1 MKQRHFIT
9 TLCLLMLFVASA
21 WAQKN
26 TLEIP
31 DVTVAQGKSISLP
44 VNMENSAD
52 IVAVQFTMTTADGVT
67 FSYETARTTERA
79 DGHSLTMKPIGENK
93 YMVMIFS
100 SQNRAFI
107 GRTGSIMTVVLNT
120 SSSLK
125 EGDKIPI
132 TLSDV
137 VIGEKSG
144 KNLATGFT
152 SGSVNIAKS
161 PDLEV
166 SQVETKATNLLPYN
180 KISVNWQVSNI
191 GGLSTEAGWSEQVF
205 AESADGKFSKL
216 LGTIDYDQKLAAGG
230 TISRTAEFDTPMEL
244 GISDN
249 ARIRVKVRPYSN
261 TGEPSWMLANNEAT
275 TSGTLQTANM
285 LFINPAAAHI
295 EEANAQNVRLKLIRS
310 GSTAQAETFKL
321 AQTADARIELPAEI
335 TIPQGQSATYFY
347 AKVIANQ
354 KLDNDSIVT
363 VNIDGNNYMTGTTAI
378 KLTDDT
384 KPQLTLSAKQQD
396 VTEGGKLTLTIT
408 AERQSATDKSISL
421 SCDLPSRFRIPANI
435 ILPARKT
442 SVDVEVEALE
452 DDIPDVE
459 KVVTFAASAD
469 GYENGTLLSTLVDDD
484 IPTLQLELTPT
495 AISEADGPLSVSA
508 KLSRTDNIDKKVT
521 VKLSDNSEGNLYY
534 ARQTIEMAPGV
545 KEVTLNMG
553 PIDNSLVDGERTY
566 QVTAAVFIASCSCN
580 ASVGT
585 SGGVVTVPLTIYDN
599 DGPALSLSAS
609 SSLLKEGGE
618 MTLTISR
625 NTDSKSRLDVN
636 LSSNH
641 DAAIE
646 YPKTVTIAEGETSAT
661 FTVKSKGNDTTGD
674 DLTATLIA
682 ESEGFAKSSV
692 WFTISDQTL
701 PDARIMAIS
710 SQESKVEAGGKTT
723 LSLSIANQGSYVLPE
738 QTKIG
743 FYFDSAA
750 TPADVAYLQDNL
762 AAGESITMMREIT
775 LPSTVGEHKLY
786 AVVNDGQGVKE
797 LLYTNNTSDVLNIAT
812 VAPISMETKVAKAIY
827 APGEKVVISGK
838 AKGKDIAQKS
848 VEVYIVNGGYRH
860 TITTQ
865 TQDDGSFEVSY
876 EPYSGQTGHFAVGAC
891 YPSANLSDEQAS
903 FDIYGIKRTSSD
915 AITCE
920 ASLGDVYQGKLNISN
935 PGNLTLTGLKVKVN
949 SKPDNCTVNATPGN
963 TTLKG
968 GENTDIAFSIT
979 PSGASEGSDWE
990 KIELSIESAEGAILP
1005 ATLYYYCRVKTGKI
1019 EASVASIKTT
1029 MVKGESRDYPF
1040 TITNVGKGET
1050 GKISLALP
1058 SWISSVTPMEMPSL
1072 AKDESMEIILRMTP
1086 TDKMQLNVPVTGN
1099 IAINCANGEGMPLP
1113 FYIEP
1118 VSTKEGKL
1126 TIDVCDENTYYTKEA
1141 PHLAGAKV
1149 EITHPTTGAVVA
1161 KGITNEKGLFSA
1173 DLTEGYY
1180 AVRVSADKHDS
1191 YSNNLLVDPGTE
1203 TKKVVNLSYEAINI
1217 DWKVEETE
1225 IQDEYEIKT
1234 NVKFETQV
1242 PMPVVVLSIPSSI
1255 PAKDLRD
1262 GESLIFNAVLT
1273 NKGLIAAKD
1282 VELTLPTDLKTL
1294 TFEALDHTEAFN
1306 LAPQESVIIPVK
1318 VTKSTITASAR
1329 AAKRQGH
1336 IDNDPCSDQ
1345 VGTLY
1350 YWDCG
1355 LDRKWHRYGIALQ
1368 LGSCKSNDPSTWSG
1382 NGDGTGYG
1390 GGIGGGLGSLYGPG
1404 ARPSIGGSGTYTG
1417 SSNQNPLVQ
1426 VEDKGCE
1433 PCQNKFMLQLVDC
1446 GLQLIPV
1453 YKKLR
1458 TVFDCIK
1465 GIYDVI
1471 EEAKTLTNKEEVTSR
1486 DIISLT
1492 LSTMSTTATCMD
1504 IKSEG
1509 AGDKNKTREQK
1520 RAKLVDEIA
1529 KALTDISN
1537 SVEKGNLGWTKSISD
1552 LAFELAK
1559 YYGYDYDDFKELF
1572 CPLKLMEPCDLD
1584 SVPAENKPAAL
1595 ARSLKNSSEPSY
1607 IQEFRQ
1613 NLTYGILKQMVVM
1626 GLQKELY
1633 GDVEWLNSDSREL
1646 GLFMTKFESLR
1657 DENDA
1662 FQQKDIDE
1670 LIASKPENITKEQVK
1685 AFVQRWNDTLDN
1697 KDTDNKVN
1705 IKNVFSY
1712 GELSQ
1717 RVDSVVSSLGYTG
1730 IDECYEKAYEKCLA
1744 QAKEQQSSVCSSITL
1759 QFTQKMVMTR
1769 QAFRGT
1775 LTVFNGNEQEA
1786 MKDVKLTLTVTDEKG
1801 NIAME
1806 DKFQVNPEKLEGFNG
1821 KLDFTDGWTLDAKQE
1836 GIATVLFIPTKK
1848 AAPTVETRYA
1858 FGGTL
1863 SYVDPFTGLE
1873 VTRDLTPITL
1883 TVKPS
1888 PSLDLTYFMQRDIKG
1903 DDPLTKEVEPSEEAE
1918 FSLLINNLG
1927 YGDATNVKMSTNQP
1941 EIVDNEK
1948 GLKVKFELMSSQLN
1962 GQEKTLAL
1970 GGSVSTDFGTIPAH
1984 STSYA
1989 QWWIKS
1995 SLLGHFTD
2003 YDVTATHLT
2012 SYGNKDLSLL
2022 NDVTI
2027 HELIRS
2033 IDVTKGDKTLKGFM
2047 TNDIVDADDTP
2058 DMLYL
2063 SDGEIE
2069 KVNVAASSSIT
2080 KTSDTEY
2087 TLTITPSEEG
2097 WNYGNLSD
2105 PTYGVSALKS
2115 VTRASDGKQISLR
2128 NFWQT
2133 DRTLRDGKDPL
2144 YENRIHFADQFD
2156 GKNAESYILTFEATP
2171 SLMLEVASI
2180 EGAPA
2185 EDEVATQPVNTL
2197 KVMFNKYIDPAT
2209 FTSEDIQINVQGKEQ
2224 DSQLVKISTEDN
2236 KNFVLDLTQLNAS
2249 AGNGYYTL
2257 TVQTSGIT
2265 DREGFAGKTGK
2276 TASWT
2281 MFINSQVKLITSVY
2295 PENAGE
2301 VIGRVAGNEV
2311 AYGTTIQLV
2320 AKAKEGYQ
2328 FASWSL
2334 NGETIS
2340 TNDTINQV
2348 ALGDL
2353 TMVANFEKK
2362 TYQVNIEENCEG
2374 GSITQTYTGV
2384 YHYGDQLVLKAEAD
2398 EDYSF
2403 AHWTVNG
2410 KQTEDAETLSLIV
2423 DKDLT
2428 VSASFKQERYEQN
2441 ITLMRG
2447 WNWIASYLA
2456 DPISASDIASKSS
2469 QIISSSEEIENLLPA
2484 QTYKVKASI
2493 SFISKSKGRLFEAST
2508 TPVRINAGW
2517 NWLGYPLRENQ
2528 ELASAISNASEGD
2541 YIVGQTGFAQFY
2553 AGTWEGTL
2561 KQLITNQGYL
2571 YKSVKQNNL
2580 EFAEATTPS
2589 QLSDEEQQ
2597 DMEVDIR
2604 QYPSTM
2610 NIIGKLTRKDADMTG
2625 SDYRLY
2631 VMVGNECRGISQLI
2645 DGKYYLTIYGEKDE
2659 KLNMVIENLQTQES
2673 ILVQDALT
2681 FKEDVL
2687 GSRTSPYDF
2696 NIDTMTGIENILA
2709 DGKELRIYSID
2720 GYLIDAH
2727 ATVKT
2732 LKKLVKGVYIIN
2744 GKKYVVSE

>member
-52 IVAVQFTMTTADGVT
+52 IVAVQFTMTTADGIT
-67 FSYETARTTERA
+67 FSTETARTTERA
-79 DGHSLTMKPIGENK
+79 DGHSLTMRPIGVNK

-125 EGDKIPI
+125 EGDKIPV

-137 VIGEKSG
+137 IIGEKSG

-205 AESADGKFSKL
+205 AESADGKFCKL

-295 EEANAQNVRLKLIRS
+295 EEASAQNVRLKLIRS

-384 KPQLTLSAKQQD
+384 KPQLTLSARQQD

-408 AERQSATDKSISL
+408 AERQSATDKAISL

-580 ASVGT
+580 ANVGT

-762 AAGESITMMREIT
+762 AAGESTTMMREIT
-775 LPSTVGEHKLY
+775 LPATVGEHKLY

-891 YPSANLSDEQAS
+891 YPSANLSEEQAS
-903 FDIYGIKRTSSD
+903 FDIYGIKRTSND

-968 GENTDIAFSIT
+968 GESTDIAFSIT

-990 KIELSIESAEGAILP
+990 KIELSIESAEGAVLP

-1072 AKDESMEIILRMTP
+1072 AKDESTEIILRMTP

-1149 EITHPTTGAVVA
+1149 KITHPTTGAVVA
-1161 KGITNEKGLFSA
+1161 EGITNENGLFSA
-1173 DLTEGYY
+1173 NLAEGYY
-1180 AVRVSADKHDS
+1180 AVRVSAEKHDS

-1242 PMPVVVLSIPSSI
+1242 PVPVVELTVPDRIYTEN
-1255 PAKDLRD
+1255 LRK
-1262 GESLIFNAVLT
+1262 GESLIFNATLT

-1282 VELTLPTDLKTL
+1282 VQLLLPENVTSWR
-1294 TFEALDHTEAFN
+1294 FEPIGPGKANE
-1306 LAPQESVIIPVK
+1306 LAPGQSKEIPIR
-1318 VTKSTITASAR
+1318 VTK
-1329 AAKRQGH
+1329 
-1336 IDNDPCSDQ
+1336 DPGDDGDDGPC
-1345 VGTLY
+1345 VVYIGTLY
-1350 YWDCG
+1350 YWECG
-1355 LDRKWHRYGIALQ
+1355 PDKKWHKYYKSIQ
-1368 LGSCKSNDPSTWSG
+1368 ITICKGKTPVVVYPSTGSG
-1382 NGDGTGYG
+1382 
-1390 GGIGGGLGSLYGPG
+1390 
-1404 ARPSIGGSGTYTG
+1404 GGSGPGGGPGGGGGGGYG
-1417 SSNQNPLVQ
+1417 PSSNIPTVTQKVDKSCNPCLNMYIQKITECGVNVGLSLLKNNPL
-1426 VEDKGCE
+1426 GCIVGLGF
-1433 PCQNKFMLQLVDC
+1433 CARDLNKDFHSWRSWGGCVASAVGCIPGIGPVPALVGC
-1446 GLQLIPV
+1446 L
-1453 YKKLR
+1453 
-1458 TVFDCIK
+1458 
-1465 GIYDVI
+1465 
-1471 EEAKTLTNKEEVTSR
+1471 
-1486 DIISLT
+1486 ISLT
-1492 LSTMSTTATCMD
+1492 
-1504 IKSEG
+1504 
-1509 AGDKNKTREQK
+1509 
-1520 RAKLVDEIA
+1520 
-1529 KALTDISN
+1529 
-1537 SVEKGNLGWTKSISD
+1537 
-1552 LAFELAK
+1552 
-1559 YYGYDYDDFKELF
+1559 
-1572 CPLKLMEPCDLD
+1572 EPCEANNA
-1584 SVPAENKPAAL
+1584 SAKMRAG
-1595 ARSLKNSSEPSY
+1595 NSSNYSEPSY
-1607 IQEFRQ
+1607 ITDFKNKLAIPLQES
-1613 NLTYGILKQMVVM
+1613 K
-1626 GLQKELY
+1626 
-1633 GDVEWLNSDSREL
+1633 
-1646 GLFMTKFESLR
+1646 
-1657 DENDA
+1657 A
-1662 FQQKDIDE
+1662 FQNMLLEYFGDEVWVNETNGEDLQDLMVMLQTSEEEVLTADNYIKYKPQNVTKVQYYKFIERLNNTALAKTDDGNYID
-1670 LIASKPENITKEQVK
+1670 LSKVAGYVNEINSANEQSVLMGYESTTDMLRKEYALLK
-1685 AFVQRWNDTLDN
+1685 GRLD
-1697 KDTDNKVN
+1697 
-1705 IKNVFSY
+1705 
-1712 GELSQ
+1712 E
-1717 RVDSVVSSLGYTG
+1717 SS
-1730 IDECYEKAYEKCLA
+1730 
-1744 QAKEQQSSVCSSITL
+1744 SSVCSSITL

-1801 NIAME
+1801 NIAMS

-1821 KLDFTDGWTLDAKQE
+1821 KLDFTDGWTLDAQKE
-1836 GIATVLFIPTKK
+1836 GVATVLFIPTKK

-1888 PSLDLTYFMQRDIKG
+1888 PNLDLTYFMQRDIKG

-1970 GGSVSTDFGTIPAH
+1970 GGSVFTDFGTIPAH

-2012 SYGNKDLSLL
+2012 SYDNKDLSLL

-2087 TLTITPSEEG
+2087 ALTITPSEEG

-2265 DREGFAGKTGK
+2265 DSEGFAGKTGK

-2281 MFINSQVKLITSVY
+2281 LFVNSQVKLLTSVY

-2484 QTYKVKASI
+2484 QTYKVKAST

-2508 TPVRINAGW
+2508 TPVGINAGW

-2610 NIIGKLTRKDADMTG
+2610 NIIGKLTQKDTDMTG

-2696 NIDTMTGIENILA
+2696 NIDIMTGIENILA

>member
-52 IVAVQFTMTTADGVT
+52 IVAVQFTMTTADGIT
-67 FSYETARTTERA
+67 FSTETARTTERA
-79 DGHSLTMKPIGENK
+79 DGHSLTMRPIGVNK

-125 EGDKIPI
+125 EGDKIPV

-137 VIGEKSG
+137 IISEKSG

-216 LGTIDYDQKLAAGG
+216 LGTIDYNQKLAAGG

-249 ARIRVKVRPYSN
+249 ARIRIKVRPYSN

-295 EEANAQNVRLKLIRS
+295 EEASAQNVRLMLIRS

-408 AERQSATDKSISL
+408 AERQSATDKAISL

-580 ASVGT
+580 ANVGT

-625 NTDSKSRLDVN
+625 NTDSKSRLNVS

-641 DAAIE
+641 DASIE

-710 SQESKVEAGGKTT
+710 SQESKVEAGGKAT

-762 AAGESITMMREIT
+762 AAGESTTMMREIT
-775 LPSTVGEHKLY
+775 LPATVGEHKLY

-838 AKGKDIAQKS
+838 AKGKDIAKKN

-891 YPSANLSDEQAS
+891 YPSANLSEEQAS
-903 FDIYGIKRTSSD
+903 FDIYGIKRTSND

-968 GENTDIAFSIT
+968 GESTDITFSIT

-990 KIELSIESAEGAILP
+990 KIELSIESAEGAVLP

-1019 EASVASIKTT
+1019 EASVARIKTT

-1072 AKDESMEIILRMTP
+1072 AKDESTEIILRMTP

-1161 KGITNEKGLFSA
+1161 EGITNEKGLFSA
-1173 DLTEGYY
+1173 NLAEGYY
-1180 AVRVSADKHDS
+1180 AVRVSAEKHDS

-1318 VTKSTITASAR
+1318 VTKSTKTASAR
-1329 AAKRQGH
+1329 AAKRLGN

-1355 LDRKWHRYGIALQ
+1355 LDRKWHKYGIALQ

-1417 SSNQNPLVQ
+1417 SSNQNPLVK

-1433 PCQNKFMLQLVDC
+1433 PCQNGVLIAGLKCAGHFVGEAVETLQTLLGLDDNIDTNNKDKDKKDKDLDEILDKCENYSDLLLDIASSFDGCVNGKHDIDQVLDCYETASKAIDAVFDGLVETAF
-1446 GLQLIPV
+1446 GPYVKPELIKK
-1453 YKKLR
+1453 YKKLGKQILKYKKLLDR
-1458 TVFDCIK
+1458 VAECARDFAHACDHIKNDESAKARMTGKSTKTVTEKAIEGMGKYAEYVEGFVTLNNVLFGSEPAWDEMSLEEMS
-1465 GIYDVI
+1465 GILNLDYHTI
-1471 EEAKTLTNKEEVTSR
+1471 SFEEALKYKPKDVSETLFRKFFDKQKKWANKDYSNITEEESGN
-1486 DIISLT
+1486 I
-1492 LSTMSTTATCMD
+1492 TTAVSNIHNAFKYFED
-1504 IKSEG
+1504 EG
-1509 AGDKNKTREQK
+1509 YLN
-1520 RAKLVDEIA
+1520 
-1529 KALTDISN
+1529 
-1537 SVEKGNLGWTKSISD
+1537 
-1552 LAFELAK
+1552 
-1559 YYGYDYDDFKELF
+1559 
-1572 CPLKLMEPCDLD
+1572 PCDFLNTTFKD
-1584 SVPAENKPAAL
+1584 AL
-1595 ARSLKNSSEPSY
+1595 ILANTSS
-1607 IQEFRQ
+1607 
-1613 NLTYGILKQMVVM
+1613 
-1626 GLQKELY
+1626 
-1633 GDVEWLNSDSREL
+1633 
-1646 GLFMTKFESLR
+1646 
-1657 DENDA
+1657 
-1662 FQQKDIDE
+1662 
-1670 LIASKPENITKEQVK
+1670 
-1685 AFVQRWNDTLDN
+1685 
-1697 KDTDNKVN
+1697 
-1705 IKNVFSY
+1705 
-1712 GELSQ
+1712 
-1717 RVDSVVSSLGYTG
+1717 
-1730 IDECYEKAYEKCLA
+1730 
-1744 QAKEQQSSVCSSITL
+1744 SSVCSSITL

-1801 NIAME
+1801 NIAMK

-1821 KLDFTDGWTLDAKQE
+1821 KLDFTDGWTLDAQKE
-1836 GIATVLFIPTKK
+1836 GVATVLFIPTKK

-1888 PSLDLTYFMQRDIKG
+1888 PNLDLTYFMQRDIKG

-1927 YGDATNVKMSTNQP
+1927 YGDATNVRMTTNQP

-1970 GGSVSTDFGTIPAH
+1970 GGSVSTDFGNIPAH

-1989 QWWIKS
+1989 QWWLKS

-2144 YENRIHFADQFD
+2144 YENRIHFADLFD
-2156 GKNAESYILTFEATP
+2156 SKNAESYILTFEATP

-2265 DREGFAGKTGK
+2265 DSEGFAGKTGK

-2281 MFINSQVKLITSVY
+2281 QFVNNQVKLLTSVY

-2340 TNDTINQV
+2340 TNDTISQV
-2348 ALGDL
+2348 ALSDL

-2362 TYQVNIEENCEG
+2362 TYQVNIAENCEG

-2410 KQTEDAETLSLIV
+2410 KQTDDAETLSLIV
-2423 DKDLT
+2423 DKDIT

-2484 QTYKVKASI
+2484 QTYKVKAST

-2508 TPVRINAGW
+2508 TPVGINAGW

-2604 QYPSTM
+2604 KYPSTM
-2610 NIIGKLTRKDADMTG
+2610 NIIGKLTQKDADMTG

-2687 GSRTSPYDF
+2687 GSRTLPYDF
-2696 NIDTMTGIENILA
+2696 NIDIMTGIENILA

>member
-52 IVAVQFTMTTADGVT
+52 IVAVQFTMTTADGIT
-67 FSYETARTTERA
+67 FSTETARTTERA
-79 DGHSLTMKPIGENK
+79 DGHSLTMRPIGVNK

-125 EGDKIPI
+125 EGDKIPV

-137 VIGEKSG
+137 IISEKSG

-295 EEANAQNVRLKLIRS
+295 EEASAQNVRLMLIRS

-408 AERQSATDKSISL
+408 AERQSATDKAISL

-580 ASVGT
+580 ANVGT

-710 SQESKVEAGGKTT
+710 SQESKVEAGGKAT

-762 AAGESITMMREIT
+762 AAGESTTMMREIT
-775 LPSTVGEHKLY
+775 LPATVGEHKLY

-838 AKGKDIAQKS
+838 AKGKDIAKKN

-891 YPSANLSDEQAS
+891 YPSANLSEEQAS
-903 FDIYGIKRTSSD
+903 FDIYGIKRTSND

-949 SKPDNCTVNATPGN
+949 SKPDNCTVNATPGT

-990 KIELSIESAEGAILP
+990 KIELSIESAEGAVLP

-1019 EASVASIKTT
+1019 EASVARIKTT

-1072 AKDESMEIILRMTP
+1072 AKDESTEIILRMTP

-1161 KGITNEKGLFSA
+1161 EGITNEKGLFSA
-1173 DLTEGYY
+1173 NLAEGYY
-1180 AVRVSADKHDS
+1180 AVRVSAEKHDS

-1318 VTKSTITASAR
+1318 VTKSTKTASAR
-1329 AAKRQGH
+1329 AAKRLGN

-1355 LDRKWHRYGIALQ
+1355 LDRKWHKYGIALQ

-1417 SSNQNPLVQ
+1417 SSNQNPLVK

-1433 PCQNKFMLQLVDC
+1433 PCQNGVLIAGLKCAGHFVGEAVETLQTLLGLDDNIDTNNKYKDKKDKDLDEILDKCENYSDLLLDIASSFDGCVNGKHDIDQVLDCYETASKAIDAVFDGLVETAF
-1446 GLQLIPV
+1446 GPYVKPELIKK
-1453 YKKLR
+1453 YKKLGKQILKYKKLLDR
-1458 TVFDCIK
+1458 VAECARDFAHACDHIKNDESAKARMTGKSTKTVTEKAIEGMGKYAEYVEGFVTLNNVLFGSEPAWDEMSLEEMS
-1465 GIYDVI
+1465 GILNLDYHTI
-1471 EEAKTLTNKEEVTSR
+1471 SFEEALKYKPKDVSETLFRKFFDKQKKWANKDYSNITEEESGN
-1486 DIISLT
+1486 I
-1492 LSTMSTTATCMD
+1492 TTAVSNIHNAFKYFED
-1504 IKSEG
+1504 EG
-1509 AGDKNKTREQK
+1509 YLN
-1520 RAKLVDEIA
+1520 
-1529 KALTDISN
+1529 
-1537 SVEKGNLGWTKSISD
+1537 
-1552 LAFELAK
+1552 
-1559 YYGYDYDDFKELF
+1559 
-1572 CPLKLMEPCDLD
+1572 PCDFLNTTFKD
-1584 SVPAENKPAAL
+1584 AL
-1595 ARSLKNSSEPSY
+1595 ILANTSS
-1607 IQEFRQ
+1607 
-1613 NLTYGILKQMVVM
+1613 
-1626 GLQKELY
+1626 
-1633 GDVEWLNSDSREL
+1633 
-1646 GLFMTKFESLR
+1646 
-1657 DENDA
+1657 
-1662 FQQKDIDE
+1662 
-1670 LIASKPENITKEQVK
+1670 
-1685 AFVQRWNDTLDN
+1685 
-1697 KDTDNKVN
+1697 
-1705 IKNVFSY
+1705 
-1712 GELSQ
+1712 
-1717 RVDSVVSSLGYTG
+1717 
-1730 IDECYEKAYEKCLA
+1730 
-1744 QAKEQQSSVCSSITL
+1744 SSVCSSITL

-1801 NIAME
+1801 NIAMK

-1821 KLDFTDGWTLDAKQE
+1821 KLDFTDGWTLDAQKE
-1836 GIATVLFIPTKK
+1836 GVATVLFIPTKK

-1883 TVKPS
+1883 TVNPS
-1888 PSLDLTYFMQRDIKG
+1888 PNLDLTYFMQRDIKG

-1927 YGDATNVKMSTNQP
+1927 YGDATNVRMSTNQP

-1970 GGSVSTDFGTIPAH
+1970 GGSVSTDFGNIPAH

-1989 QWWIKS
+1989 QWWLKS

-2265 DREGFAGKTGK
+2265 DSEGFAGKTGK

-2281 MFINSQVKLITSVY
+2281 QFVNNQVKLLTSVY

-2334 NGETIS
+2334 NGEIIS
-2340 TNDTINQV
+2340 TNDTISQV
-2348 ALGDL
+2348 ALSDL

-2362 TYQVNIEENCEG
+2362 TYQVNIAENCEG

-2410 KQTEDAETLSLIV
+2410 KQTDDAETLSLIV

-2484 QTYKVKASI
+2484 QTYKVKAST

-2508 TPVRINAGW
+2508 TPVGINAGW

-2589 QLSDEEQQ
+2589 QFSDEEQQ

-2604 QYPSTM
+2604 KYPSTM
-2610 NIIGKLTRKDADMTG
+2610 NIIGKLTQKDADMTG

-2696 NIDTMTGIENILA
+2696 NIDIMTGIENILA

>member
-31 DVTVAQGKSISLP
+31 DVIMAQEKSISLP

-52 IVAVQFTMTTADGVT
+52 IVAVQFTISTDMGVY
-67 FSYETARTTERA
+67 FSCETARTTERT
-79 DGHSLTMKPIGENK
+79 DGHSLVMKPIGGDK
-93 YMVMIFS
+93 YMVMISS
-100 SQNRAFI
+100 SQNRPII
-107 GRTGSIMTVVLNT
+107 GRKGSIMTVQLNT
-120 SSSLK
+120 SNTFNLK
-125 EGDKIPI
+125 EGVKIPI

-137 VIGEKSG
+137 VICDKTG

-216 LGTIDYDQKLAAGG
+216 LGTIDYEQKLAAGG

-261 TGEPSWMLANNEAT
+261 TSEPNWMLANNEAT

-295 EEANAQNVRLKLIRS
+295 EEASAQNVRLMLIRS

-321 AQTADARIELPAEI
+321 TQTADARIELPAEI

-363 VNIDGNNYMTGTTAI
+363 VNIDGNNYITGTTAI

-384 KPQLTLSAKQQD
+384 KPQLTLSTKQQD
-396 VTEGGKLTLTIT
+396 VTEGGKLPLTIT
-408 AERQSATDKSISL
+408 AERQSATDKAISL

-495 AISEADGPLSVSA
+495 AISEAYGPLSVSA

-580 ASVGT
+580 ANVGT

-618 MTLTISR
+618 MTLTVSR

-646 YPKTVTIAEGETSAT
+646 FPKTVTIAEGETSAT

-710 SQESKVEAGGKTT
+710 SQENKIEAGGKTT
-723 LSLSIANQGSYVLPE
+723 LSLNIANQGSYVLPE

-743 FYFDSAA
+743 FYFDNAA

-762 AAGESITMMREIT
+762 AAGESTTMMREIT

-786 AVVNDGQGVKE
+786 AVVNDGQDVKE

-891 YPSANLSDEQAS
+891 YPSANLSEEQAS
-903 FDIYGIKRTSSD
+903 FDIYGIKRTSND

-949 SKPDNCTVNATPGN
+949 SKPDNCTVNATPGI

-968 GENTDIAFSIT
+968 GESTDVAFSIT

-1019 EASVASIKTT
+1019 EASVASINTT

-1072 AKDESMEIILRMTP
+1072 AKDESTEIILRMTP

-1113 FYIEP
+1113 FCIEP

-1149 EITHPTTGAVVA
+1149 KITHPTTGAVVA
-1161 KGITNEKGLFSA
+1161 EGITDEKGLFSA
-1173 DLTEGYY
+1173 NLAEGYY
-1180 AVRVSADKHDS
+1180 AVSVSAEKHDS

-1242 PMPVVVLSIPSSI
+1242 PVPVVELTVPHRIYTEN
-1255 PAKDLRD
+1255 LRK
-1262 GESLIFNAVLT
+1262 GESLIFNATLT
-1273 NKGLIAAKD
+1273 NKGLITAKD
-1282 VELTLPTDLKTL
+1282 VQLLLPDTVTSWR
-1294 TFEALDHTEAFN
+1294 FEPIDPGKANE
-1306 LAPQESVIIPVK
+1306 LAPGQSIEIPIRV
-1318 VTKSTITASAR
+1318 SE
-1329 AAKRQGH
+1329 GPG
-1336 IDNDPCSDQ
+1336 DDGPC
-1345 VGTLY
+1345 VVYIGTLY
-1350 YWDCG
+1350 YWECG
-1355 LDRKWHRYGIALQ
+1355 PDKKWHKYYKSMQITI
-1368 LGSCKSNDPSTWSG
+1368 CKGRVTVVEYPSTGSG
-1382 NGDGTGYG
+1382 
-1390 GGIGGGLGSLYGPG
+1390 
-1404 ARPSIGGSGTYTG
+1404 GGSGPGGGPGGGGGGGYG
-1417 SSNQNPLVQ
+1417 PSSNIPTVTQKVDKSCNPCLNMYSQKITECGVNVGLSLLKNNPL
-1426 VEDKGCE
+1426 GCIVGLGF
-1433 PCQNKFMLQLVDC
+1433 CARDLNKDFHSWRSWGGCVASAVGCIPGIGPVPTLVGC
-1446 GLQLIPV
+1446 L
-1453 YKKLR
+1453 
-1458 TVFDCIK
+1458 
-1465 GIYDVI
+1465 
-1471 EEAKTLTNKEEVTSR
+1471 
-1486 DIISLT
+1486 ISLT
-1492 LSTMSTTATCMD
+1492 
-1504 IKSEG
+1504 
-1509 AGDKNKTREQK
+1509 
-1520 RAKLVDEIA
+1520 
-1529 KALTDISN
+1529 
-1537 SVEKGNLGWTKSISD
+1537 
-1552 LAFELAK
+1552 
-1559 YYGYDYDDFKELF
+1559 
-1572 CPLKLMEPCDLD
+1572 EPCKLNNA
-1584 SVPAENKPAAL
+1584 SAKMRAG
-1595 ARSLKNSSEPSY
+1595 NSSSYSEPSY
-1607 IQEFRQ
+1607 ITDFKNKLAIPLQES
-1613 NLTYGILKQMVVM
+1613 K
-1626 GLQKELY
+1626 
-1633 GDVEWLNSDSREL
+1633 
-1646 GLFMTKFESLR
+1646 
-1657 DENDA
+1657 A
-1662 FQQKDIDE
+1662 FQNILLEYFGDE
-1670 LIASKPENITKEQVK
+1670 VWVNETNGEDLQDLMVMLQTSEEEVLTADNYIKYKPQNVTKEQYNKFIERLNNTALANTDDGNYIDLSKVAGYVNEINSANEQSVLMGYESTTDMLRK
-1685 AFVQRWNDTLDN
+1685 EYALLKGRLD
-1697 KDTDNKVN
+1697 
-1705 IKNVFSY
+1705 
-1712 GELSQ
+1712 E
-1717 RVDSVVSSLGYTG
+1717 SS
-1730 IDECYEKAYEKCLA
+1730 
-1744 QAKEQQSSVCSSITL
+1744 SSVCSSITL

-1821 KLDFTDGWTLDAKQE
+1821 KLDFTDGWTLDAQKE
-1836 GIATVLFIPTKK
+1836 GVATVLFIPTKK

-1888 PSLDLTYFMQRDIKG
+1888 PNLDLTYFMQRDIKG

-1927 YGDATNVKMSTNQP
+1927 YGDATNVKMTTNQP

-1970 GGSVSTDFGTIPAH
+1970 GGSVFTDFGTIPAH

-2012 SYGNKDLSLL
+2012 SYDNKDLSLL

-2236 KNFVLDLTQLNAS
+2236 KTFVLDLTQLNAS

-2281 MFINSQVKLITSVY
+2281 MFINSQVKLLTSVY

-2328 FASWSL
+2328 FASWSQ

-2410 KQTEDAETLSLIV
+2410 KQTEDAETLSFIV

-2428 VSASFKQERYEQN
+2428 VSASFRQECYEQN

-2484 QTYKVKASI
+2484 QTYKVKAST

-2625 SDYRLY
+2625 SDNRLY

-2659 KLNMVIENLQTQES
+2659 KLSMVIENQQTQES

>member
-67 FSYETARTTERA
+67 FSTETARTTERA
-79 DGHSLTMKPIGENK
+79 DGHSLTMRSIGVNK

-125 EGDKIPI
+125 EGDKIPV

-137 VIGEKSG
+137 IIGEKSG

-275 TSGTLQTANM
+275 TSGTLQTSNM

-295 EEANAQNVRLKLIRS
+295 EEASAQNVRLMLIRS

-363 VNIDGNNYMTGTTAI
+363 VNIDGNNYMTGTIAI

-408 AERQSATDKSISL
+408 AERQSATDKAISL

-625 NTDSKSRLDVN
+625 NTDSKSRLDVS

-762 AAGESITMMREIT
+762 AAGESTTMMREIT
-775 LPSTVGEHKLY
+775 LPATVGEHKLY

-838 AKGKDIAQKS
+838 AKGKDIAQKN

-891 YPSANLSDEQAS
+891 YPSANLSEEQAS
-903 FDIYGIKRTSSD
+903 FDIYGIKRTSND

-968 GENTDIAFSIT
+968 GESTDIAFSIT

-1072 AKDESMEIILRMTP
+1072 AKDESTEIILRMTP

-1113 FYIEP
+1113 FCIEP

-1161 KGITNEKGLFSA
+1161 EGITNEKGLFSA

-1180 AVRVSADKHDS
+1180 AVRVSAEKHDS

-1242 PMPVVVLSIPSSI
+1242 PVPVVELTVPDRIYTEN
-1255 PAKDLRD
+1255 LRK
-1262 GESLIFNAVLT
+1262 GESLIFNATLT

-1282 VELTLPTDLKTL
+1282 VQLLLPENVTSWR
-1294 TFEALDHTEAFN
+1294 FEPIGPGKANE
-1306 LAPQESVIIPVK
+1306 LAPGQSIEIPIR
-1318 VTKSTITASAR
+1318 VTK
-1329 AAKRQGH
+1329 
-1336 IDNDPCSDQ
+1336 DPGDDGPC
-1345 VGTLY
+1345 VVYIGTLY
-1350 YWDCG
+1350 YWECG
-1355 LDRKWHRYGIALQ
+1355 PDKKWHKYYKSIQ
-1368 LGSCKSNDPSTWSG
+1368 ITICKGKTPVVVYPSTGSG
-1382 NGDGTGYG
+1382 
-1390 GGIGGGLGSLYGPG
+1390 
-1404 ARPSIGGSGTYTG
+1404 GGSGPGGGPGGGGGGGYG
-1417 SSNQNPLVQ
+1417 PSSNIPTVTQKVDKSCNPCLNMYIQKIAECGVNVGLSLLKNNPL
-1426 VEDKGCE
+1426 GCIVGLGF
-1433 PCQNKFMLQLVDC
+1433 CARDLNKDFHSWRSWGGCVASAVGCIPGIGPVPALVGC
-1446 GLQLIPV
+1446 L
-1453 YKKLR
+1453 
-1458 TVFDCIK
+1458 
-1465 GIYDVI
+1465 
-1471 EEAKTLTNKEEVTSR
+1471 
-1486 DIISLT
+1486 ISLT
-1492 LSTMSTTATCMD
+1492 
-1504 IKSEG
+1504 
-1509 AGDKNKTREQK
+1509 
-1520 RAKLVDEIA
+1520 
-1529 KALTDISN
+1529 
-1537 SVEKGNLGWTKSISD
+1537 
-1552 LAFELAK
+1552 
-1559 YYGYDYDDFKELF
+1559 
-1572 CPLKLMEPCDLD
+1572 EPCEANNA
-1584 SVPAENKPAAL
+1584 SAKMRAG
-1595 ARSLKNSSEPSY
+1595 NSSSYSEPSY
-1607 IQEFRQ
+1607 ITDFKNKLAIPLQES
-1613 NLTYGILKQMVVM
+1613 K
-1626 GLQKELY
+1626 
-1633 GDVEWLNSDSREL
+1633 
-1646 GLFMTKFESLR
+1646 
-1657 DENDA
+1657 A
-1662 FQQKDIDE
+1662 FQNMLLEYFGDE
-1670 LIASKPENITKEQVK
+1670 VWVNETNGEDLQDLMVMLQTSEEEVLTADNYIKYKPQNVTKEQYYK
-1685 AFVQRWNDTLDN
+1685 FIERLNNTALA
-1697 KDTDNKVN
+1697 KTDDGNYIDLSKVAGYVN
-1705 IKNVFSY
+1705 EINSAN
-1712 GELSQ
+1712 EQ
-1717 RVDSVVSSLGYTG
+1717 SVLMGYESTTDMLRKEYALLKGRLEESS
-1730 IDECYEKAYEKCLA
+1730 
-1744 QAKEQQSSVCSSITL
+1744 SSVCSSITL

-1801 NIAME
+1801 NIAMS

-1821 KLDFTDGWTLDAKQE
+1821 KLDFTDGWTLDAQKE
-1836 GIATVLFIPTKK
+1836 GVATVLFIPTKK

-1888 PSLDLTYFMQRDIKG
+1888 PNLDLTYFMQRDIKG

-2265 DREGFAGKTGK
+2265 DSEGFAGKTGK

-2281 MFINSQVKLITSVY
+2281 LFVNSQVKLLTSVY

-2340 TNDTINQV
+2340 TNDTISQV

-2362 TYQVNIEENCEG
+2362 TYQVNIAENCEG

-2447 WNWIASYLA
+2447 WNWISSYLA

-2484 QTYKVKASI
+2484 HTYKVKAST

-2508 TPVRINAGW
+2508 TPVGINAGW

-2589 QLSDEEQQ
+2589 QLSDDEQQ

-2604 QYPSTM
+2604 KYPSTM
-2610 NIIGKLTRKDADMTG
+2610 NIIGKLTQKDADMTG

-2696 NIDTMTGIENILA
+2696 NIDIMTGIENILA

-2732 LKKLVKGVYIIN
+2732 LRKLVKGVYIIN

>member
-67 FSYETARTTERA
+67 FSTETARTTERA
-79 DGHSLTMKPIGENK
+79 DGHSLTMRPIGVNK

-125 EGDKIPI
+125 EGDKIPV

-137 VIGEKSG
+137 IIGEKSG

-216 LGTIDYDQKLAAGG
+216 LGTIDYNQKLAAGG

-295 EEANAQNVRLKLIRS
+295 EEASAQNVRLMLIRS

-396 VTEGGKLTLTIT
+396 VTEGGKLILTIT
-408 AERQSATDKSISL
+408 AERQSATDKAISL

-435 ILPARKT
+435 ILPARQT

-580 ASVGT
+580 ANVGT

-710 SQESKVEAGGKTT
+710 SQESQVEAGGKTT

-743 FYFDSAA
+743 FYFDGAA

-762 AAGESITMMREIT
+762 AAGESTTMMREIT
-775 LPSTVGEHKLY
+775 LPATVGEHKLY

-838 AKGKDIAQKS
+838 AKGKDIAQKN

-860 TITTQ
+860 TITTK

-891 YPSANLSDEQAS
+891 YPSANLSEEQAS
-903 FDIYGIKRTSSD
+903 FDIYGIKRTSND

-949 SKPDNCTVNATPGN
+949 SKPDNCTVNATPGT

-968 GENTDIAFSIT
+968 GESTDVAFSIT

-990 KIELSIESAEGAILP
+990 KIELSIESAEGAVLP

-1072 AKDESMEIILRMTP
+1072 AKDESTEIILRMTP

-1161 KGITNEKGLFSA
+1161 EGITNEKGLFSA
-1173 DLTEGYY
+1173 NLAEGYY
-1180 AVRVSADKHDS
+1180 AVRVSAEKHDS

-1242 PMPVVVLSIPSSI
+1242 PVPVVELTVPDRIYTEN
-1255 PAKDLRD
+1255 LRK
-1262 GESLIFNAVLT
+1262 GESLIFNATLT
-1273 NKGLIAAKD
+1273 NKGLITAKD
-1282 VELTLPTDLKTL
+1282 VQLLLPENVTSWR
-1294 TFEALDHTEAFN
+1294 FEPIGSGKANE
-1306 LAPQESVIIPVK
+1306 LAPGQSKEIPIR
-1318 VTKSTITASAR
+1318 VTK
-1329 AAKRQGH
+1329 
-1336 IDNDPCSDQ
+1336 DPGDDGDDGPC
-1345 VGTLY
+1345 VVYIGTLY
-1350 YWDCG
+1350 YWECG
-1355 LDRKWHRYGIALQ
+1355 PDKKWHKYYKSIQ
-1368 LGSCKSNDPSTWSG
+1368 ITICKGKTPVVVYPSTGSG
-1382 NGDGTGYG
+1382 
-1390 GGIGGGLGSLYGPG
+1390 
-1404 ARPSIGGSGTYTG
+1404 GGSGPGGGPGGGGGGGYG
-1417 SSNQNPLVQ
+1417 PSSNIPTVTQKVDKSCNPCLNMYIQKITECGVNVGLSLLKNNPL
-1426 VEDKGCE
+1426 GCIVGLGF
-1433 PCQNKFMLQLVDC
+1433 CARDLNKDFHSWRSWGGCVASAVGCIPGIGPVPALVGC
-1446 GLQLIPV
+1446 L
-1453 YKKLR
+1453 
-1458 TVFDCIK
+1458 
-1465 GIYDVI
+1465 
-1471 EEAKTLTNKEEVTSR
+1471 
-1486 DIISLT
+1486 ISLT
-1492 LSTMSTTATCMD
+1492 
-1504 IKSEG
+1504 
-1509 AGDKNKTREQK
+1509 
-1520 RAKLVDEIA
+1520 
-1529 KALTDISN
+1529 
-1537 SVEKGNLGWTKSISD
+1537 
-1552 LAFELAK
+1552 
-1559 YYGYDYDDFKELF
+1559 
-1572 CPLKLMEPCDLD
+1572 EPCEANNA
-1584 SVPAENKPAAL
+1584 SAKMRAG
-1595 ARSLKNSSEPSY
+1595 NSSSYSEPSY
-1607 IQEFRQ
+1607 ITDFKNKLAIPLQES
-1613 NLTYGILKQMVVM
+1613 K
-1626 GLQKELY
+1626 
-1633 GDVEWLNSDSREL
+1633 
-1646 GLFMTKFESLR
+1646 
-1657 DENDA
+1657 A
-1662 FQQKDIDE
+1662 FQNMLLEYFGDE
-1670 LIASKPENITKEQVK
+1670 VWVNETNGEALQDLMVMLQTSEEEVLTADNYIKYKPQNVTKEQYYKFIERLNNTALAKTDDGNYIDLSKVAGYVNEINSANEQSVLMGYESTTDMLRK
-1685 AFVQRWNDTLDN
+1685 EYALLKGRLD
-1697 KDTDNKVN
+1697 
-1705 IKNVFSY
+1705 
-1712 GELSQ
+1712 E
-1717 RVDSVVSSLGYTG
+1717 SS
-1730 IDECYEKAYEKCLA
+1730 
-1744 QAKEQQSSVCSSITL
+1744 SSVCSSITL

-1775 LTVFNGNEQEA
+1775 LKVFNGNEQEA

-1801 NIAME
+1801 NIAMS

-1821 KLDFTDGWTLDAKQE
+1821 KLDFTDGWTLDAQKE

-1888 PSLDLTYFMQRDIKG
+1888 PNLDLTYFMQRDIKG

-1927 YGDATNVKMSTNQP
+1927 YGDATNVKMTTNQP

-2003 YDVTATHLT
+2003 YDVTANHLT
-2012 SYGNKDLSLL
+2012 SYDNKDLSLL

-2069 KVNVAASSSIT
+2069 KVSVAASSSIT

-2236 KNFVLDLTQLNAS
+2236 KTFVLDLTQLNAS

-2265 DREGFAGKTGK
+2265 DSEGFAGKTGK

-2281 MFINSQVKLITSVY
+2281 QFVNNQVKLLTSVY

-2340 TNDTINQV
+2340 TNDTISQV
-2348 ALGDL
+2348 ALSDL

-2362 TYQVNIEENCEG
+2362 TYQVNIAENCEG

-2484 QTYKVKASI
+2484 QTYKVKAST

-2508 TPVRINAGW
+2508 TPVGINAGW

-2604 QYPSTM
+2604 KYPSTM
-2610 NIIGKLTRKDADMTG
+2610 NIIGKLTQKDANMTG

-2696 NIDTMTGIENILA
+2696 NIDIMTGIENILT

>member
-67 FSYETARTTERA
+67 FSTETARTTERA
-79 DGHSLTMKPIGENK
+79 DGHSLTMRPIGVNK

-137 VIGEKSG
+137 IIGEKSG

-166 SQVETKATNLLPYN
+166 SQVETKATNLQPYN

-216 LGTIDYDQKLAAGG
+216 LGTIDYNQKLAAGG

-295 EEANAQNVRLKLIRS
+295 EEASAQNVRLKLIRS

-363 VNIDGNNYMTGTTAI
+363 VNIDGNNYMTGITAI

-408 AERQSATDKSISL
+408 AERQSATDKAISL

-580 ASVGT
+580 ANVGT

-661 FTVKSKGNDTTGD
+661 FTVKSKGNDTSGD

-762 AAGESITMMREIT
+762 AAGESTTMMREIT
-775 LPSTVGEHKLY
+775 LPATVGEHKLY

-838 AKGKDIAQKS
+838 AKGKDIAKKS

-891 YPSANLSDEQAS
+891 YPSANLSEEQAS
-903 FDIYGIKRTSSD
+903 FDIYGIKRTSND

-949 SKPDNCTVNATPGN
+949 SKPDNCTVNATPGT

-968 GENTDIAFSIT
+968 GESTDIAFSIT

-990 KIELSIESAEGAILP
+990 KIELSIESAEGAVLP

-1019 EASVASIKTT
+1019 EASVTSIKTT

-1072 AKDESMEIILRMTP
+1072 AKDESTEIILRMTP

-1173 DLTEGYY
+1173 DLAEGYY
-1180 AVRVSADKHDS
+1180 AVRVSAEKHDS

-1242 PMPVVVLSIPSSI
+1242 PVPVVELTVPDRIYTEN
-1255 PAKDLRD
+1255 LRK
-1262 GESLIFNAVLT
+1262 GESLIFNATLT

-1282 VELTLPTDLKTL
+1282 VQLLLPENVTSWR
-1294 TFEALDHTEAFN
+1294 FEPIGPGKANE
-1306 LAPQESVIIPVK
+1306 LAPGQSIEIPIR
-1318 VTKSTITASAR
+1318 VTK
-1329 AAKRQGH
+1329 
-1336 IDNDPCSDQ
+1336 DPGDDGDDGPC
-1345 VGTLY
+1345 VVYIGTLY
-1350 YWDCG
+1350 YWECG
-1355 LDRKWHRYGIALQ
+1355 PDKKWHKYYKSIQ
-1368 LGSCKSNDPSTWSG
+1368 ITICKGKTPVVVYPSTGSG
-1382 NGDGTGYG
+1382 
-1390 GGIGGGLGSLYGPG
+1390 
-1404 ARPSIGGSGTYTG
+1404 GGSGPGGGPGGGGGGGYG
-1417 SSNQNPLVQ
+1417 PSSNIPTVAQKVDKSCNPCLNMYIQKITECGVNVGLSLLKNNPL
-1426 VEDKGCE
+1426 GCIVGLGF
-1433 PCQNKFMLQLVDC
+1433 CARDLNKDFHSWRSWGGCVASAVGCIPGIGPVPALVGC
-1446 GLQLIPV
+1446 L
-1453 YKKLR
+1453 
-1458 TVFDCIK
+1458 
-1465 GIYDVI
+1465 
-1471 EEAKTLTNKEEVTSR
+1471 
-1486 DIISLT
+1486 ISLT
-1492 LSTMSTTATCMD
+1492 
-1504 IKSEG
+1504 
-1509 AGDKNKTREQK
+1509 
-1520 RAKLVDEIA
+1520 
-1529 KALTDISN
+1529 
-1537 SVEKGNLGWTKSISD
+1537 
-1552 LAFELAK
+1552 
-1559 YYGYDYDDFKELF
+1559 
-1572 CPLKLMEPCDLD
+1572 EPCEANNA
-1584 SVPAENKPAAL
+1584 SAKMRAG
-1595 ARSLKNSSEPSY
+1595 NSSSYSEPSY
-1607 IQEFRQ
+1607 ITDFKNKLAIPLQES
-1613 NLTYGILKQMVVM
+1613 K
-1626 GLQKELY
+1626 
-1633 GDVEWLNSDSREL
+1633 
-1646 GLFMTKFESLR
+1646 
-1657 DENDA
+1657 A
-1662 FQQKDIDE
+1662 FQNMLLEYFGDEVWINETNGEDLQDLMVMLQTSEEEVLTADNYIKYKPQNVTKVQYYKFIERLNNTALAKTDDGNYID
-1670 LIASKPENITKEQVK
+1670 LSKVAGYVNEINSANEQSVLMGYESTTDMLRKEYALLK
-1685 AFVQRWNDTLDN
+1685 GRLD
-1697 KDTDNKVN
+1697 
-1705 IKNVFSY
+1705 
-1712 GELSQ
+1712 E
-1717 RVDSVVSSLGYTG
+1717 SS
-1730 IDECYEKAYEKCLA
+1730 
-1744 QAKEQQSSVCSSITL
+1744 SSVCSSITL

-1801 NIAME
+1801 NIAMS

-1821 KLDFTDGWTLDAKQE
+1821 RLDFTDGWTLDAQKE
-1836 GIATVLFIPTKK
+1836 GVATVLFIPTKK

-1888 PSLDLTYFMQRDIKG
+1888 PNLDLTYFMQRDIKG

-1927 YGDATNVKMSTNQP
+1927 YGDATHVRMSTNQP

-1970 GGSVSTDFGTIPAH
+1970 GGSVSTDFGNIPAH

-2209 FTSEDIQINVQGKEQ
+2209 FTAEDIQINVQGKEQ

-2265 DREGFAGKTGK
+2265 DSEGFAGKTGK

-2281 MFINSQVKLITSVY
+2281 QFVNNQVKLLTSVY

-2320 AKAKEGYQ
+2320 AKAKEGYL

-2340 TNDTINQV
+2340 TNDTISQV

-2362 TYQVNIEENCEG
+2362 TYQVNIAENCEG

-2484 QTYKVKASI
+2484 QTYKVKAST

-2508 TPVRINAGW
+2508 TPVGINAGW

-2610 NIIGKLTRKDADMTG
+2610 NIIGKLTQKDADMTG

-2659 KLNMVIENLQTQES
+2659 KLNMVIENLHTQES

-2696 NIDTMTGIENILA
+2696 NIDIMTGIENILA

>member
-67 FSYETARTTERA
+67 FSTETARTTERA
-79 DGHSLTMKPIGENK
+79 DGHSLTMRPIGVNK

-125 EGDKIPI
+125 EGDKIPV

-137 VIGEKSG
+137 IIGEKSG

-408 AERQSATDKSISL
+408 AERQSATDKAISL

-435 ILPARKT
+435 ILPARQT

-534 ARQTIEMAPGV
+534 AHQTIEMAPGV

-580 ASVGT
+580 ANVGT

-710 SQESKVEAGGKTT
+710 SQESKVEAGGKAT

-762 AAGESITMMREIT
+762 AAGESTTMTREIT
-775 LPSTVGEHKLY
+775 LPATVGEHKLY

-891 YPSANLSDEQAS
+891 YPSANLSEEQAS
-903 FDIYGIKRTSSD
+903 FDIYGIKRTSND

-968 GENTDIAFSIT
+968 GESTDIAFSIT

-990 KIELSIESAEGAILP
+990 KIELSIESAEGAVLP

-1072 AKDESMEIILRMTP
+1072 AKDESTEIILRMTP

-1161 KGITNEKGLFSA
+1161 EGITNEKGIFSA
-1173 DLTEGYY
+1173 NLAEGYY
-1180 AVRVSADKHDS
+1180 AVRVSAEKHDS

-1242 PMPVVVLSIPSSI
+1242 PVPVVELTVPDRIYTEN
-1255 PAKDLRD
+1255 LRK
-1262 GESLIFNAVLT
+1262 GESLIFNATLT
-1273 NKGLIAAKD
+1273 NKGLITAKD
-1282 VELTLPTDLKTL
+1282 VQLLLPDTVTSWR
-1294 TFEALDHTEAFN
+1294 FEPIGPGKANE
-1306 LAPQESVIIPVK
+1306 LAPGQSIEIPIR
-1318 VTKSTITASAR
+1318 VTK
-1329 AAKRQGH
+1329 
-1336 IDNDPCSDQ
+1336 DPGDDGDDGPC
-1345 VGTLY
+1345 VVYIGTLY
-1350 YWDCG
+1350 YWECG
-1355 LDRKWHRYGIALQ
+1355 PDKKWHKYYKSMQITICKGRVTVAVYPSP
-1368 LGSCKSNDPSTWSG
+1368 GSG
-1382 NGDGTGYG
+1382 
-1390 GGIGGGLGSLYGPG
+1390 
-1404 ARPSIGGSGTYTG
+1404 GGSGPGGGPGGGGGGGYG
-1417 SSNQNPLVQ
+1417 PSSNIPTVTQKVDKSCNPCLNMYIQKITECGVNVGLSLLKNNPL
-1426 VEDKGCE
+1426 GCIVGLGF
-1433 PCQNKFMLQLVDC
+1433 CARDLNKDFHSWRSWGGCVASAVGCIPGIGPVPALVGC
-1446 GLQLIPV
+1446 L
-1453 YKKLR
+1453 
-1458 TVFDCIK
+1458 
-1465 GIYDVI
+1465 
-1471 EEAKTLTNKEEVTSR
+1471 
-1486 DIISLT
+1486 ISLT
-1492 LSTMSTTATCMD
+1492 
-1504 IKSEG
+1504 
-1509 AGDKNKTREQK
+1509 
-1520 RAKLVDEIA
+1520 
-1529 KALTDISN
+1529 
-1537 SVEKGNLGWTKSISD
+1537 
-1552 LAFELAK
+1552 
-1559 YYGYDYDDFKELF
+1559 
-1572 CPLKLMEPCDLD
+1572 EPCEANNA
-1584 SVPAENKPAAL
+1584 SAKMRAG
-1595 ARSLKNSSEPSY
+1595 NSSSYSEPSY
-1607 IQEFRQ
+1607 ITDFKNKLAIPLQES
-1613 NLTYGILKQMVVM
+1613 K
-1626 GLQKELY
+1626 
-1633 GDVEWLNSDSREL
+1633 
-1646 GLFMTKFESLR
+1646 
-1657 DENDA
+1657 A
-1662 FQQKDIDE
+1662 FQNMLLEYFGDE
-1670 LIASKPENITKEQVK
+1670 VWVNETNGEDLQGLMVMLQTSEEEVLTADNYIKYKPQNVTKEQYYK
-1685 AFVQRWNDTLDN
+1685 FIERLNNTALA
-1697 KDTDNKVN
+1697 KTDDGNYIDLSKVAGYVN
-1705 IKNVFSY
+1705 EIN
-1712 GELSQ
+1712 
-1717 RVDSVVSSLGYTG
+1717 SVNEQSVLMGYESTTDMLRKEYALLKGRLEESS
-1730 IDECYEKAYEKCLA
+1730 
-1744 QAKEQQSSVCSSITL
+1744 SSVCSSITL

-1775 LTVFNGNEQEA
+1775 LTVFNGNGQEA

-1801 NIAME
+1801 NIAMK

-1821 KLDFTDGWTLDAKQE
+1821 KLDFTDGWTLDAQKE
-1836 GIATVLFIPTKK
+1836 GVATVLFIPTKK

-1888 PSLDLTYFMQRDIKG
+1888 PNLDLTYFMQRDIKG
-1903 DDPLTKEVEPSEEAE
+1903 DDPLTKDVEPSEEAE

-1927 YGDATNVKMSTNQP
+1927 YGDATNVRMSTNQP

-2144 YENRIHFADQFD
+2144 YENRIHFTDQFD
-2156 GKNAESYILTFEATP
+2156 GKNAESYILNFEATP

-2209 FTSEDIQINVQGKEQ
+2209 FTAEDIQINVQGKEQ

-2265 DREGFAGKTGK
+2265 DSEGFAGKTGK

-2281 MFINSQVKLITSVY
+2281 QFINSQVKLLTSVY

-2301 VIGRVAGNEV
+2301 VIGRIAGNEV

-2340 TNDTINQV
+2340 TNDTISQV

-2353 TMVANFEKK
+2353 NMVANFEKK
-2362 TYQVNIEENCEG
+2362 TYQVNIAENCEG
-2374 GSITQTYTGV
+2374 GSITQSYTGV

-2428 VSASFKQERYEQN
+2428 VSASFRQERYEQN

-2469 QIISSSEEIENLLPA
+2469 QIISSQIISSSEEIENLLPA
-2484 QTYKVKASI
+2484 QTYKVKASTC
-2493 SFISKSKGRLFEAST
+2493 FISKSKGRLFEAST
-2508 TPVRINAGW
+2508 TPVSINAGW

-2528 ELASAISNASEGD
+2528 ELTSAISNASEGD
-2541 YIVGQTGFAQFY
+2541 YIVGQTGFAQYY

-2561 KQLITNQGYL
+2561 KQLIANQGYL

-2589 QLSDEEQQ
+2589 QLSDDEQQ

-2604 QYPSTM
+2604 KYPSTM
-2610 NIIGKLTRKDADMTG
+2610 NIIGKLTQKDADMTG

-2696 NIDTMTGIENILA
+2696 NIDIMTGIENILA

-2732 LKKLVKGVYIIN
+2732 LRKLVKGVYIIN

>member
-52 IVAVQFTMTTADGVT
+52 IVAVQFTMTTADGIT
-67 FSYETARTTERA
+67 FSTETARTTERA
-79 DGHSLTMKPIGENK
+79 DGHSLTMRPIGVNK

-125 EGDKIPI
+125 EGDKIPV

-137 VIGEKSG
+137 IISEKSG

-295 EEANAQNVRLKLIRS
+295 EEASAQNVRLMLIRS

-408 AERQSATDKSISL
+408 AERQSATDKAISL

-580 ASVGT
+580 ANVGT

-625 NTDSKSRLDVN
+625 NTDSKSRLNVS

-710 SQESKVEAGGKTT
+710 SQESKVEAGGKAT

-762 AAGESITMMREIT
+762 AAGESTTMMREIT
-775 LPSTVGEHKLY
+775 LPATVGEHKLY
-786 AVVNDGQGVKE
+786 AVINDGQGVKE

-838 AKGKDIAQKS
+838 AKGKDIAKKN

-891 YPSANLSDEQAS
+891 YPSANLSEEQAS
-903 FDIYGIKRTSSD
+903 FDIYGIKRTSND

-968 GENTDIAFSIT
+968 GESTDITFSIT

-990 KIELSIESAEGAILP
+990 KIELSIESAEGAVLP

-1019 EASVASIKTT
+1019 EASVARIKTT

-1072 AKDESMEIILRMTP
+1072 AKDESTEIILRMTP

-1161 KGITNEKGLFSA
+1161 EGITNEKGLFSA
-1173 DLTEGYY
+1173 NLAEGYY
-1180 AVRVSADKHDS
+1180 AVRVSAEKHDS

-1318 VTKSTITASAR
+1318 VTKSTKTASAR
-1329 AAKRQGH
+1329 AAKRLGN

-1355 LDRKWHRYGIALQ
+1355 LDRKWHKYGIALQ

-1417 SSNQNPLVQ
+1417 SSNQNPLVK

-1433 PCQNKFMLQLVDC
+1433 PCQNGVLIAGLKCAGHFVGEAVETLQTLLGLDDNIDTNNKDKDKKDKDLDEILDKCENYSDLLLDIASSFDGCVNGKHDIDQVLDCYETASKAIDAVFDGLVETAF
-1446 GLQLIPV
+1446 GPYVKPELIKK
-1453 YKKLR
+1453 YKKLGKQILKYKKLLDR
-1458 TVFDCIK
+1458 VAECARDFAHACDHIKNDESAKARMTGKSTKTVTEKAIEGMGKYAEYVEGFVTLNNVLFGSEPAWDEMSLEEMS
-1465 GIYDVI
+1465 GILNLDYHTI
-1471 EEAKTLTNKEEVTSR
+1471 SFEEALKYKPKDVSETLFRKFFDKQKKWANKDYSNITEEESGN
-1486 DIISLT
+1486 I
-1492 LSTMSTTATCMD
+1492 TTAVSNIHNAFKYFED
-1504 IKSEG
+1504 EG
-1509 AGDKNKTREQK
+1509 YLN
-1520 RAKLVDEIA
+1520 
-1529 KALTDISN
+1529 
-1537 SVEKGNLGWTKSISD
+1537 
-1552 LAFELAK
+1552 
-1559 YYGYDYDDFKELF
+1559 
-1572 CPLKLMEPCDLD
+1572 PCDFLNTTFKD
-1584 SVPAENKPAAL
+1584 AL
-1595 ARSLKNSSEPSY
+1595 ILANTSS
-1607 IQEFRQ
+1607 
-1613 NLTYGILKQMVVM
+1613 
-1626 GLQKELY
+1626 
-1633 GDVEWLNSDSREL
+1633 
-1646 GLFMTKFESLR
+1646 
-1657 DENDA
+1657 
-1662 FQQKDIDE
+1662 
-1670 LIASKPENITKEQVK
+1670 
-1685 AFVQRWNDTLDN
+1685 
-1697 KDTDNKVN
+1697 
-1705 IKNVFSY
+1705 
-1712 GELSQ
+1712 
-1717 RVDSVVSSLGYTG
+1717 
-1730 IDECYEKAYEKCLA
+1730 
-1744 QAKEQQSSVCSSITL
+1744 SSVCSSITL

-1801 NIAME
+1801 NIAMK

-1821 KLDFTDGWTLDAKQE
+1821 KLDFTDGWTLDAQKE
-1836 GIATVLFIPTKK
+1836 GVATVLFIPTKK

-1888 PSLDLTYFMQRDIKG
+1888 PNLDLTYFMQRDIKG

-1927 YGDATNVKMSTNQP
+1927 YGDATNVRMSTNQP

-1970 GGSVSTDFGTIPAH
+1970 GGSVSTDFGNIPAH

-1989 QWWIKS
+1989 QWWLKS

-2144 YENRIHFADQFD
+2144 YENRIHFADLFD
-2156 GKNAESYILTFEATP
+2156 SKNAESYILTFEATP

-2265 DREGFAGKTGK
+2265 DSEGFAGKTGK

-2281 MFINSQVKLITSVY
+2281 QFVNNQVKLLTSVY

-2340 TNDTINQV
+2340 TNDTISQV
-2348 ALGDL
+2348 ALSDL

-2362 TYQVNIEENCEG
+2362 TYQVNIAENCEG

-2410 KQTEDAETLSLIV
+2410 KQTDDAETLSLIV
-2423 DKDLT
+2423 DKDIT

-2484 QTYKVKASI
+2484 QTYKVKAST

-2508 TPVRINAGW
+2508 TPVGINAGW

-2589 QLSDEEQQ
+2589 QFSDEEQQ

-2604 QYPSTM
+2604 KYPSTM
-2610 NIIGKLTRKDADMTG
+2610 NIIGKLTQKDADMTG

-2696 NIDTMTGIENILA
+2696 NIDIMTGIENILA

>member
-67 FSYETARTTERA
+67 FSTETARNTERA
-79 DGHSLTMKPIGENK
+79 DGHSLTMRPIGVNK

-100 SQNRAFI
+100 SQNRPFI

-137 VIGEKSG
+137 IIGEKSG

-216 LGTIDYDQKLAAGG
+216 LGTIDYDQKLVAGG

-321 AQTADARIELPAEI
+321 AQTTDARIELPAEI

-384 KPQLTLSAKQQD
+384 KPQLTLSTKQQD

-408 AERQSATDKSISL
+408 AERQSATDKAISL

-580 ASVGT
+580 ANVGT

-762 AAGESITMMREIT
+762 AAGESATMMREIT

-827 APGEKVVISGK
+827 ATGEKVVISGK
-838 AKGKDIAQKS
+838 AKGKDIAKKN

-891 YPSANLSDEQAS
+891 YPSANLSEEQAS
-903 FDIYGIKRTSSD
+903 FDIYGIKRTSND

-949 SKPDNCTVNATPGN
+949 SKPDNCTVNATPGT

-968 GENTDIAFSIT
+968 GESTDIAFSIT
-979 PSGASEGSDWE
+979 PSGASEGNDWE
-990 KIELSIESAEGAILP
+990 KIELSIESAEGAVLP

-1072 AKDESMEIILRMTP
+1072 AKDESTEIILRMTP

-1141 PHLAGAKV
+1141 PHLAGAKI

-1161 KGITNEKGLFSA
+1161 EGITNEKGLFSA
-1173 DLTEGYY
+1173 NLAEGYY
-1180 AVRVSADKHDS
+1180 AVRVSAEKHDS

-1318 VTKSTITASAR
+1318 VTKSTKTASAR
-1329 AAKRQGH
+1329 AAKRLGN

-1355 LDRKWHRYGIALQ
+1355 LDRKWHKYGIALQ

-1417 SSNQNPLVQ
+1417 SSNQNPLVK

-1433 PCQNKFMLQLVDC
+1433 PCQNGVLIAGLKCAGHFVGEAVETLQTLLGLDDNIDTNNKDKDKKDKDLDEILDKCENYSDLLLDIASSFDGCVNGKHDIDQVLDCYETASKAIDAVFDGLVETAF
-1446 GLQLIPV
+1446 GPYVKPELIKK
-1453 YKKLR
+1453 YKKLGKQILKYKKLLDR
-1458 TVFDCIK
+1458 VAECARDFAHACDHIKNDESAKARMTGKSTKTVTEKAIEGMGKYAEYVEGFVTLNNVLFGSEPAWDEMSLEEMS
-1465 GIYDVI
+1465 GILNLDYHTI
-1471 EEAKTLTNKEEVTSR
+1471 SFEEALKYKPKDVSETLFRKFFDKQKKWANKDYSNITEEESGN
-1486 DIISLT
+1486 I
-1492 LSTMSTTATCMD
+1492 TTAVSNIHNAFKYFED
-1504 IKSEG
+1504 EG
-1509 AGDKNKTREQK
+1509 YLN
-1520 RAKLVDEIA
+1520 
-1529 KALTDISN
+1529 
-1537 SVEKGNLGWTKSISD
+1537 
-1552 LAFELAK
+1552 
-1559 YYGYDYDDFKELF
+1559 
-1572 CPLKLMEPCDLD
+1572 PCDFLNTTFKD
-1584 SVPAENKPAAL
+1584 AL
-1595 ARSLKNSSEPSY
+1595 ILANTSS
-1607 IQEFRQ
+1607 
-1613 NLTYGILKQMVVM
+1613 
-1626 GLQKELY
+1626 
-1633 GDVEWLNSDSREL
+1633 
-1646 GLFMTKFESLR
+1646 
-1657 DENDA
+1657 
-1662 FQQKDIDE
+1662 
-1670 LIASKPENITKEQVK
+1670 
-1685 AFVQRWNDTLDN
+1685 
-1697 KDTDNKVN
+1697 
-1705 IKNVFSY
+1705 
-1712 GELSQ
+1712 
-1717 RVDSVVSSLGYTG
+1717 
-1730 IDECYEKAYEKCLA
+1730 
-1744 QAKEQQSSVCSSITL
+1744 SSVCSSITL

-1801 NIAME
+1801 NIAMK

-1821 KLDFTDGWTLDAKQE
+1821 KLDFTDGWTLDAQKE
-1836 GIATVLFIPTKK
+1836 GVATVLFIPTKK

-1888 PSLDLTYFMQRDIKG
+1888 PNLDLTYFMQRDIKG

-1927 YGDATNVKMSTNQP
+1927 YGDATNVKMFTNQP

-1970 GGSVSTDFGTIPAH
+1970 GGSVSTDFGNIPAH

-2156 GKNAESYILTFEATP
+2156 GKNAESYILTFEAIP

-2209 FTSEDIQINVQGKEQ
+2209 FTAEDIQINVQGKEQ

-2265 DREGFAGKTGK
+2265 DSEGFAGKTGK

-2281 MFINSQVKLITSVY
+2281 LFVNSQVKLLTSVY

-2301 VIGRVAGNEV
+2301 VIGRIAGNEV
-2311 AYGTTIQLV
+2311 AYGTTVQLV

-2340 TNDTINQV
+2340 TNDTISQV
-2348 ALGDL
+2348 ALSDL

-2362 TYQVNIEENCEG
+2362 TYQVNIAENCEG
-2374 GSITQTYTGV
+2374 GSITQSYTGV

-2484 QTYKVKASI
+2484 QTYKVKAST

-2508 TPVRINAGW
+2508 TPVGINAGW

-2604 QYPSTM
+2604 KYPSTM
-2610 NIIGKLTRKDADMTG
+2610 NIIGKLTQKDADMTG

-2696 NIDTMTGIENILA
+2696 NIDIMTGIENILA

>member
-67 FSYETARTTERA
+67 FSTETARTTERA
-79 DGHSLTMKPIGENK
+79 DGHSLTMRPIGVNK

-100 SQNRAFI
+100 SQNRPFI

-125 EGDKIPI
+125 EGEKIPV

-137 VIGEKSG
+137 IIGEKSG

-295 EEANAQNVRLKLIRS
+295 EEASAQNVRLMLIRS

-408 AERQSATDKSISL
+408 AERQSATDKAISL
-421 SCDLPSRFRIPANI
+421 SCDLPSRFRIPTNI
-435 ILPARKT
+435 ILPAQKT

-521 VKLSDNSEGNLYY
+521 IKLSDNSEGNLYY

-580 ASVGT
+580 ANVGT

-762 AAGESITMMREIT
+762 AAGESTTMTREIT
-775 LPSTVGEHKLY
+775 LPTTVGEHKLY

-838 AKGKDIAQKS
+838 AKGKDIAKKS

-876 EPYSGQTGHFAVGAC
+876 EPYSGQTGHFTVGAC

-903 FDIYGIKRTSSD
+903 FDIYGIKRTSND

-920 ASLGDVYQGKLNISN
+920 ASLGDIYQGKLNISN

-949 SKPDNCTVNATPGN
+949 SKPDNCTVNATPGS

-1072 AKDESMEIILRMTP
+1072 AKDESTEIILRMTP

-1113 FYIEP
+1113 FCIEP

-1149 EITHPTTGAVVA
+1149 KITHPTTGAVVA
-1161 KGITNEKGLFSA
+1161 EGITNEKGLFSA

-1180 AVRVSADKHDS
+1180 AVSVSAEKHDS

-1225 IQDEYEIKT
+1225 VQDEYEIKT
-1234 NVKFETQV
+1234 NVKFETHV
-1242 PMPVVVLSIPSSI
+1242 PVPVVELTVPERINTE
-1255 PAKDLRD
+1255 DLRE
-1262 GESLIFNAVLT
+1262 GESLIFNATLT

-1282 VELTLPTDLKTL
+1282 VQLLLPNDLKSL
-1294 TFEALDHTEAFN
+1294 KFETIGTDEVIN
-1306 LAPQESVIIPVK
+1306 LAPKQSKSISVRVIRVAPIGV
-1318 VTKSTITASAR
+1318 
-1329 AAKRQGH
+1329 
-1336 IDNDPCSDQ
+1336 DPC
-1345 VGTLY
+1345 VTYIGNLY
-1350 YWDCG
+1350 YWECG
-1355 LDRKWHRYGIALQ
+1355 PDKKWNKYYKSVQITICKNKTTVAVYPSP
-1368 LGSCKSNDPSTWSG
+1368 GSG
-1382 NGDGTGYG
+1382 
-1390 GGIGGGLGSLYGPG
+1390 
-1404 ARPSIGGSGTYTG
+1404 GGSGPGGGPGGGGGGGYG
-1417 SSNQNPLVQ
+1417 PSSNIPTVTQKVDKSCNPCLNMYIQ
-1426 VEDKGCE
+1426 KIAE
-1433 PCQNKFMLQLVDC
+1433 C
-1446 GLQLIPV
+1446 GLSIGASAVKSSIPIG
-1453 YKKLR
+1453 
-1458 TVFDCIK
+1458 CIVGFGFCARDYFK
-1465 GIYDVI
+1465 GDRSWRMWGGSIASAIGCIPGIGPVPSVI
-1471 EEAKTLTNKEEVTSR
+1471 GCL
-1486 DIISLT
+1486 ISLT
-1492 LSTMSTTATCMD
+1492 
-1504 IKSEG
+1504 
-1509 AGDKNKTREQK
+1509 
-1520 RAKLVDEIA
+1520 
-1529 KALTDISN
+1529 
-1537 SVEKGNLGWTKSISD
+1537 
-1552 LAFELAK
+1552 
-1559 YYGYDYDDFKELF
+1559 
-1572 CPLKLMEPCDLD
+1572 EPCE
-1584 SVPAENKPAAL
+1584 AG
-1595 ARSLKNSSEPSY
+1595 NSSSYSEPSY
-1607 IQEFRQ
+1607 ITDFKNKLAIPLQES
-1613 NLTYGILKQMVVM
+1613 K
-1626 GLQKELY
+1626 
-1633 GDVEWLNSDSREL
+1633 
-1646 GLFMTKFESLR
+1646 
-1657 DENDA
+1657 A
-1662 FQQKDIDE
+1662 FQNMLLEYFGDEVWVNETNGEDLQDLMVMLQTSEEEVLTADNYIKYKPQNVTKVQYYKFIERLNNTALAKTDDGNYID
-1670 LIASKPENITKEQVK
+1670 LSKVAGYVNEINSANEQSVLMGYESTTDMLRKEYALLK
-1685 AFVQRWNDTLDN
+1685 GRL
-1697 KDTDNKVN
+1697 
-1705 IKNVFSY
+1705 
-1712 GELSQ
+1712 EE
-1717 RVDSVVSSLGYTG
+1717 SS
-1730 IDECYEKAYEKCLA
+1730 
-1744 QAKEQQSSVCSSITL
+1744 SSVCSSITL

-1786 MKDVKLTLTVTDEKG
+1786 MKDAKLTLTVTDEKG
-1801 NIAME
+1801 NIAMN
-1806 DKFQVNPEKLEGFNG
+1806 DKFQVNLENLKGFAGN
-1821 KLDFTDGWTLDAKQE
+1821 KNFTDGWTLDAKQE

-1888 PSLDLTYFMQRDIKG
+1888 PNLDLTYFMQRDIKG

-1927 YGDATNVKMSTNQP
+1927 YGDATNVRMTTNQP

-2012 SYGNKDLSLL
+2012 SYDNKDLSLL

-2115 VTRASDGKQISLR
+2115 VTRVSDGKQISLR

-2144 YENRIHFADQFD
+2144 YENRIHFADLFD

-2236 KNFVLDLTQLNAS
+2236 KTFVLDLTQLNAS

-2265 DREGFAGKTGK
+2265 DSEGFAGKTGK

-2281 MFINSQVKLITSVY
+2281 LFVNSQVKLITSVY

-2340 TNDTINQV
+2340 TNDTISQV
-2348 ALGDL
+2348 ALSDL

-2362 TYQVNIEENCEG
+2362 TYQVNIAENCEG

-2410 KQTEDAETLSLIV
+2410 KQTEDAETLILIV

-2484 QTYKVKASI
+2484 QTYKVKAST

-2508 TPVRINAGW
+2508 TPVGINAGW

-2589 QLSDEEQQ
+2589 LLSDEEQQ

-2604 QYPSTM
+2604 KYPSTM
-2610 NIIGKLTRKDADMTG
+2610 NIIGKLTQKDADMTG

-2659 KLNMVIENLQTQES
+2659 KLSMVIENQQTQES

-2696 NIDTMTGIENILA
+2696 NIDIMTGIENILA

>member
-67 FSYETARTTERA
+67 FSTETARTTERA
-79 DGHSLTMKPIGENK
+79 DGHSLTMRPIGVNK
-93 YMVMIFS
+93 YMIMIFS
-100 SQNRAFI
+100 SQNRPFI

-120 SSSLK
+120 SSSLS
-125 EGDKIPI
+125 EGAKIPV

-137 VIGEKSG
+137 IIGEKSG

-295 EEANAQNVRLKLIRS
+295 EEASAQNVRLMLIRS

-363 VNIDGNNYMTGTTAI
+363 VNIDGNNYMTGNTAI

-408 AERQSATDKSISL
+408 AERQSATDKAISL

-435 ILPARKT
+435 ILPARQT

-580 ASVGT
+580 ANVGT

-710 SQESKVEAGGKTT
+710 SQESKVEAGGKAT

-743 FYFDSAA
+743 FYFDGAA

-762 AAGESITMMREIT
+762 AAGESTTMMREIT
-775 LPSTVGEHKLY
+775 LPATVGEHKLY

-891 YPSANLSDEQAS
+891 YPSANLSEEQAS

-920 ASLGDVYQGKLNISN
+920 ASLGDIYQGKLNISN

-949 SKPDNCTVNATPGN
+949 SKPDNCTVNATPGS

-968 GENTDIAFSIT
+968 GENTDIAFCIT

-990 KIELSIESAEGAILP
+990 KIELSIESAEGAVLP

-1072 AKDESMEIILRMTP
+1072 AKDESTEIILRMTP

-1113 FYIEP
+1113 FCIEP

-1161 KGITNEKGLFSA
+1161 EGITNEKGLFSA
-1173 DLTEGYY
+1173 DLAEGYY
-1180 AVRVSADKHDS
+1180 AVRVSAEKHDS

-1242 PMPVVVLSIPSSI
+1242 PVPVVELTVPDRINTE
-1255 PAKDLRD
+1255 DLRK
-1262 GESLIFNAVLT
+1262 GESLIFNATLT

-1282 VELTLPTDLKTL
+1282 VQLLLPENVTSWR
-1294 TFEALDHTEAFN
+1294 FEPIDPDKANE
-1306 LAPQESVIIPVK
+1306 LAPGQSKEIPIRL
-1318 VTKSTITASAR
+1318 TK
-1329 AAKRQGH
+1329 
-1336 IDNDPCSDQ
+1336 DPGDDGDDGPC
-1345 VGTLY
+1345 VVYIGTLY
-1350 YWDCG
+1350 YWECG
-1355 LDRKWHRYGIALQ
+1355 PDKKWHKYYKSIQ
-1368 LGSCKSNDPSTWSG
+1368 ITICKGRTPVVVYPSTGSG
-1382 NGDGTGYG
+1382 
-1390 GGIGGGLGSLYGPG
+1390 
-1404 ARPSIGGSGTYTG
+1404 GGSGPGGGPGGGGGGGYG
-1417 SSNQNPLVQ
+1417 PSSNIPTVTQKVDKSCNPCLNMYSQKITECGVNVGLSLLKNNPL
-1426 VEDKGCE
+1426 GCIVGLGF
-1433 PCQNKFMLQLVDC
+1433 CARDLNKDFHSWRSWGGCVASAVGCIPGIGPVPALVGC
-1446 GLQLIPV
+1446 L
-1453 YKKLR
+1453 
-1458 TVFDCIK
+1458 
-1465 GIYDVI
+1465 
-1471 EEAKTLTNKEEVTSR
+1471 
-1486 DIISLT
+1486 ISLT
-1492 LSTMSTTATCMD
+1492 
-1504 IKSEG
+1504 
-1509 AGDKNKTREQK
+1509 
-1520 RAKLVDEIA
+1520 
-1529 KALTDISN
+1529 
-1537 SVEKGNLGWTKSISD
+1537 
-1552 LAFELAK
+1552 
-1559 YYGYDYDDFKELF
+1559 
-1572 CPLKLMEPCDLD
+1572 EPCEANNA
-1584 SVPAENKPAAL
+1584 SAKMRAG
-1595 ARSLKNSSEPSY
+1595 NSSSYSEPSY
-1607 IQEFRQ
+1607 ITDFKNKLAIPLQES
-1613 NLTYGILKQMVVM
+1613 K
-1626 GLQKELY
+1626 
-1633 GDVEWLNSDSREL
+1633 
-1646 GLFMTKFESLR
+1646 
-1657 DENDA
+1657 A
-1662 FQQKDIDE
+1662 FQNMLLEYFGDE
-1670 LIASKPENITKEQVK
+1670 VWVNETNGEDLQDLMVMLQTSEEEVLTADNYIKYKPQNVTKEQYYK
-1685 AFVQRWNDTLDN
+1685 FIERLNNTALA
-1697 KDTDNKVN
+1697 KTDDGNYIDLSKVAGYVN
-1705 IKNVFSY
+1705 EINSAN
-1712 GELSQ
+1712 EQ
-1717 RVDSVVSSLGYTG
+1717 SVLMGYESTTDMLRKEYALLKGRLEESS
-1730 IDECYEKAYEKCLA
+1730 
-1744 QAKEQQSSVCSSITL
+1744 SSVCSSITL

-1786 MKDVKLTLTVTDEKG
+1786 MKDAKLTLTVTDEKG
-1801 NIAME
+1801 NIAMS
-1806 DKFQVNPEKLEGFNG
+1806 DKFQVNLENLKGFAGN
-1821 KLDFTDGWTLDAKQE
+1821 KNFTDGWTLDAKQE
-1836 GIATVLFIPTKK
+1836 GVANVLFIPTKK

-1888 PSLDLTYFMQRDIKG
+1888 PNLDLTYFMQRDIKG

-1927 YGDATNVKMSTNQP
+1927 YGDATNVRMTTNQP

-1970 GGSVSTDFGTIPAH
+1970 GGSVATDFGTIPAH

-2003 YDVTATHLT
+2003 YDVKATHLT
-2012 SYGNKDLSLL
+2012 SYDNKDLSLL

-2144 YENRIHFADQFD
+2144 YENRIHFADLFD

-2249 AGNGYYTL
+2249 SGNGYYTL

-2265 DREGFAGKTGK
+2265 DSEGFAGKTGK

-2281 MFINSQVKLITSVY
+2281 LFVNSQVKLLTSVY

-2340 TNDTINQV
+2340 TNDTISQV
-2348 ALGDL
+2348 ALSDL

-2456 DPISASDIASKSS
+2456 DPISTSDIASKSS

-2484 QTYKVKASI
+2484 QTYKVKAST

-2508 TPVRINAGW
+2508 TPVGINAGW

-2571 YKSVKQNNL
+2571 YKSMKQNNL

-2589 QLSDEEQQ
+2589 QFSDDEQQ
-2597 DMEVDIR
+2597 DMEVEIR
-2604 QYPSTM
+2604 KYPSTM
-2610 NIIGKLTRKDADMTG
+2610 NIIGKLTQKDADMTG

-2696 NIDTMTGIENILA
+2696 NIDIMTGIENILA

-2732 LKKLVKGVYIIN
+2732 LRKLVKGVYIIN

>member
-67 FSYETARTTERA
+67 FSTETARTTERA
-79 DGHSLTMKPIGENK
+79 DGHSLTMRSIGVNK

-137 VIGEKSG
+137 IIGEKSG

-166 SQVETKATNLLPYN
+166 SQVETKSTNLLPYN

-205 AESADGKFSKL
+205 AESTDGKFSKL

-295 EEANAQNVRLKLIRS
+295 EEASAQNVRLMLIRS

-363 VNIDGNNYMTGTTAI
+363 VNIDGNNYMTGNTAI

-408 AERQSATDKSISL
+408 AERQSATDKAISL

-435 ILPARKT
+435 ILPARQT

-580 ASVGT
+580 ANVGT

-701 PDARIMAIS
+701 PDASIMAIS
-710 SQESKVEAGGKTT
+710 SQESKVEAGGKAT

-762 AAGESITMMREIT
+762 AAGESTTMTREIT

-838 AKGKDIAQKS
+838 AKGKDIAKKS

-891 YPSANLSDEQAS
+891 YPSANLSEEQAS
-903 FDIYGIKRTSSD
+903 FDIYGIKRTSND

-968 GENTDIAFSIT
+968 GESTDIAFSIT

-990 KIELSIESAEGAILP
+990 KIELSIESAEGAVLP

-1019 EASVASIKTT
+1019 EASVARINTT

-1072 AKDESMEIILRMTP
+1072 AKDESTEIILRMTP

-1113 FYIEP
+1113 FCIEP

-1161 KGITNEKGLFSA
+1161 EGITNEKGIFSA
-1173 DLTEGYY
+1173 DLAEGYY
-1180 AVRVSADKHDS
+1180 AVRVSAEKHDS

-1242 PMPVVVLSIPSSI
+1242 PVPVVELTVPDRIYTEN
-1255 PAKDLRD
+1255 LRK
-1262 GESLIFNAVLT
+1262 GESLIFNATLT

-1282 VELTLPTDLKTL
+1282 VQLLLPENVTSWR
-1294 TFEALDHTEAFN
+1294 FEPIGPGKANE
-1306 LAPQESVIIPVK
+1306 LAPGQSIEIPIRVIK
-1318 VTKSTITASAR
+1318 
-1329 AAKRQGH
+1329 
-1336 IDNDPCSDQ
+1336 DPGDDGDDGPC
-1345 VGTLY
+1345 VVYIGTLY
-1350 YWDCG
+1350 YWECG
-1355 LDRKWHRYGIALQ
+1355 PDKKWHKYYKSIQ
-1368 LGSCKSNDPSTWSG
+1368 ITICKGKTPVVVYPSTGSG
-1382 NGDGTGYG
+1382 
-1390 GGIGGGLGSLYGPG
+1390 
-1404 ARPSIGGSGTYTG
+1404 GGSGPGGGPGGGGGGGYG
-1417 SSNQNPLVQ
+1417 PSSNIPTVTQKVDKSCNPCLNMYIQKITECGVNVGLSLLKNNPL
-1426 VEDKGCE
+1426 GCIVGLGF
-1433 PCQNKFMLQLVDC
+1433 CARDLNKDFHSWRSWGGCVASAVGCIPGIGPVPALVGC
-1446 GLQLIPV
+1446 L
-1453 YKKLR
+1453 
-1458 TVFDCIK
+1458 
-1465 GIYDVI
+1465 
-1471 EEAKTLTNKEEVTSR
+1471 
-1486 DIISLT
+1486 ISLT
-1492 LSTMSTTATCMD
+1492 
-1504 IKSEG
+1504 
-1509 AGDKNKTREQK
+1509 
-1520 RAKLVDEIA
+1520 
-1529 KALTDISN
+1529 
-1537 SVEKGNLGWTKSISD
+1537 
-1552 LAFELAK
+1552 
-1559 YYGYDYDDFKELF
+1559 
-1572 CPLKLMEPCDLD
+1572 EPCEANNA
-1584 SVPAENKPAAL
+1584 SAKMRAG
-1595 ARSLKNSSEPSY
+1595 NSSNYSEPSY
-1607 IQEFRQ
+1607 ITDFKNKLAIPLQES
-1613 NLTYGILKQMVVM
+1613 K
-1626 GLQKELY
+1626 
-1633 GDVEWLNSDSREL
+1633 
-1646 GLFMTKFESLR
+1646 
-1657 DENDA
+1657 A
-1662 FQQKDIDE
+1662 FQNMLLEYFGDE
-1670 LIASKPENITKEQVK
+1670 VWVNETNGEALQDLMVMLQTSEEEVLTADNYIKYKPQNVTKEQYYK
-1685 AFVQRWNDTLDN
+1685 FIERLNNTALA
-1697 KDTDNKVN
+1697 KTDDGNYIDLSKVAGYVN
-1705 IKNVFSY
+1705 EINSAN
-1712 GELSQ
+1712 EQ
-1717 RVDSVVSSLGYTG
+1717 SVLMGYESTTDMLRKEYALLKERLEESS
-1730 IDECYEKAYEKCLA
+1730 
-1744 QAKEQQSSVCSSITL
+1744 SSVCSSITL

-1801 NIAME
+1801 NIAMK

-1821 KLDFTDGWTLDAKQE
+1821 KLDFTDGWTLDAQKE
-1836 GIATVLFIPTKK
+1836 GVATVLFIPTKK

-1888 PSLDLTYFMQRDIKG
+1888 PNLDLTYFMQRDIKG

-1927 YGDATNVKMSTNQP
+1927 YGDATNVMMTTNQP

-2265 DREGFAGKTGK
+2265 DSEGFAGKTGK

-2281 MFINSQVKLITSVY
+2281 LFVNSQVKLLTSVY

-2311 AYGTTIQLV
+2311 AYGTTVQLV

-2340 TNDTINQV
+2340 TNDTISQV

-2362 TYQVNIEENCEG
+2362 TYQVNIAENCEG
-2374 GSITQTYTGV
+2374 GSITQSYTGV

-2447 WNWIASYLA
+2447 WNWISSYLA

-2484 QTYKVKASI
+2484 HTYKVKAST

-2508 TPVRINAGW
+2508 TPVGINAGW

-2589 QLSDEEQQ
+2589 QLSDDEQQ

-2604 QYPSTM
+2604 KYPSTM
-2610 NIIGKLTRKDADMTG
+2610 NIIGKLTQKDADMTG

-2696 NIDTMTGIENILA
+2696 NIDIMTGIENILA

>member
-1 MKQRHFIT
+1 M
-9 TLCLLMLFVASA
+9 
-21 WAQKN
+21 
-26 TLEIP
+26 
-31 DVTVAQGKSISLP
+31 
-44 VNMENSAD
+44 
-52 IVAVQFTMTTADGVT
+52 
-67 FSYETARTTERA
+67 
-79 DGHSLTMKPIGENK
+79 
-93 YMVMIFS
+93 
-100 SQNRAFI
+100 
-107 GRTGSIMTVVLNT
+107 
-120 SSSLK
+120 
-125 EGDKIPI
+125 
-132 TLSDV
+132 
-137 VIGEKSG
+137 
-144 KNLATGFT
+144 
-152 SGSVNIAKS
+152 
-161 PDLEV
+161 
-166 SQVETKATNLLPYN
+166 
-180 KISVNWQVSNI
+180 
-191 GGLSTEAGWSEQVF
+191 
-205 AESADGKFSKL
+205 
-216 LGTIDYDQKLAAGG
+216 
-230 TISRTAEFDTPMEL
+230 
-244 GISDN
+244 
-249 ARIRVKVRPYSN
+249 
-261 TGEPSWMLANNEAT
+261 
-275 TSGTLQTANM
+275 
-285 LFINPAAAHI
+285 
-295 EEANAQNVRLKLIRS
+295 
-310 GSTAQAETFKL
+310 
-321 AQTADARIELPAEI
+321 
-335 TIPQGQSATYFY
+335 
-347 AKVIANQ
+347 
-354 KLDNDSIVT
+354 
-363 VNIDGNNYMTGTTAI
+363 
-378 KLTDDT
+378 
-384 KPQLTLSAKQQD
+384 
-396 VTEGGKLTLTIT
+396 
-408 AERQSATDKSISL
+408 
-421 SCDLPSRFRIPANI
+421 
-435 ILPARKT
+435 
-442 SVDVEVEALE
+442 
-452 DDIPDVE
+452 
-459 KVVTFAASAD
+459 
-469 GYENGTLLSTLVDDD
+469 
-484 IPTLQLELTPT
+484 
-495 AISEADGPLSVSA
+495 
-508 KLSRTDNIDKKVT
+508 
-521 VKLSDNSEGNLYY
+521 
-534 ARQTIEMAPGV
+534 
-545 KEVTLNMG
+545 
-553 PIDNSLVDGERTY
+553 
-566 QVTAAVFIASCSCN
+566 
-580 ASVGT
+580 
-585 SGGVVTVPLTIYDN
+585 
-599 DGPALSLSAS
+599 
-609 SSLLKEGGE
+609 
-618 MTLTISR
+618 
-625 NTDSKSRLDVN
+625 
-636 LSSNH
+636 
-641 DAAIE
+641 
-646 YPKTVTIAEGETSAT
+646 
-661 FTVKSKGNDTTGD
+661 
-674 DLTATLIA
+674 
-682 ESEGFAKSSV
+682 
-692 WFTISDQTL
+692 
-701 PDARIMAIS
+701 
-710 SQESKVEAGGKTT
+710 
-723 LSLSIANQGSYVLPE
+723 
-738 QTKIG
+738 
-743 FYFDSAA
+743 
-750 TPADVAYLQDNL
+750 
-762 AAGESITMMREIT
+762 
-775 LPSTVGEHKLY
+775 
-786 AVVNDGQGVKE
+786 
-797 LLYTNNTSDVLNIAT
+797 
-812 VAPISMETKVAKAIY
+812 
-827 APGEKVVISGK
+827 
-838 AKGKDIAQKS
+838 
-848 VEVYIVNGGYRH
+848 
-860 TITTQ
+860 
-865 TQDDGSFEVSY
+865 
-876 EPYSGQTGHFAVGAC
+876 
-891 YPSANLSDEQAS
+891 
-903 FDIYGIKRTSSD
+903 
-915 AITCE
+915 
-920 ASLGDVYQGKLNISN
+920 
-935 PGNLTLTGLKVKVN
+935 
-949 SKPDNCTVNATPGN
+949 
-963 TTLKG
+963 
-968 GENTDIAFSIT
+968 
-979 PSGASEGSDWE
+979 
-990 KIELSIESAEGAILP
+990 
-1005 ATLYYYCRVKTGKI
+1005 
-1019 EASVASIKTT
+1019 ASIKTT

-1072 AKDESMEIILRMTP
+1072 AKDESTEIILRMTP

-1113 FYIEP
+1113 FCIEP

-1161 KGITNEKGLFSA
+1161 EGITNEKGLFSV

-1180 AVRVSADKHDS
+1180 AVRVSAEKHDS

-1242 PMPVVVLSIPSSI
+1242 PVPVVELTVPDRIYTEN
-1255 PAKDLRD
+1255 LRK
-1262 GESLIFNAVLT
+1262 GESLIFNATLT
-1273 NKGLIAAKD
+1273 NKGLITAKD
-1282 VELTLPTDLKTL
+1282 VQLLLPDTVTSWR
-1294 TFEALDHTEAFN
+1294 FEPIGPGKANE
-1306 LAPQESVIIPVK
+1306 LAPGQSIEIPIRV
-1318 VTKSTITASAR
+1318 SE
-1329 AAKRQGH
+1329 GPG
-1336 IDNDPCSDQ
+1336 DDGPC
-1345 VGTLY
+1345 VVYIGTLY
-1350 YWDCG
+1350 YWECG
-1355 LDRKWHRYGIALQ
+1355 PDKKWHKYYKSMQITI
-1368 LGSCKSNDPSTWSG
+1368 CKGRVTVVEYPSTGSG
-1382 NGDGTGYG
+1382 
-1390 GGIGGGLGSLYGPG
+1390 
-1404 ARPSIGGSGTYTG
+1404 GGSGPGGGPGGGGGG
-1417 SSNQNPLVQ
+1417 SYGPSSDIPTVTQKVDKSCNPCLNMYIQKITECGVNVGLSLLKNNPL
-1426 VEDKGCE
+1426 GCIVGLGF
-1433 PCQNKFMLQLVDC
+1433 CARDLNKDFHSWRSWGGCVASAVGCIPGIGPVPTLVGC
-1446 GLQLIPV
+1446 L
-1453 YKKLR
+1453 
-1458 TVFDCIK
+1458 
-1465 GIYDVI
+1465 
-1471 EEAKTLTNKEEVTSR
+1471 
-1486 DIISLT
+1486 ISLT
-1492 LSTMSTTATCMD
+1492 
-1504 IKSEG
+1504 
-1509 AGDKNKTREQK
+1509 
-1520 RAKLVDEIA
+1520 
-1529 KALTDISN
+1529 
-1537 SVEKGNLGWTKSISD
+1537 
-1552 LAFELAK
+1552 
-1559 YYGYDYDDFKELF
+1559 
-1572 CPLKLMEPCDLD
+1572 EPCEANNA
-1584 SVPAENKPAAL
+1584 SAKMRAG
-1595 ARSLKNSSEPSY
+1595 NSSSYSEPSY
-1607 IQEFRQ
+1607 ITDFKNKLAIPLQESKAFQ
-1613 NLTYGILKQMVVM
+1613 NLLLEYFGDEVWVNETNAEDLQDLMVM
-1626 GLQKELY
+1626 LQTSEEEVLTADNYIKY
-1633 GDVEWLNSDSREL
+1633 
-1646 GLFMTKFESLR
+1646 
-1657 DENDA
+1657 
-1662 FQQKDIDE
+1662 
-1670 LIASKPENITKEQVK
+1670 KPQNVTKEQYYK
-1685 AFVQRWNDTLDN
+1685 FIERLNNTALA
-1697 KDTDNKVN
+1697 KTDDGNYIDLSKVAGYVN
-1705 IKNVFSY
+1705 EINSAN
-1712 GELSQ
+1712 EQ
-1717 RVDSVVSSLGYTG
+1717 SVLMGYESTTDMLRKEYALLKGRLEESS
-1730 IDECYEKAYEKCLA
+1730 
-1744 QAKEQQSSVCSSITL
+1744 SSVCSSITL

-1801 NIAME
+1801 NIAMS

-1821 KLDFTDGWTLDAKQE
+1821 KLDFTDGWTLDAQKE
-1836 GIATVLFIPTKK
+1836 GVATVLFIPTKK

-1873 VTRDLTPITL
+1873 VTRNLTPITL

-1888 PSLDLTYFMQRDIKG
+1888 PNLDLTYFMQRDIKG

-1927 YGDATNVKMSTNQP
+1927 YGDATNVRMSTNQP

-1970 GGSVSTDFGTIPAH
+1970 GGSVFTDFGTIPAH

-2265 DREGFAGKTGK
+2265 DSEGFAGKTGK

-2281 MFINSQVKLITSVY
+2281 LFVNSQVKLLTSVY

-2301 VIGRVAGNEV
+2301 VIGRIAGNEV

-2328 FASWSL
+2328 FASWTL

-2340 TNDTINQV
+2340 TNDTISQV

-2362 TYQVNIEENCEG
+2362 TYQVNIAENCEG

-2484 QTYKVKASI
+2484 QTYKVKAST

-2508 TPVRINAGW
+2508 TPVGINAGW

-2604 QYPSTM
+2604 KYPSTM
-2610 NIIGKLTRKDADMTG
+2610 NIIGKLTQKDADMTG

-2696 NIDTMTGIENILA
+2696 NIDIMTGIENILA

>member
-67 FSYETARTTERA
+67 FSTETARTTERA
-79 DGHSLTMKPIGENK
+79 DGHSLTMRSIGVNK

-125 EGDKIPI
+125 EGDKIPV

-137 VIGEKSG
+137 IIGEKSG

-216 LGTIDYDQKLAAGG
+216 LGTIDCDQKLAVGG

-295 EEANAQNVRLKLIRS
+295 EEASAQNVRLKLIRS

-363 VNIDGNNYMTGTTAI
+363 VNIDGNNYITGTTAI

-408 AERQSATDKSISL
+408 AERQSATDKAISL

-469 GYENGTLLSTLVDDD
+469 GYENGTLLSTLIDDD

-580 ASVGT
+580 ANVGT

-710 SQESKVEAGGKTT
+710 SQESKVEAGGKAT

-762 AAGESITMMREIT
+762 AAGESTTMTREIT

-838 AKGKDIAQKS
+838 AKGKDIAQKN

-891 YPSANLSDEQAS
+891 YPSANLSEEQAS
-903 FDIYGIKRTSSD
+903 FDIYGIKRTSND

-1072 AKDESMEIILRMTP
+1072 AKDESTEIILRMTP

-1113 FYIEP
+1113 FCIEP

-1161 KGITNEKGLFSA
+1161 EGITNEKGLFSA
-1173 DLTEGYY
+1173 NLAEGYY
-1180 AVRVSADKHDS
+1180 AVRVSAEKHDS

-1242 PMPVVVLSIPSSI
+1242 PVPVVELTVPDRIYTEN
-1255 PAKDLRD
+1255 LRK
-1262 GESLIFNAVLT
+1262 GESLIFNATLT
-1273 NKGLIAAKD
+1273 NKGLITAKD
-1282 VELTLPTDLKTL
+1282 VQLLLPDTVTSWR
-1294 TFEALDHTEAFN
+1294 FEPIGPGKANE
-1306 LAPQESVIIPVK
+1306 LAPGQSIEIPIR
-1318 VTKSTITASAR
+1318 VTK
-1329 AAKRQGH
+1329 
-1336 IDNDPCSDQ
+1336 DPGDDGDDGPC
-1345 VGTLY
+1345 VVYIGTLY
-1350 YWDCG
+1350 YWECG
-1355 LDRKWHRYGIALQ
+1355 PDKKWHKYYKSMQITICEGRVTVAVYPSP
-1368 LGSCKSNDPSTWSG
+1368 GSG
-1382 NGDGTGYG
+1382 
-1390 GGIGGGLGSLYGPG
+1390 
-1404 ARPSIGGSGTYTG
+1404 GGSGPGGGPGGGGGGGYG
-1417 SSNQNPLVQ
+1417 PSSNIPTVTQKVDKSCNPCLNMYIQKITECGVNVGLSLLKNNPL
-1426 VEDKGCE
+1426 GCIVGLGF
-1433 PCQNKFMLQLVDC
+1433 CARDLNKDFHSWRSWGGCVASAVGCIPGIGPVPALVGC
-1446 GLQLIPV
+1446 L
-1453 YKKLR
+1453 
-1458 TVFDCIK
+1458 
-1465 GIYDVI
+1465 
-1471 EEAKTLTNKEEVTSR
+1471 
-1486 DIISLT
+1486 ISLT
-1492 LSTMSTTATCMD
+1492 
-1504 IKSEG
+1504 
-1509 AGDKNKTREQK
+1509 
-1520 RAKLVDEIA
+1520 
-1529 KALTDISN
+1529 
-1537 SVEKGNLGWTKSISD
+1537 
-1552 LAFELAK
+1552 
-1559 YYGYDYDDFKELF
+1559 
-1572 CPLKLMEPCDLD
+1572 EPCEANNA
-1584 SVPAENKPAAL
+1584 SAKMRAG
-1595 ARSLKNSSEPSY
+1595 NSSSYSEPSY
-1607 IQEFRQ
+1607 ITDFKNKLAIPLQES
-1613 NLTYGILKQMVVM
+1613 K
-1626 GLQKELY
+1626 
-1633 GDVEWLNSDSREL
+1633 
-1646 GLFMTKFESLR
+1646 
-1657 DENDA
+1657 A
-1662 FQQKDIDE
+1662 FQNMLLEYFGDE
-1670 LIASKPENITKEQVK
+1670 VWVNETNGEDLQGLMVMLQTSEEEVLTADNYIKYKPQNVTKEQYYK
-1685 AFVQRWNDTLDN
+1685 FIERLNNTALA
-1697 KDTDNKVN
+1697 KTDDGNYIDLSKVAGYVN
-1705 IKNVFSY
+1705 EINSAN
-1712 GELSQ
+1712 EQ
-1717 RVDSVVSSLGYTG
+1717 SVLMGYESTTDMLRKEYALLKERLEESS
-1730 IDECYEKAYEKCLA
+1730 
-1744 QAKEQQSSVCSSITL
+1744 SSVCSSITL

-1801 NIAME
+1801 NIAMS

-1821 KLDFTDGWTLDAKQE
+1821 KLDFTDGWTLDAQKE
-1836 GIATVLFIPTKK
+1836 GVATVLFIPTKK

-1888 PSLDLTYFMQRDIKG
+1888 PNLDLTYFMQRDIKG

-1927 YGDATNVKMSTNQP
+1927 YGDATHVMMSTNQP

-1970 GGSVSTDFGTIPAH
+1970 GGSVFTDFGNIPAH

-2209 FTSEDIQINVQGKEQ
+2209 FTAEDIQINVQGKEQ

-2265 DREGFAGKTGK
+2265 DSEGFAGKTGK

-2281 MFINSQVKLITSVY
+2281 LFVNSQVKLLTSVY

-2301 VIGRVAGNEV
+2301 VIGRIAGNEV

-2340 TNDTINQV
+2340 TNDTISQV

-2362 TYQVNIEENCEG
+2362 TYQVNIAENCEG

-2484 QTYKVKASI
+2484 HTYKVKAST

-2508 TPVRINAGW
+2508 TPVGINAGW

-2604 QYPSTM
+2604 KYPSTM
-2610 NIIGKLTRKDADMTG
+2610 NIIGKLTQKDADMTG

-2696 NIDTMTGIENILA
+2696 NIDIMTGIENILA

>member
-67 FSYETARTTERA
+67 FSTETARTTERA
-79 DGHSLTMKPIGENK
+79 DGHSLTMRPIGVNK

-107 GRTGSIMTVVLNT
+107 GRTGCIMTVVLNT

-125 EGDKIPI
+125 EGDKIPV

-137 VIGEKSG
+137 IIGEKSG

-295 EEANAQNVRLKLIRS
+295 EEASAQNVRLMLIRS

-354 KLDNDSIVT
+354 KLDNDSIIT

-408 AERQSATDKSISL
+408 AERQSATDKAISL

-580 ASVGT
+580 ANVGT

-710 SQESKVEAGGKTT
+710 SQESKVEAGGKAT

-762 AAGESITMMREIT
+762 AAGESTTMMREIT

-786 AVVNDGQGVKE
+786 AVVNDGHGVKE

-848 VEVYIVNGGYRH
+848 VEVYIVNSGYRH

-876 EPYSGQTGHFAVGAC
+876 EPYSGQTGHFTVGAC
-891 YPSANLSDEQAS
+891 YPSANLSEEQAS
-903 FDIYGIKRTSSD
+903 FDIYGIKRTSND

-949 SKPDNCTVNATPGN
+949 SKPDNCTVNVTPGN

-968 GENTDIAFSIT
+968 GESTDIAFSIT

-990 KIELSIESAEGAILP
+990 KIELSIESAEGAVLP

-1072 AKDESMEIILRMTP
+1072 AKDESTEIILRMTP

-1113 FYIEP
+1113 FCIEP

-1161 KGITNEKGLFSA
+1161 EGITNEKGLFSA
-1173 DLTEGYY
+1173 DLAEGYY
-1180 AVRVSADKHDS
+1180 AVRVSAEKHDS

-1242 PMPVVVLSIPSSI
+1242 PVPVVELTVPDRIYTEN
-1255 PAKDLRD
+1255 LRK
-1262 GESLIFNAVLT
+1262 GESLIFNATLT

-1282 VELTLPTDLKTL
+1282 VQLLLPENVTSWR
-1294 TFEALDHTEAFN
+1294 FEPIGPGKANE
-1306 LAPQESVIIPVK
+1306 LAPGQSIEIPIR
-1318 VTKSTITASAR
+1318 VTK
-1329 AAKRQGH
+1329 
-1336 IDNDPCSDQ
+1336 DPGDDGPC
-1345 VGTLY
+1345 VVYIGTLY
-1350 YWDCG
+1350 YWECG
-1355 LDRKWHRYGIALQ
+1355 PDKKWHKYYKSIQ
-1368 LGSCKSNDPSTWSG
+1368 ITICKGKTPVVVYPSTGSG
-1382 NGDGTGYG
+1382 
-1390 GGIGGGLGSLYGPG
+1390 
-1404 ARPSIGGSGTYTG
+1404 GGSGPGGGPGGGGGGGYG
-1417 SSNQNPLVQ
+1417 PSSNIPTVTQKVDKSCNPCLNMYIQKITECGVNVGLSLLKNNPL
-1426 VEDKGCE
+1426 GCIVGLGF
-1433 PCQNKFMLQLVDC
+1433 CARDLNKDFHSWRSWGGCVASAVGCIPGIGPVPALVGC
-1446 GLQLIPV
+1446 L
-1453 YKKLR
+1453 
-1458 TVFDCIK
+1458 
-1465 GIYDVI
+1465 
-1471 EEAKTLTNKEEVTSR
+1471 
-1486 DIISLT
+1486 ISLT
-1492 LSTMSTTATCMD
+1492 
-1504 IKSEG
+1504 
-1509 AGDKNKTREQK
+1509 
-1520 RAKLVDEIA
+1520 
-1529 KALTDISN
+1529 
-1537 SVEKGNLGWTKSISD
+1537 
-1552 LAFELAK
+1552 
-1559 YYGYDYDDFKELF
+1559 
-1572 CPLKLMEPCDLD
+1572 EPCEANNA
-1584 SVPAENKPAAL
+1584 SAKMRAG
-1595 ARSLKNSSEPSY
+1595 NSSNYSEPSY
-1607 IQEFRQ
+1607 ITDFKNKLAIPLQES
-1613 NLTYGILKQMVVM
+1613 K
-1626 GLQKELY
+1626 
-1633 GDVEWLNSDSREL
+1633 
-1646 GLFMTKFESLR
+1646 
-1657 DENDA
+1657 A
-1662 FQQKDIDE
+1662 FQNMLLEYFGDE
-1670 LIASKPENITKEQVK
+1670 VWVNETNGEALQDLMVMLQTSEEEVLTADNYIKYKPQNVTKEQYYK
-1685 AFVQRWNDTLDN
+1685 FIERLNNTALA
-1697 KDTDNKVN
+1697 KTDDGNYIDLSKVAGYVN
-1705 IKNVFSY
+1705 EINSAN
-1712 GELSQ
+1712 EQ
-1717 RVDSVVSSLGYTG
+1717 SVLMGYESTTDMLRKEYALLKGRLEESS
-1730 IDECYEKAYEKCLA
+1730 
-1744 QAKEQQSSVCSSITL
+1744 SSVCSSITL

-1801 NIAME
+1801 NIAMS

-1821 KLDFTDGWTLDAKQE
+1821 KLDFTDGWTLDAQKE
-1836 GIATVLFIPTKK
+1836 GVATVLFIPTKK

-1888 PSLDLTYFMQRDIKG
+1888 PNLDLTYFMQRDIKG

-1927 YGDATNVKMSTNQP
+1927 YGDATNVMMFTNQP

-1989 QWWIKS
+1989 QWWLKS

-2144 YENRIHFADQFD
+2144 YENRIHFADLFD

-2265 DREGFAGKTGK
+2265 DSEGFAGKTGK

-2281 MFINSQVKLITSVY
+2281 LFVNSQVKLLTSVY

-2301 VIGRVAGNEV
+2301 VIGRLAGNEV

-2328 FASWSL
+2328 FAFWSL

-2340 TNDTINQV
+2340 TNDTISQV

-2362 TYQVNIEENCEG
+2362 TYQVNIAENCEG

-2484 QTYKVKASI
+2484 QTYKVKAST

-2508 TPVRINAGW
+2508 TPVGINAGW

-2561 KQLITNQGYL
+2561 KQLIANQGYL

-2589 QLSDEEQQ
+2589 QLSDDEQQ

-2604 QYPSTM
+2604 KYPSTM
-2610 NIIGKLTRKDADMTG
+2610 NIIGKLTQKDADMTG

-2696 NIDTMTGIENILA
+2696 NIDIMTGIENILA

>member
-67 FSYETARTTERA
+67 FSTETARTTERA
-79 DGHSLTMKPIGENK
+79 DGHSLTMRPIGVNK

-125 EGDKIPI
+125 EGDKIPV

-137 VIGEKSG
+137 IIGEKSG

-295 EEANAQNVRLKLIRS
+295 EEASAQNVRLKLIRS

-363 VNIDGNNYMTGTTAI
+363 VNIDGNNYITGTTAI

-384 KPQLTLSAKQQD
+384 KPQLTLSTKQQD

-408 AERQSATDKSISL
+408 AERQSATDKAISL

-459 KVVTFAASAD
+459 KVVTFAVSAD
-469 GYENGTLLSTLVDDD
+469 GYENGTLLTTLVDDD

-701 PDARIMAIS
+701 PDARITAIS
-710 SQESKVEAGGKTT
+710 SQESKVEAGGKAT

-762 AAGESITMMREIT
+762 AAGESTTMMREIT

-838 AKGKDIAQKS
+838 AKGKDIAKKS

-891 YPSANLSDEQAS
+891 YPSANLSEEQAS
-903 FDIYGIKRTSSD
+903 FDIYGIKRTSND

-968 GENTDIAFSIT
+968 GESTDIAFSIT

-990 KIELSIESAEGAILP
+990 KIELSIESAEGAVLP

-1072 AKDESMEIILRMTP
+1072 AKDESTEIILRMTP

-1113 FYIEP
+1113 FCIEP

-1161 KGITNEKGLFSA
+1161 EGITNEKGLFSA
-1173 DLTEGYY
+1173 NLAEGYY
-1180 AVRVSADKHDS
+1180 AVRVSAEKHDS

-1242 PMPVVVLSIPSSI
+1242 PVPVVELTVPDRIYTEN
-1255 PAKDLRD
+1255 LRK
-1262 GESLIFNAVLT
+1262 GESLIFNATLT
-1273 NKGLIAAKD
+1273 NKGLITAKD
-1282 VELTLPTDLKTL
+1282 VQLLLPDTVTSWR
-1294 TFEALDHTEAFN
+1294 FEPIGPGKANE
-1306 LAPQESVIIPVK
+1306 LAPGQSIEIPIRVI
-1318 VTKSTITASAR
+1318 S
-1329 AAKRQGH
+1329 G
-1336 IDNDPCSDQ
+1336 DGDDGPC
-1345 VGTLY
+1345 VVYIGTLY
-1350 YWDCG
+1350 YWECG
-1355 LDRKWHRYGIALQ
+1355 PDKKWHKYYKSMQITICKGRVTVAVYPSP
-1368 LGSCKSNDPSTWSG
+1368 GSG
-1382 NGDGTGYG
+1382 
-1390 GGIGGGLGSLYGPG
+1390 
-1404 ARPSIGGSGTYTG
+1404 GGSGPGGGPGGGGGGGYG
-1417 SSNQNPLVQ
+1417 PSSNIPTVTQKVDKSCNPCLNMYIQKITECGVNVGLSLLKNNPL
-1426 VEDKGCE
+1426 GCIVGLGF
-1433 PCQNKFMLQLVDC
+1433 CARDLNKDFHSWRSWGGCVASAVGCIPGIGPVPALVGC
-1446 GLQLIPV
+1446 L
-1453 YKKLR
+1453 
-1458 TVFDCIK
+1458 
-1465 GIYDVI
+1465 
-1471 EEAKTLTNKEEVTSR
+1471 
-1486 DIISLT
+1486 ISLT
-1492 LSTMSTTATCMD
+1492 
-1504 IKSEG
+1504 
-1509 AGDKNKTREQK
+1509 
-1520 RAKLVDEIA
+1520 
-1529 KALTDISN
+1529 
-1537 SVEKGNLGWTKSISD
+1537 
-1552 LAFELAK
+1552 
-1559 YYGYDYDDFKELF
+1559 
-1572 CPLKLMEPCDLD
+1572 EPCEANNA
-1584 SVPAENKPAAL
+1584 SAKMRAG
-1595 ARSLKNSSEPSY
+1595 NSSSYSEPSY
-1607 IQEFRQ
+1607 ITDFKNKLAIPLQES
-1613 NLTYGILKQMVVM
+1613 K
-1626 GLQKELY
+1626 
-1633 GDVEWLNSDSREL
+1633 
-1646 GLFMTKFESLR
+1646 
-1657 DENDA
+1657 A
-1662 FQQKDIDE
+1662 FQNMLLEYFGDE
-1670 LIASKPENITKEQVK
+1670 VWVNETNGEDLQDLMVMLQTSEEEVLTADNYIKYKPQNVTKEQYYK
-1685 AFVQRWNDTLDN
+1685 FIERLNNTALA
-1697 KDTDNKVN
+1697 KTDDGNYIDLSKVAGYVN
-1705 IKNVFSY
+1705 EINSAN
-1712 GELSQ
+1712 EQ
-1717 RVDSVVSSLGYTG
+1717 SVLMGYESTTDMLRKEYALLKGRLEESS
-1730 IDECYEKAYEKCLA
+1730 
-1744 QAKEQQSSVCSSITL
+1744 SSVCSSITL

-1786 MKDVKLTLTVTDEKG
+1786 MKDAKLTLTVTDEKG
-1801 NIAME
+1801 NIAMS
-1806 DKFQVNPEKLEGFNG
+1806 DKFQVNLENLKGFAGN
-1821 KLDFTDGWTLDAKQE
+1821 KNFTDGWTLDAQKE

-1888 PSLDLTYFMQRDIKG
+1888 PNLDLTYFMQRDIKG

-1927 YGDATNVKMSTNQP
+1927 YGDATNVRMSTNQP

-1970 GGSVSTDFGTIPAH
+1970 GGSVFTDFGTIPAH

-2265 DREGFAGKTGK
+2265 DSEGFAGKTGK

-2281 MFINSQVKLITSVY
+2281 LFVNSQVKLLTSVY

-2301 VIGRVAGNEV
+2301 VIGRIAGNEV

-2328 FASWSL
+2328 FASWTL

-2340 TNDTINQV
+2340 TNDTISQV

-2362 TYQVNIEENCEG
+2362 TYQVNIAENCEG

-2484 QTYKVKASI
+2484 QTYKVKAST

-2508 TPVRINAGW
+2508 TPVGINAGW

-2580 EFAEATTPS
+2580 EFTEATTPS
-2589 QLSDEEQQ
+2589 QLSDDEQQ

-2604 QYPSTM
+2604 KYPSTM
-2610 NIIGKLTRKDADMTG
+2610 NIIGKLTQKDADMTG

-2696 NIDTMTGIENILA
+2696 NIDIMTGIENILA

-2732 LKKLVKGVYIIN
+2732 LRKLVKGVYIIN

>member
-67 FSYETARTTERA
+67 FSTETARTTERA
-79 DGHSLTMKPIGENK
+79 DGHSLTMRSIGVNK

-137 VIGEKSG
+137 IIGEKSG

-216 LGTIDYDQKLAAGG
+216 LGTIDCDQKLAVGG

-295 EEANAQNVRLKLIRS
+295 EEASAQNVRLKLIRS

-363 VNIDGNNYMTGTTAI
+363 VNIDGNNYITGTTAI

-408 AERQSATDKSISL
+408 AERQSATDKAISL

-469 GYENGTLLSTLVDDD
+469 GYENGTLLSTLIDDD

-580 ASVGT
+580 ANVGT

-710 SQESKVEAGGKTT
+710 SQESKVEAGGKAT
-723 LSLSIANQGSYVLPE
+723 LILSIANQGSYVLPE

-743 FYFDSAA
+743 FYFDGAA

-762 AAGESITMMREIT
+762 AAGESTTMTREIT
-775 LPSTVGEHKLY
+775 LPTTVGEHKLY

-891 YPSANLSDEQAS
+891 YPSANLSEEQAS
-903 FDIYGIKRTSSD
+903 FDIYGIKRTSND

-949 SKPDNCTVNATPGN
+949 SKPDNCTVNATPGT

-968 GENTDIAFSIT
+968 GETTDIAFSIT

-990 KIELSIESAEGAILP
+990 KIELSIESAEGAVLP

-1019 EASVASIKTT
+1019 EASVARIKTT

-1072 AKDESMEIILRMTP
+1072 AKDESTEIILRMTP

-1113 FYIEP
+1113 FCIEP

-1161 KGITNEKGLFSA
+1161 EGITNEKGLFSA
-1173 DLTEGYY
+1173 NLAEGYY
-1180 AVRVSADKHDS
+1180 AVRVSAEKHDS

-1329 AAKRQGH
+1329 ATKLQGN

-1355 LDRKWHRYGIALQ
+1355 LDRKWHKYGIALQ

-1417 SSNQNPLVQ
+1417 SSNQNPLVK

-1433 PCQNKFMLQLVDC
+1433 PCQNGVLIAGLKCAGHFVGEAVETLQTLLGLDDNIDTNSKDKKDKDLDEILDKCENYSDLLLDIASSFDGCVNGKHDIDQVLDCYETASKAIDAVFDGLVETAF
-1446 GLQLIPV
+1446 GPYVKPELIKK
-1453 YKKLR
+1453 YKKLGKQILKYKKLLDR
-1458 TVFDCIK
+1458 VAECARDFAHACDHIKNDESAKARMTGKSTKTVTEKAIEGMGKYAEYVEGFVTLNNVLFGSEPAWDEMSLEEMS
-1465 GIYDVI
+1465 GILNLDYHTI
-1471 EEAKTLTNKEEVTSR
+1471 SFEEALKYKPKDVSETLFRKFFDKQKKWANKDYSNITEEESGN
-1486 DIISLT
+1486 I
-1492 LSTMSTTATCMD
+1492 TTAVSNIHNAFKYFED
-1504 IKSEG
+1504 EG
-1509 AGDKNKTREQK
+1509 YLN
-1520 RAKLVDEIA
+1520 
-1529 KALTDISN
+1529 
-1537 SVEKGNLGWTKSISD
+1537 
-1552 LAFELAK
+1552 
-1559 YYGYDYDDFKELF
+1559 
-1572 CPLKLMEPCDLD
+1572 PCDFLNTTFKD
-1584 SVPAENKPAAL
+1584 AL
-1595 ARSLKNSSEPSY
+1595 ILANTSS
-1607 IQEFRQ
+1607 R
-1613 NLTYGILKQMVVM
+1613 
-1626 GLQKELY
+1626 
-1633 GDVEWLNSDSREL
+1633 
-1646 GLFMTKFESLR
+1646 
-1657 DENDA
+1657 
-1662 FQQKDIDE
+1662 
-1670 LIASKPENITKEQVK
+1670 
-1685 AFVQRWNDTLDN
+1685 
-1697 KDTDNKVN
+1697 
-1705 IKNVFSY
+1705 
-1712 GELSQ
+1712 
-1717 RVDSVVSSLGYTG
+1717 
-1730 IDECYEKAYEKCLA
+1730 
-1744 QAKEQQSSVCSSITL
+1744 SVCSSITL

-1801 NIAME
+1801 NIAMS

-1821 KLDFTDGWTLDAKQE
+1821 KLDFTDGWTLDAQKE
-1836 GIATVLFIPTKK
+1836 GVATVLFIPTKK

-1888 PSLDLTYFMQRDIKG
+1888 PNLDLTYFMQRDIKG

-1970 GGSVSTDFGTIPAH
+1970 GGSVFTDFGTIPAH

-1989 QWWIKS
+1989 QWWLKS

-2265 DREGFAGKTGK
+2265 DSEGFAGKTGK

-2281 MFINSQVKLITSVY
+2281 QFINSQVKLLTSVY

-2340 TNDTINQV
+2340 TNDTISQV

-2362 TYQVNIEENCEG
+2362 TYQVNIAENCEG

-2456 DPISASDIASKSS
+2456 DPISANDIASKSS

-2484 QTYKVKASI
+2484 HTYKVKAST

-2508 TPVRINAGW
+2508 TPVGINAGW

-2589 QLSDEEQQ
+2589 QLSDDEQQ

-2604 QYPSTM
+2604 KYPSTM
-2610 NIIGKLTRKDADMTG
+2610 NIIGKLTQKDADMTG

-2696 NIDTMTGIENILA
+2696 NIDIMTGIENILA

>member
-67 FSYETARTTERA
+67 FSTETARTTERA
-79 DGHSLTMKPIGENK
+79 DGHSLTMRSIGVNK

-137 VIGEKSG
+137 IIGEKSG

-295 EEANAQNVRLKLIRS
+295 EEASAQNVRLMLIRS

-396 VTEGGKLTLTIT
+396 VTEGEKLTLTIT
-408 AERQSATDKSISL
+408 AERQSATDKAISL

-580 ASVGT
+580 ANVGT

-710 SQESKVEAGGKTT
+710 SQESKVEAGGKAT

-762 AAGESITMMREIT
+762 AAGESTTMTREIT
-775 LPSTVGEHKLY
+775 LPATVGEHKLY

-838 AKGKDIAQKS
+838 AKGKDIARKS

-891 YPSANLSDEQAS
+891 YPSANLSEEQAS
-903 FDIYGIKRTSSD
+903 FDIYGIKRTSND

-968 GENTDIAFSIT
+968 GESTDIAFSIT

-1072 AKDESMEIILRMTP
+1072 AKDESTEIILRMTP

-1113 FYIEP
+1113 FCIEP

-1161 KGITNEKGLFSA
+1161 EGITNEKGLFSA
-1173 DLTEGYY
+1173 NLAEGYY
-1180 AVRVSADKHDS
+1180 AVRVSAEKHDS

-1242 PMPVVVLSIPSSI
+1242 PVPAVILSIPDRI
-1255 PAKDLRD
+1255 HTEELRE

-1273 NKGLIAAKD
+1273 NKGLITAKD
-1282 VELTLPTDLKTL
+1282 VQLLLPTDLQTL
-1294 TFEALDHTEAFN
+1294 TFEALDHNEAFN
-1306 LAPQESVIIPVK
+1306 LAPQESVLIPVK
-1318 VTKSTITASAR
+1318 VTKVAASSF
-1329 AAKRQGH
+1329 AK
-1336 IDNDPCSDQ
+1336 SKEQ
-1345 VGTLY
+1345 VGRASKEPCIVDIGTIAF
-1350 YWDCG
+1350 WDCG
-1355 LDRKWHRYGIALQ
+1355 LDRKWHKYYLQ
-1368 LGSCKSNDPSTWSG
+1368 LPISICIKGSVTVLPKNPE
-1382 NGDGTGYG
+1382 TGSVRPGFGPGGGG
-1390 GGIGGGLGSLYGPG
+1390 GGIYL
-1404 ARPSIGGSGTYTG
+1404 PSYDC
-1417 SSNQNPLVQ
+1417 NPISRK
-1426 VEDKGCE
+1426 EDKGCV
-1433 PCQNKFMLQLVDC
+1433 PCQNGVLIAGLKCAGHFVGEAVETLQALLGLDDNIDTNNNDKDKKDNDLGEILGKCENYSDLLLDIASSFDGCVNGKHDIDQVLDCYEAASKSIDAVFDELVETAF
-1446 GLQLIPV
+1446 GPYVKPELIKK
-1453 YKKLR
+1453 YKKLGKQILKYKKILDR
-1458 TVFDCIK
+1458 VAECARDFAHACDHIKNDESAKARMTGKSTKTVTEKAIEGMGKYAEYVEGFVTLNNVLFGSEPAWDEMSLEEMS
-1465 GIYDVI
+1465 GILNLDYHTI
-1471 EEAKTLTNKEEVTSR
+1471 SFEEALKFKPKEVSETLFRKFFDKQKKWANKDYSNITEEESGN
-1486 DIISLT
+1486 I
-1492 LSTMSTTATCMD
+1492 TTAVSNIHNAFKYFED
-1504 IKSEG
+1504 EG
-1509 AGDKNKTREQK
+1509 YLN
-1520 RAKLVDEIA
+1520 
-1529 KALTDISN
+1529 
-1537 SVEKGNLGWTKSISD
+1537 
-1552 LAFELAK
+1552 
-1559 YYGYDYDDFKELF
+1559 
-1572 CPLKLMEPCDLD
+1572 PCDFLNTTFKD
-1584 SVPAENKPAAL
+1584 AL
-1595 ARSLKNSSEPSY
+1595 ILANTSS
-1607 IQEFRQ
+1607 
-1613 NLTYGILKQMVVM
+1613 
-1626 GLQKELY
+1626 
-1633 GDVEWLNSDSREL
+1633 
-1646 GLFMTKFESLR
+1646 
-1657 DENDA
+1657 
-1662 FQQKDIDE
+1662 
-1670 LIASKPENITKEQVK
+1670 
-1685 AFVQRWNDTLDN
+1685 
-1697 KDTDNKVN
+1697 
-1705 IKNVFSY
+1705 
-1712 GELSQ
+1712 
-1717 RVDSVVSSLGYTG
+1717 
-1730 IDECYEKAYEKCLA
+1730 
-1744 QAKEQQSSVCSSITL
+1744 SSVCSSITL

-1801 NIAME
+1801 NIAMS

-1821 KLDFTDGWTLDAKQE
+1821 KLDFTDGWTLDAQKE
-1836 GIATVLFIPTKK
+1836 GVATVLFIPTKK

-1888 PSLDLTYFMQRDIKG
+1888 PNLDLTYFMQRDIKG

-1927 YGDATNVKMSTNQP
+1927 YGDATNVRMSTNQP

-1970 GGSVSTDFGTIPAH
+1970 GGSVFTDFGTIPAH

-2144 YENRIHFADQFD
+2144 YENRIHFADLFD

-2265 DREGFAGKTGK
+2265 DSEGFAGKTGK

-2281 MFINSQVKLITSVY
+2281 LFVNSQVKLLTSVY

-2328 FASWSL
+2328 FAFWSL

-2340 TNDTINQV
+2340 TNDTISQV

-2362 TYQVNIEENCEG
+2362 TYQVNIAENCEG
-2374 GSITQTYTGV
+2374 GSITQSYTGV

-2484 QTYKVKASI
+2484 HTYKVKAST

-2508 TPVRINAGW
+2508 TPVGINAGW

-2589 QLSDEEQQ
+2589 QLSDDEQQ

-2604 QYPSTM
+2604 KYPSTM
-2610 NIIGKLTRKDADMTG
+2610 NIIGKLTQKDADMTG

-2696 NIDTMTGIENILA
+2696 NIDIMTGIENILA

>member
-67 FSYETARTTERA
+67 FSSETARTTERA
-79 DGHSLTMKPIGENK
+79 DGHSLTMRSIGVNK

-100 SQNRAFI
+100 SQNRPFI

-125 EGDKIPI
+125 EGEKIPI

-137 VIGEKSG
+137 IIGEKSG

-295 EEANAQNVRLKLIRS
+295 EEASAQNVRLMLIRS

-363 VNIDGNNYMTGTTAI
+363 VNIDGNNYITGTTAI

-408 AERQSATDKSISL
+408 AERQSATDKAISL

-534 ARQTIEMAPGV
+534 ARQTIEMDPGV

-580 ASVGT
+580 ANVGT

-762 AAGESITMMREIT
+762 AAGESTTMTREIT
-775 LPSTVGEHKLY
+775 LPTTVGEHKLY

-860 TITTQ
+860 TITAQ

-891 YPSANLSDEQAS
+891 YPSANLSEEQAS

-968 GENTDIAFSIT
+968 GESTDIAFSIT

-1072 AKDESMEIILRMTP
+1072 AKDESTEIILRMTP

-1113 FYIEP
+1113 FCIEP

-1149 EITHPTTGAVVA
+1149 KITHPTTGAVVA
-1161 KGITNEKGLFSA
+1161 EGITNEKGLFSA
-1173 DLTEGYY
+1173 NLAEGYY
-1180 AVRVSADKHDS
+1180 AVSVSAEKHDS

-1234 NVKFETQV
+1234 NVKFETHV
-1242 PMPVVVLSIPSSI
+1242 PVPVVELTVPERINTE
-1255 PAKDLRD
+1255 DLRE
-1262 GESLIFNAVLT
+1262 GESLIFNATLT

-1282 VELTLPTDLKTL
+1282 VQLLLPNDLKSL
-1294 TFEALDHTEAFN
+1294 KFETIGTDEVIN
-1306 LAPQESVIIPVK
+1306 LAPKQSKSISVRVIRVAPIGV
-1318 VTKSTITASAR
+1318 
-1329 AAKRQGH
+1329 
-1336 IDNDPCSDQ
+1336 DPC
-1345 VGTLY
+1345 VTYIGNLY
-1350 YWDCG
+1350 YWECG
-1355 LDRKWHRYGIALQ
+1355 PDKKWNKYYKSVQITICKNKTTVAVYPSP
-1368 LGSCKSNDPSTWSG
+1368 GSG
-1382 NGDGTGYG
+1382 
-1390 GGIGGGLGSLYGPG
+1390 
-1404 ARPSIGGSGTYTG
+1404 GGSGPGGGPGGGGGGGYG
-1417 SSNQNPLVQ
+1417 PSSNIPTVTQKVDKSCNPCLNMYIQ
-1426 VEDKGCE
+1426 KIAE
-1433 PCQNKFMLQLVDC
+1433 C
-1446 GLQLIPV
+1446 GLSLITPAPLSCALGLSFCARDLD
-1453 YKKLR
+1453 KDSHNWR
-1458 TVFDCIK
+1458 TWGGC
-1465 GIYDVI
+1465 
-1471 EEAKTLTNKEEVTSR
+1471 VTSAVGC
-1486 DIISLT
+1486 IPGIGVVPTLVGCLISLT
-1492 LSTMSTTATCMD
+1492 
-1504 IKSEG
+1504 
-1509 AGDKNKTREQK
+1509 
-1520 RAKLVDEIA
+1520 
-1529 KALTDISN
+1529 
-1537 SVEKGNLGWTKSISD
+1537 
-1552 LAFELAK
+1552 
-1559 YYGYDYDDFKELF
+1559 
-1572 CPLKLMEPCDLD
+1572 EPCE
-1584 SVPAENKPAAL
+1584 AG
-1595 ARSLKNSSEPSY
+1595 NSSSYSEPSY
-1607 IQEFRQ
+1607 ITDFKNKLAIPLQES
-1613 NLTYGILKQMVVM
+1613 K
-1626 GLQKELY
+1626 
-1633 GDVEWLNSDSREL
+1633 
-1646 GLFMTKFESLR
+1646 
-1657 DENDA
+1657 A
-1662 FQQKDIDE
+1662 FQNMLLEYFGDEVWVNETNGEALQDLMVMLQTSDEEVLTADNYIKYKPQNISKVQYYKFIERLNNTALAKTDDGNYID
-1670 LIASKPENITKEQVK
+1670 LSKVAGYVNEINSANEQSVLMGYESTTDMLRKEYALLK
-1685 AFVQRWNDTLDN
+1685 GRLD
-1697 KDTDNKVN
+1697 
-1705 IKNVFSY
+1705 
-1712 GELSQ
+1712 E
-1717 RVDSVVSSLGYTG
+1717 SS
-1730 IDECYEKAYEKCLA
+1730 
-1744 QAKEQQSSVCSSITL
+1744 SSVCSSITL

-1786 MKDVKLTLTVTDEKG
+1786 MKDAKLTLTVTDEKG
-1801 NIAME
+1801 NIAMS
-1806 DKFQVNPEKLEGFNG
+1806 DKFQVNLENLKGFTGN
-1821 KLDFTDGWTLDAKQE
+1821 KNFTDGWTLDAQKE
-1836 GIATVLFIPTKK
+1836 GVATVLFIPTKK

-1888 PSLDLTYFMQRDIKG
+1888 PNLDLTYFMQRDIKG

-1927 YGDATNVKMSTNQP
+1927 YGDATNVRMTTNQP

-1970 GGSVSTDFGTIPAH
+1970 GGSVFTDFGTIPAH

-2003 YDVTATHLT
+2003 YDVKATHLT

-2197 KVMFNKYIDPAT
+2197 KVMFNKYINPAT

-2265 DREGFAGKTGK
+2265 DSEGFAGKTGK

-2281 MFINSQVKLITSVY
+2281 QFVNSQVKLLTSVY

-2340 TNDTINQV
+2340 TNDTISQV

-2410 KQTEDAETLSLIV
+2410 KQTEDAENLSLIV

-2484 QTYKVKASI
+2484 QTYKVKAST

-2508 TPVRINAGW
+2508 TPVGINAGW

-2528 ELASAISNASEGD
+2528 ELASAISNASDGD

-2589 QLSDEEQQ
+2589 QLSNEEQQ

-2604 QYPSTM
+2604 KYPSTM
-2610 NIIGKLTRKDADMTG
+2610 NIIGKLTQKDADMTG

-2696 NIDTMTGIENILA
+2696 NIDIMTGIENILA

>member
-52 IVAVQFTMTTADGVT
+52 IVAVQFTMTTADGIT
-67 FSYETARTTERA
+67 FSTETARTTERA
-79 DGHSLTMKPIGENK
+79 DGHSLTMRPIGVNK

-137 VIGEKSG
+137 IIGEKSG

-191 GGLSTEAGWSEQVF
+191 GVLSTEAGWSEQVF

-295 EEANAQNVRLKLIRS
+295 EEASAQNVRLMLIRS

-408 AERQSATDKSISL
+408 AERQSATDKAISL

-580 ASVGT
+580 ANVGT

-646 YPKTVTIAEGETSAT
+646 YPKAVTIAEGETSAT

-710 SQESKVEAGGKTT
+710 SQESKVEAGGKAT

-762 AAGESITMMREIT
+762 AAGESTTMMREIT
-775 LPSTVGEHKLY
+775 LPATVGEHKLY

-838 AKGKDIAQKS
+838 AKGKDIAKKN

-891 YPSANLSDEQAS
+891 YPSANLSEEQAS
-903 FDIYGIKRTSSD
+903 FDIYGIKRTSND

-949 SKPDNCTVNATPGN
+949 SKPDNCTVNATPGT

-990 KIELSIESAEGAILP
+990 KIELSIESAEGAVLP

-1019 EASVASIKTT
+1019 EASVARIKTT

-1072 AKDESMEIILRMTP
+1072 AKDESTEIILRMTP

-1161 KGITNEKGLFSA
+1161 EGITNEKGLFSA
-1173 DLTEGYY
+1173 NLAEGYY
-1180 AVRVSADKHDS
+1180 AVRVSAEKHDS

-1318 VTKSTITASAR
+1318 VTKSTKTASAR
-1329 AAKRQGH
+1329 AAKRLGN

-1355 LDRKWHRYGIALQ
+1355 LDRKWHKYGIALQ

-1417 SSNQNPLVQ
+1417 SSNQNPLVK

-1433 PCQNKFMLQLVDC
+1433 PCQNGVLIAGLKCAGHFVGEAVETLQTLLGLDDNIDTNNKDKDKKDKDLDEILDKCENYSDLLLDIASSFDGCVNGKHDIDQVLDCYETASKAIDAVFDGLVETAF
-1446 GLQLIPV
+1446 GPYVKPELIKK
-1453 YKKLR
+1453 YKKLGKQILKYKKLLDR
-1458 TVFDCIK
+1458 VAECARDFAHACDHIKNDESAKARMTGKSTKTVTEKAIEGMGKYAEYVEGFVTLNNVLFGSEPAWDEMSLEEMS
-1465 GIYDVI
+1465 GILNLDYHTI
-1471 EEAKTLTNKEEVTSR
+1471 SFEEALKYKPKDVSETLFRKFFDKQKKWANKDYSNITEEESGN
-1486 DIISLT
+1486 I
-1492 LSTMSTTATCMD
+1492 TTAVSNIHNAFKYFED
-1504 IKSEG
+1504 EG
-1509 AGDKNKTREQK
+1509 YLN
-1520 RAKLVDEIA
+1520 
-1529 KALTDISN
+1529 
-1537 SVEKGNLGWTKSISD
+1537 
-1552 LAFELAK
+1552 
-1559 YYGYDYDDFKELF
+1559 
-1572 CPLKLMEPCDLD
+1572 PCDFLNTTFKD
-1584 SVPAENKPAAL
+1584 AL
-1595 ARSLKNSSEPSY
+1595 ILANTSS
-1607 IQEFRQ
+1607 
-1613 NLTYGILKQMVVM
+1613 
-1626 GLQKELY
+1626 
-1633 GDVEWLNSDSREL
+1633 
-1646 GLFMTKFESLR
+1646 
-1657 DENDA
+1657 
-1662 FQQKDIDE
+1662 
-1670 LIASKPENITKEQVK
+1670 
-1685 AFVQRWNDTLDN
+1685 
-1697 KDTDNKVN
+1697 
-1705 IKNVFSY
+1705 
-1712 GELSQ
+1712 
-1717 RVDSVVSSLGYTG
+1717 
-1730 IDECYEKAYEKCLA
+1730 
-1744 QAKEQQSSVCSSITL
+1744 SSVCSSITL

-1801 NIAME
+1801 NIAMK

-1821 KLDFTDGWTLDAKQE
+1821 KLDFTDGWTLDAQKE
-1836 GIATVLFIPTKK
+1836 GVATVLFIPTKK
-1848 AAPTVETRYA
+1848 AAPTMETRYA

-1883 TVKPS
+1883 TVNPS
-1888 PSLDLTYFMQRDIKG
+1888 PNLDLTYFMQRDIKG

-1927 YGDATNVKMSTNQP
+1927 YGDATNVRMSTNQP

-1970 GGSVSTDFGTIPAH
+1970 GGSVSTDFGNIPAH

-1989 QWWIKS
+1989 QWWLKS

-2144 YENRIHFADQFD
+2144 YENRIHFADLFD
-2156 GKNAESYILTFEATP
+2156 SKNAESYILTFEATP

-2265 DREGFAGKTGK
+2265 DSEGFAGKTGK

-2281 MFINSQVKLITSVY
+2281 QFVNNQVKLLTSVY

-2334 NGETIS
+2334 NGEIIS
-2340 TNDTINQV
+2340 TNDTISQV
-2348 ALGDL
+2348 ALSDL

-2362 TYQVNIEENCEG
+2362 TYQVNIAENCEG

-2484 QTYKVKASI
+2484 QTYKVKAST

-2508 TPVRINAGW
+2508 TPVGINAGW

-2561 KQLITNQGYL
+2561 RQLITNQGYL

-2589 QLSDEEQQ
+2589 QFSDEEQQ

-2604 QYPSTM
+2604 KYPSTM
-2610 NIIGKLTRKDADMTG
+2610 NIIGKLTQKDADMTG

-2696 NIDTMTGIENILA
+2696 NIDIMTGIENILA

>member
-67 FSYETARTTERA
+67 FSTETARTTERA
-79 DGHSLTMKPIGENK
+79 DGHSLTMRSIGVNK

-137 VIGEKSG
+137 IIGEKSG

-216 LGTIDYDQKLAAGG
+216 LGTIDCDQKLAAGG

-295 EEANAQNVRLKLIRS
+295 EEASAQNVRLMLIRS

-363 VNIDGNNYMTGTTAI
+363 VNIDGNNYMTGNTAI

-408 AERQSATDKSISL
+408 AERQSATDKAISL

-435 ILPARKT
+435 ILPARQT

-469 GYENGTLLSTLVDDD
+469 GYENGTLLTTLVDDD

-534 ARQTIEMAPGV
+534 ARQTIEMDPGV

-580 ASVGT
+580 ANVGT

-743 FYFDSAA
+743 FYFDGAA

-762 AAGESITMMREIT
+762 AAGESTTMTREIT
-775 LPSTVGEHKLY
+775 LPATVGEHKLY

-848 VEVYIVNGGYRH
+848 VEVYIVNDGYRH

-891 YPSANLSDEQAS
+891 YPSANLSEEQAS
-903 FDIYGIKRTSSD
+903 FDIYGIKRTSND

-920 ASLGDVYQGKLNISN
+920 ASLGDIYQGKLNISN

-949 SKPDNCTVNATPGN
+949 SKPDNCTVNATPGS

-968 GENTDIAFSIT
+968 GESTDIAFSIT

-1072 AKDESMEIILRMTP
+1072 AKDESTEIILRMTP

-1113 FYIEP
+1113 FCIEP

-1141 PHLAGAKV
+1141 PHLAGAKI

-1161 KGITNEKGLFSA
+1161 EGITNEKGLFSA
-1173 DLTEGYY
+1173 DLAEGYY
-1180 AVRVSADKHDS
+1180 AVRVSAEKHDS

-1242 PMPVVVLSIPSSI
+1242 PVPVVELTIPDRI
-1255 PAKDLRD
+1255 YTENLRK
-1262 GESLIFNAVLT
+1262 GESLIFNATLT
-1273 NKGLIAAKD
+1273 NKGLITAKD
-1282 VELTLPTDLKTL
+1282 VQLLLPDTVTSWR
-1294 TFEALDHTEAFN
+1294 FEPIGPGKANE
-1306 LAPQESVIIPVK
+1306 LAPGQSIEIPIR
-1318 VTKSTITASAR
+1318 VTK
-1329 AAKRQGH
+1329 
-1336 IDNDPCSDQ
+1336 DPGDDGDDGPC
-1345 VGTLY
+1345 VVYIGTLY
-1350 YWDCG
+1350 YWECG
-1355 LDRKWHRYGIALQ
+1355 PDKKWHKYYKSMQITICKGRVTVAVYPSP
-1368 LGSCKSNDPSTWSG
+1368 GSG
-1382 NGDGTGYG
+1382 
-1390 GGIGGGLGSLYGPG
+1390 
-1404 ARPSIGGSGTYTG
+1404 GGSGPGGGPGGGGGGGYG
-1417 SSNQNPLVQ
+1417 PSSNIPTVTQKVDKSCNPCLNMYIQKITECGVNVGLSLLKNNPL
-1426 VEDKGCE
+1426 GCIVGLGF
-1433 PCQNKFMLQLVDC
+1433 CARDLNKDFHSWRSWGGCVASAVGCIPGIGPVPALVGC
-1446 GLQLIPV
+1446 L
-1453 YKKLR
+1453 
-1458 TVFDCIK
+1458 
-1465 GIYDVI
+1465 
-1471 EEAKTLTNKEEVTSR
+1471 
-1486 DIISLT
+1486 ISLT
-1492 LSTMSTTATCMD
+1492 
-1504 IKSEG
+1504 
-1509 AGDKNKTREQK
+1509 
-1520 RAKLVDEIA
+1520 
-1529 KALTDISN
+1529 
-1537 SVEKGNLGWTKSISD
+1537 
-1552 LAFELAK
+1552 
-1559 YYGYDYDDFKELF
+1559 
-1572 CPLKLMEPCDLD
+1572 EPCEANNA
-1584 SVPAENKPAAL
+1584 SAKMRAG
-1595 ARSLKNSSEPSY
+1595 NSSSYSEPSY
-1607 IQEFRQ
+1607 ITDFKNKLAIPLQES
-1613 NLTYGILKQMVVM
+1613 K
-1626 GLQKELY
+1626 
-1633 GDVEWLNSDSREL
+1633 
-1646 GLFMTKFESLR
+1646 
-1657 DENDA
+1657 A
-1662 FQQKDIDE
+1662 FQNMLLEYFGDE
-1670 LIASKPENITKEQVK
+1670 VWVNETNGEDLQGLMVMLQTSEEEVLTADNYIKYKPQNVTKEQYYK
-1685 AFVQRWNDTLDN
+1685 FIERLNNTALA
-1697 KDTDNKVN
+1697 KTDDGNYIDLSKVAGYVN
-1705 IKNVFSY
+1705 EINSAN
-1712 GELSQ
+1712 EQ
-1717 RVDSVVSSLGYTG
+1717 SVLMGYESTTDMLRKEYALLKGRLEESS
-1730 IDECYEKAYEKCLA
+1730 
-1744 QAKEQQSSVCSSITL
+1744 SSVCSSITL

-1775 LTVFNGNEQEA
+1775 LKVFNGNEQEA

-1801 NIAME
+1801 NIAMS

-1821 KLDFTDGWTLDAKQE
+1821 KLDFTDGWTLDAQKE
-1836 GIATVLFIPTKK
+1836 GVATVLFIPTKK
-1848 AAPTVETRYA
+1848 AAPTVEIRYA

-1888 PSLDLTYFMQRDIKG
+1888 PNLDLTYFMQRDIKG

-1927 YGDATNVKMSTNQP
+1927 YGDATNVRMSTNQP

-2265 DREGFAGKTGK
+2265 DSEGFAGKTGK

-2281 MFINSQVKLITSVY
+2281 LFVNSQVKLLTSVY

-2362 TYQVNIEENCEG
+2362 TYQVNIAENCEG
-2374 GSITQTYTGV
+2374 GSITQSYTGV

-2447 WNWIASYLA
+2447 WNWISSYLA

-2484 QTYKVKASI
+2484 QTYKVKAST

-2508 TPVRINAGW
+2508 TPVGINAGW

-2604 QYPSTM
+2604 KYPSTM
-2610 NIIGKLTRKDADMTG
+2610 NIIGKLTQKDADMTG

-2696 NIDTMTGIENILA
+2696 NIDIMTGIENILA

>member
-52 IVAVQFTMTTADGVT
+52 IVAVQFTMTTADGIT
-67 FSYETARTTERA
+67 FSTETARTTERA
-79 DGHSLTMKPIGENK
+79 DGHSLTMRPIGVNK

-125 EGDKIPI
+125 EGDKIPV

-137 VIGEKSG
+137 IISEKSG

-295 EEANAQNVRLKLIRS
+295 EEASAQNVRLMLIRS

-408 AERQSATDKSISL
+408 AERQSATDKAISL

-580 ASVGT
+580 ANVGT

-625 NTDSKSRLDVN
+625 NTDSKSRLNVS

-762 AAGESITMMREIT
+762 AAGESTTMMREIT
-775 LPSTVGEHKLY
+775 LPATVGEHKLY

-838 AKGKDIAQKS
+838 AKGKDIAKKN

-891 YPSANLSDEQAS
+891 YPSANLSEEQAS
-903 FDIYGIKRTSSD
+903 FDIYGIKRTSND

-949 SKPDNCTVNATPGN
+949 SKPDNCTVNATPGT

-990 KIELSIESAEGAILP
+990 KIELSIESAEGAVLP

-1019 EASVASIKTT
+1019 EASLARIKTT

-1072 AKDESMEIILRMTP
+1072 AKDESTEIILRMTP

-1161 KGITNEKGLFSA
+1161 EGITNEKGLFSA
-1173 DLTEGYY
+1173 NLAEGYY
-1180 AVRVSADKHDS
+1180 AVRVSAEKHDS
-1191 YSNNLLVDPGTE
+1191 YRNNLLVDPGTE

-1318 VTKSTITASAR
+1318 VTKSTKTASAR
-1329 AAKRQGH
+1329 AAKRLGN

-1355 LDRKWHRYGIALQ
+1355 LDRKWHKYGIALQ

-1417 SSNQNPLVQ
+1417 SSNQNPLVK

-1433 PCQNKFMLQLVDC
+1433 PCQNGVLIAGLKCAGHFVGEAVETLQTLLGLDDNIDTNNKDKDKKDKDLDEILDKCENYSDLLLDIASSFDGCVNGKHDIDQVLDCYETASKAIDAVFDGLVETAF
-1446 GLQLIPV
+1446 GPYVKPELIKK
-1453 YKKLR
+1453 YKKLGKQILKYKKLLDR
-1458 TVFDCIK
+1458 VAECARDFAHACDHIKNDESAKARMTGKSTKTVTEKAIEGMGKYAEYVEGFVTLNNVLFGSEPAWDEMSLEEMS
-1465 GIYDVI
+1465 GILNLDYHTI
-1471 EEAKTLTNKEEVTSR
+1471 SFEEALKYKPKDVSETLFRKFFDKQKKWANKDYSNITEEESGN
-1486 DIISLT
+1486 I
-1492 LSTMSTTATCMD
+1492 TTAVSNIHNAFKYFED
-1504 IKSEG
+1504 EG
-1509 AGDKNKTREQK
+1509 YLN
-1520 RAKLVDEIA
+1520 
-1529 KALTDISN
+1529 
-1537 SVEKGNLGWTKSISD
+1537 
-1552 LAFELAK
+1552 
-1559 YYGYDYDDFKELF
+1559 
-1572 CPLKLMEPCDLD
+1572 PCDFLNTTFKD
-1584 SVPAENKPAAL
+1584 AL
-1595 ARSLKNSSEPSY
+1595 ILANTSS
-1607 IQEFRQ
+1607 
-1613 NLTYGILKQMVVM
+1613 
-1626 GLQKELY
+1626 
-1633 GDVEWLNSDSREL
+1633 
-1646 GLFMTKFESLR
+1646 
-1657 DENDA
+1657 
-1662 FQQKDIDE
+1662 
-1670 LIASKPENITKEQVK
+1670 
-1685 AFVQRWNDTLDN
+1685 
-1697 KDTDNKVN
+1697 
-1705 IKNVFSY
+1705 
-1712 GELSQ
+1712 
-1717 RVDSVVSSLGYTG
+1717 
-1730 IDECYEKAYEKCLA
+1730 
-1744 QAKEQQSSVCSSITL
+1744 SSVCSSITL

-1801 NIAME
+1801 NIAMK

-1821 KLDFTDGWTLDAKQE
+1821 KLDFTDGWTLDAQKE
-1836 GIATVLFIPTKK
+1836 GVATVLFIPTKK

-1883 TVKPS
+1883 TVNPS
-1888 PSLDLTYFMQRDIKG
+1888 PNLDLTYFMQRDIKG

-1927 YGDATNVKMSTNQP
+1927 YGDATNVRMSTNQP

-1970 GGSVSTDFGTIPAH
+1970 SGSVSTDFGNIPAH

-1989 QWWIKS
+1989 QWWLKS

-2144 YENRIHFADQFD
+2144 YENRIHFADLFD

-2265 DREGFAGKTGK
+2265 DSEGFAGKTGK

-2281 MFINSQVKLITSVY
+2281 QFVNNQVKLLTSVY

-2334 NGETIS
+2334 NGEIIS
-2340 TNDTINQV
+2340 TNDTISQV
-2348 ALGDL
+2348 ALSDL

-2362 TYQVNIEENCEG
+2362 TYQVNIAENCEG

-2410 KQTEDAETLSLIV
+2410 KQTDDAETLSLIV

-2484 QTYKVKASI
+2484 QTYKVKAST

-2508 TPVRINAGW
+2508 TPVGINAGW

-2589 QLSDEEQQ
+2589 QFSDEEQQ

-2604 QYPSTM
+2604 KYPSTM
-2610 NIIGKLTRKDADMTG
+2610 NIIGKLTQKDADMTG

-2696 NIDTMTGIENILA
+2696 NIDIMTGIENILA

>member
-31 DVTVAQGKSISLP
+31 DVIMAQEKSISLP

-52 IVAVQFTMTTADGVT
+52 IVAVQFTISTDMGVY
-67 FSYETARTTERA
+67 FSCETARTTERA
-79 DGHSLTMKPIGENK
+79 DGHSLVMKPIGGDK
-93 YMVMIFS
+93 YMVMISS
-100 SQNRAFI
+100 SQNRPII
-107 GRTGSIMTVVLNT
+107 GRKGSIMTVQLNT
-120 SSSLK
+120 SNTFNLK
-125 EGDKIPI
+125 EGAKIPL

-137 VIGEKSG
+137 VICDKTG

-166 SQVETKATNLLPYN
+166 RQVETKATNLLPYN

-295 EEANAQNVRLKLIRS
+295 EEASAQNVRLMLIRS

-469 GYENGTLLSTLVDDD
+469 GYENGTLLTTLVDDD

-701 PDARIMAIS
+701 PDARITAIS

-762 AAGESITMMREIT
+762 AAGESITMTREIT
-775 LPSTVGEHKLY
+775 LPATVGEHKLY

-827 APGEKVVISGK
+827 APGERVVISGK

-920 ASLGDVYQGKLNISN
+920 ASLGDIYQGKLNVSN

-949 SKPDNCTVNATPGN
+949 SKPDNCTVNATPGS

-1019 EASVASIKTT
+1019 EASVASINTT

-1072 AKDESMEIILRMTP
+1072 AKDESTEIILRMTP

-1149 EITHPTTGAVVA
+1149 KITHPTTGAVVA
-1161 KGITNEKGLFSA
+1161 EGITNEKGLFSA
-1173 DLTEGYY
+1173 NLAEGYY
-1180 AVRVSADKHDS
+1180 AVRVSAEKHDS

-1242 PMPVVVLSIPSSI
+1242 PVPVVELTVPHRIYTEN
-1255 PAKDLRD
+1255 LRK
-1262 GESLIFNAVLT
+1262 GESLIFNATLT
-1273 NKGLIAAKD
+1273 NKGLITAKD
-1282 VELTLPTDLKTL
+1282 VQLLLPDTVTSWR
-1294 TFEALDHTEAFN
+1294 FEPIDPGKANE
-1306 LAPQESVIIPVK
+1306 LAPGQSIEIPIRV
-1318 VTKSTITASAR
+1318 SE
-1329 AAKRQGH
+1329 GPG
-1336 IDNDPCSDQ
+1336 DDGPC
-1345 VGTLY
+1345 VVYIGTLY
-1350 YWDCG
+1350 YWECG
-1355 LDRKWHRYGIALQ
+1355 PDKKWHKYYKSMQITI
-1368 LGSCKSNDPSTWSG
+1368 CKGRVTVVEYPSTGSG
-1382 NGDGTGYG
+1382 
-1390 GGIGGGLGSLYGPG
+1390 
-1404 ARPSIGGSGTYTG
+1404 GGSGPGGGPGGGGGGGYG
-1417 SSNQNPLVQ
+1417 PSSNIPTVTQKVDKSCNPCLNMYSQKITECGVNVGLSLLKNNPL
-1426 VEDKGCE
+1426 GCIVGLGF
-1433 PCQNKFMLQLVDC
+1433 CARDLNKDFHSWRTWGGCVASAVGCIPGIGPVPTLVGC
-1446 GLQLIPV
+1446 L
-1453 YKKLR
+1453 
-1458 TVFDCIK
+1458 
-1465 GIYDVI
+1465 
-1471 EEAKTLTNKEEVTSR
+1471 
-1486 DIISLT
+1486 ISLT
-1492 LSTMSTTATCMD
+1492 
-1504 IKSEG
+1504 
-1509 AGDKNKTREQK
+1509 
-1520 RAKLVDEIA
+1520 
-1529 KALTDISN
+1529 
-1537 SVEKGNLGWTKSISD
+1537 
-1552 LAFELAK
+1552 
-1559 YYGYDYDDFKELF
+1559 
-1572 CPLKLMEPCDLD
+1572 EPCKLNNA
-1584 SVPAENKPAAL
+1584 SAKMRAG
-1595 ARSLKNSSEPSY
+1595 NSSSYSEPSY
-1607 IQEFRQ
+1607 ITDFKNKLAIPLQES
-1613 NLTYGILKQMVVM
+1613 K
-1626 GLQKELY
+1626 
-1633 GDVEWLNSDSREL
+1633 
-1646 GLFMTKFESLR
+1646 
-1657 DENDA
+1657 A
-1662 FQQKDIDE
+1662 FQNILLEYFGDEVWVNETNGEDLQDLMVMLQTSEEEVLTADNYIKYKPQNVTKVQYNKFIERLNNTALAKTDDGNYID
-1670 LIASKPENITKEQVK
+1670 LSKVAGYVNEINSANEQSVLMGYESTTDMLRKEYALLK
-1685 AFVQRWNDTLDN
+1685 GRLD
-1697 KDTDNKVN
+1697 
-1705 IKNVFSY
+1705 
-1712 GELSQ
+1712 E
-1717 RVDSVVSSLGYTG
+1717 SS
-1730 IDECYEKAYEKCLA
+1730 
-1744 QAKEQQSSVCSSITL
+1744 SSVCSSITL

-1821 KLDFTDGWTLDAKQE
+1821 KLDFTDGWTLDAQKE
-1836 GIATVLFIPTKK
+1836 GVATVLFIPTKK

-1888 PSLDLTYFMQRDIKG
+1888 PNLDLTYFMQRDIKG

-1927 YGDATNVKMSTNQP
+1927 YGDATNVRMTTNQP

-1970 GGSVSTDFGTIPAH
+1970 GGSVATDFGTIPAH

-2012 SYGNKDLSLL
+2012 SYDNKDLSLL

-2144 YENRIHFADQFD
+2144 YENRIHFADQFE

-2209 FTSEDIQINVQGKEQ
+2209 FTSEDIQINVQGEEQ

-2236 KNFVLDLTQLNAS
+2236 KTFVLDLTQLNAS

-2281 MFINSQVKLITSVY
+2281 MFINSQVKLLTSVY

-2410 KQTEDAETLSLIV
+2410 KQTEDAETLSFIV

-2428 VSASFKQERYEQN
+2428 VSASFRQERYEQN

-2484 QTYKVKASI
+2484 QTYKVKAST

-2528 ELASAISNASEGD
+2528 ELVSAISNASEGD

-2571 YKSVKQNNL
+2571 YKSVKQNSL

-2659 KLNMVIENLQTQES
+2659 KLNMVIENQQTQES

-2727 ATVKT
+2727 ATVKP

>member
-67 FSYETARTTERA
+67 FSTETARTTERA
-79 DGHSLTMKPIGENK
+79 DGHSLTMRSIGVNK

-125 EGDKIPI
+125 EGEKIPI

-137 VIGEKSG
+137 IIGEKSG

-408 AERQSATDKSISL
+408 AERQSATDKAISL

-435 ILPARKT
+435 ILPARQT

-469 GYENGTLLSTLVDDD
+469 GYENGTLLTTLVDDD

-762 AAGESITMMREIT
+762 AAGESTTMMREIT
-775 LPSTVGEHKLY
+775 LPATVGEHKLY

-812 VAPISMETKVAKAIY
+812 VAPISMETKVAKTIY

-891 YPSANLSDEQAS
+891 YPSANLSEEQAS
-903 FDIYGIKRTSSD
+903 FDIYGIKRTSND

-1072 AKDESMEIILRMTP
+1072 AKDESTEIILRMTP

-1113 FYIEP
+1113 FCIEP
-1118 VSTKEGKL
+1118 VSTKEGTL

-1161 KGITNEKGLFSA
+1161 EGTTNEKGLFSA
-1173 DLTEGYY
+1173 NLAEGYY
-1180 AVRVSADKHDS
+1180 AVSVSAEKHDS

-1242 PMPVVVLSIPSSI
+1242 PVPVVELTVPDRIYTEN
-1255 PAKDLRD
+1255 LRK
-1262 GESLIFNAVLT
+1262 GESLIFNATLT

-1282 VELTLPTDLKTL
+1282 VQLLLPENVTSWR
-1294 TFEALDHTEAFN
+1294 FEPIDPGEAN
-1306 LAPQESVIIPVK
+1306 ELAPGQSKQIPIR
-1318 VTKSTITASAR
+1318 VTK
-1329 AAKRQGH
+1329 
-1336 IDNDPCSDQ
+1336 DPGDDGPC
-1345 VGTLY
+1345 VVYIGTLY
-1350 YWDCG
+1350 YWECG
-1355 LDRKWHRYGIALQ
+1355 PDKKWHKYYKSIQ
-1368 LGSCKSNDPSTWSG
+1368 ITICKGKTPVVVYPSTGSG
-1382 NGDGTGYG
+1382 
-1390 GGIGGGLGSLYGPG
+1390 
-1404 ARPSIGGSGTYTG
+1404 GGSGPGGGPGGGGGGSYG
-1417 SSNQNPLVQ
+1417 PSSNIPTVTQKVDKSCNPCLNMYIQKITECGVNVGLSLLKNNPL
-1426 VEDKGCE
+1426 GCIVGLGF
-1433 PCQNKFMLQLVDC
+1433 CARDLNKDFHSWRSWGGCVASAVGCIPGIGPVPALVGC
-1446 GLQLIPV
+1446 L
-1453 YKKLR
+1453 
-1458 TVFDCIK
+1458 
-1465 GIYDVI
+1465 
-1471 EEAKTLTNKEEVTSR
+1471 
-1486 DIISLT
+1486 ISLT
-1492 LSTMSTTATCMD
+1492 
-1504 IKSEG
+1504 
-1509 AGDKNKTREQK
+1509 
-1520 RAKLVDEIA
+1520 
-1529 KALTDISN
+1529 
-1537 SVEKGNLGWTKSISD
+1537 
-1552 LAFELAK
+1552 
-1559 YYGYDYDDFKELF
+1559 
-1572 CPLKLMEPCDLD
+1572 EPCDANNA
-1584 SVPAENKPAAL
+1584 SAKMRAG
-1595 ARSLKNSSEPSY
+1595 NSSSYSEPSY
-1607 IQEFRQ
+1607 ITDFKNKLAIPLQES
-1613 NLTYGILKQMVVM
+1613 K
-1626 GLQKELY
+1626 
-1633 GDVEWLNSDSREL
+1633 
-1646 GLFMTKFESLR
+1646 
-1657 DENDA
+1657 A
-1662 FQQKDIDE
+1662 FQNILLEYFGDEVWVNETNGEALQDLMVMLQTSEEEVLTADNYIKYKPQNVTKVQYYKFIERLNNTALAKTDDGNFID
-1670 LIASKPENITKEQVK
+1670 LSKVAGYVNEINSANEQSVLMGYESTTDMLRKEYALLK
-1685 AFVQRWNDTLDN
+1685 GRL
-1697 KDTDNKVN
+1697 
-1705 IKNVFSY
+1705 
-1712 GELSQ
+1712 EE
-1717 RVDSVVSSLGYTG
+1717 SS
-1730 IDECYEKAYEKCLA
+1730 
-1744 QAKEQQSSVCSSITL
+1744 SSVCSSITL

-1786 MKDVKLTLTVTDEKG
+1786 MKDAKLTLTVTDEKG
-1801 NIAME
+1801 NIAMS
-1806 DKFQVNPEKLEGFNG
+1806 DKFQVNLENLKGFAGN
-1821 KLDFTDGWTLDAKQE
+1821 KNFTDGWTLDAKQE
-1836 GIATVLFIPTKK
+1836 GVATVLFIPTKK

-1888 PSLDLTYFMQRDIKG
+1888 PNLDLTYFMQRDIKG

-1927 YGDATNVKMSTNQP
+1927 YGDATNVRMTTNQP

-1970 GGSVSTDFGTIPAH
+1970 GGSVFTDFGNIPAH

-2003 YDVTATHLT
+2003 YDVKATHLT

-2115 VTRASDGKQISLR
+2115 VTRTSDGKQISLR

-2197 KVMFNKYIDPAT
+2197 KMMFNKYIDPAT

-2236 KNFVLDLTQLNAS
+2236 KTFVLDLTQLNAS

-2265 DREGFAGKTGK
+2265 DSEGFAGKTGK

-2281 MFINSQVKLITSVY
+2281 LFVNNQVKLLTSVY

-2340 TNDTINQV
+2340 TNDTISQV

-2353 TMVANFEKK
+2353 NMVANFEKK
-2362 TYQVNIEENCEG
+2362 TYQVNIAENCEG

-2423 DKDLT
+2423 DKNLT

-2484 QTYKVKASI
+2484 QTYKVKAST

-2508 TPVRINAGW
+2508 TPVGINAGW

-2604 QYPSTM
+2604 KYPSTM
-2610 NIIGKLTRKDADMTG
+2610 NIIGKLTQKDADMTG

-2631 VMVGNECRGISQLI
+2631 VMVGNEWRGISQLI

-2696 NIDTMTGIENILA
+2696 NIDIMTGIENILA

>member
-52 IVAVQFTMTTADGVT
+52 IVAVQFTMTTADGIT

-79 DGHSLTMKPIGENK
+79 DGHSLTMRPIGVNK

-100 SQNRAFI
+100 SQNRPFI

-125 EGDKIPI
+125 EGEKIPV

-137 VIGEKSG
+137 IIGEKSG

-295 EEANAQNVRLKLIRS
+295 EEASAQNVRLMLIRS
-310 GSTAQAETFKL
+310 GSTAQAETFRL

-363 VNIDGNNYMTGTTAI
+363 VNIDGNNYITGTTAI

-469 GYENGTLLSTLVDDD
+469 GYENGTLLTTLVDDD

-674 DLTATLIA
+674 DLTATIIA

-701 PDARIMAIS
+701 PDARITAIS

-762 AAGESITMMREIT
+762 AAGEITTMTREIT
-775 LPSTVGEHKLY
+775 LPATVGEHKLY

-812 VAPISMETKVAKAIY
+812 VAPISMETKVAKTIY

-891 YPSANLSDEQAS
+891 YPSANLSEEQAA
-903 FDIYGIKRTSSD
+903 FDIYGIKRTSNE

-920 ASLGDVYQGKLNISN
+920 ASLGDIYQGKLNISN

-968 GENTDIAFSIT
+968 GESTDIAFSIT

-1072 AKDESMEIILRMTP
+1072 AKDESTEIILRMTP

-1113 FYIEP
+1113 FCIEP
-1118 VSTKEGKL
+1118 VSTKEGTL

-1149 EITHPTTGAVVA
+1149 KITHPTTGAVVA
-1161 KGITNEKGLFSA
+1161 EGITDEKGLFSA
-1173 DLTEGYY
+1173 NLAEGYY
-1180 AVRVSADKHDS
+1180 AVSVSAEKHDS

-1242 PMPVVVLSIPSSI
+1242 PVPVVELTVPDRINTE
-1255 PAKDLRD
+1255 DLRK
-1262 GESLIFNAVLT
+1262 GESLIFNATLT

-1282 VELTLPTDLKTL
+1282 VQLLLPENVTSWR
-1294 TFEALDHTEAFN
+1294 FEPIDPGEAN
-1306 LAPQESVIIPVK
+1306 ELAPGQSIEIPIRVIK
-1318 VTKSTITASAR
+1318 
-1329 AAKRQGH
+1329 
-1336 IDNDPCSDQ
+1336 DPGDDGDDGPC
-1345 VGTLY
+1345 VVYIGTLY
-1350 YWDCG
+1350 YWECG
-1355 LDRKWHRYGIALQ
+1355 PDKKWHKYYKSIQ
-1368 LGSCKSNDPSTWSG
+1368 ITICKGKTPVVVYPSTGSG
-1382 NGDGTGYG
+1382 
-1390 GGIGGGLGSLYGPG
+1390 
-1404 ARPSIGGSGTYTG
+1404 GGSGPGGGPGGGGGGGYG
-1417 SSNQNPLVQ
+1417 PSSNIPTVTQKVDKSCNPCLNMYIQKITECGVNVGLSLLKNNPL
-1426 VEDKGCE
+1426 GCIVGLGF
-1433 PCQNKFMLQLVDC
+1433 CARDLNKDFHSWRSWGGCVASAVGCIPGIGPVPALVGC
-1446 GLQLIPV
+1446 L
-1453 YKKLR
+1453 
-1458 TVFDCIK
+1458 
-1465 GIYDVI
+1465 
-1471 EEAKTLTNKEEVTSR
+1471 
-1486 DIISLT
+1486 ISLT
-1492 LSTMSTTATCMD
+1492 
-1504 IKSEG
+1504 
-1509 AGDKNKTREQK
+1509 
-1520 RAKLVDEIA
+1520 
-1529 KALTDISN
+1529 
-1537 SVEKGNLGWTKSISD
+1537 
-1552 LAFELAK
+1552 
-1559 YYGYDYDDFKELF
+1559 
-1572 CPLKLMEPCDLD
+1572 EPCEANNA
-1584 SVPAENKPAAL
+1584 SAKMRAG
-1595 ARSLKNSSEPSY
+1595 NSSNYSEPSY
-1607 IQEFRQ
+1607 ITDFKNKLAIPLQES
-1613 NLTYGILKQMVVM
+1613 K
-1626 GLQKELY
+1626 
-1633 GDVEWLNSDSREL
+1633 
-1646 GLFMTKFESLR
+1646 
-1657 DENDA
+1657 A
-1662 FQQKDIDE
+1662 FQNMLLEYFGDE
-1670 LIASKPENITKEQVK
+1670 VWVNETNGEDLQGLMVMLQTSEEEVLTADNYIKYKPQNVTKEQYYK
-1685 AFVQRWNDTLDN
+1685 FIERLNNTALA
-1697 KDTDNKVN
+1697 KTDDGNYIDLSKVAGYVN
-1705 IKNVFSY
+1705 EINSAN
-1712 GELSQ
+1712 EQ
-1717 RVDSVVSSLGYTG
+1717 SVLMGYESTTDMLRKEYALLKGRLEESS
-1730 IDECYEKAYEKCLA
+1730 
-1744 QAKEQQSSVCSSITL
+1744 SSVCSSITL

-1801 NIAME
+1801 NIAMS

-1821 KLDFTDGWTLDAKQE
+1821 KLDFTDGWTLDAQKE
-1836 GIATVLFIPTKK
+1836 GVATVLFIPTKK

-1888 PSLDLTYFMQRDIKG
+1888 PNLDLTYFMQRDIKG

-1927 YGDATNVKMSTNQP
+1927 YGDATNVKMTTNQP

-1970 GGSVSTDFGTIPAH
+1970 GGNVSTDFGTIPAH

-2265 DREGFAGKTGK
+2265 DSEGFAGKTGK

-2281 MFINSQVKLITSVY
+2281 LFVNSQVKLLTSVY

-2340 TNDTINQV
+2340 TNDTISQV

-2362 TYQVNIEENCEG
+2362 TYQVNIAENCEG

-2484 QTYKVKASI
+2484 HTYKVKAST

-2508 TPVRINAGW
+2508 TPVGINAGW

-2589 QLSDEEQQ
+2589 QLSDDEQQ

-2604 QYPSTM
+2604 KYPSTM
-2610 NIIGKLTRKDADMTG
+2610 NIIGKLTQKDADMTG

-2696 NIDTMTGIENILA
+2696 NIDIMTGIENILA

-2732 LKKLVKGVYIIN
+2732 LRKLVKGVYIIN

>member
-67 FSYETARTTERA
+67 FSTETARTTERA
-79 DGHSLTMKPIGENK
+79 DGHSLTMRPIGVNK

-100 SQNRAFI
+100 SQNRPFI

-125 EGDKIPI
+125 EGDKIPV

-137 VIGEKSG
+137 IIGEKSG

-295 EEANAQNVRLKLIRS
+295 EEASAQNVRLMLIRS

-408 AERQSATDKSISL
+408 AERQSATDKTISL
-421 SCDLPSRFRIPANI
+421 SCDLPSRFRIPADI

-469 GYENGTLLSTLVDDD
+469 GYENGTLLTTLVDDD

-553 PIDNSLVDGERTY
+553 SIDNSLVDGERTY

-762 AAGESITMMREIT
+762 AAGESTTMMREIT

-891 YPSANLSDEQAS
+891 YPSANLSEEQAS

-990 KIELSIESAEGAILP
+990 KIELSIESAEGAVLP

-1072 AKDESMEIILRMTP
+1072 AKDESTEIILRMTP

-1113 FYIEP
+1113 FCIEP
-1118 VSTKEGKL
+1118 VSTKEGTL

-1149 EITHPTTGAVVA
+1149 KITHPTTGAVVA
-1161 KGITNEKGLFSA
+1161 EGITNEKGLFSA
-1173 DLTEGYY
+1173 NLAEGYY
-1180 AVRVSADKHDS
+1180 AVSVSAEKHDS

-1242 PMPVVVLSIPSSI
+1242 PVPVVELTVPDRINTE
-1255 PAKDLRD
+1255 DLRK
-1262 GESLIFNAVLT
+1262 GESLIFNATLT

-1282 VELTLPTDLKTL
+1282 VQLLLPENVTSWR
-1294 TFEALDHTEAFN
+1294 FEPIDPDKANE
-1306 LAPQESVIIPVK
+1306 LAPGQSKEIPIRL
-1318 VTKSTITASAR
+1318 TK
-1329 AAKRQGH
+1329 
-1336 IDNDPCSDQ
+1336 DPGDDGDDGPC
-1345 VGTLY
+1345 VVYIGTLY
-1350 YWDCG
+1350 YWECG
-1355 LDRKWHRYGIALQ
+1355 PDKKWHKYYKSIQ
-1368 LGSCKSNDPSTWSG
+1368 ITICKGRTPVVVYPSTGSG
-1382 NGDGTGYG
+1382 
-1390 GGIGGGLGSLYGPG
+1390 
-1404 ARPSIGGSGTYTG
+1404 GGSGPGGGPGGGGGGGYG
-1417 SSNQNPLVQ
+1417 PSSNIPTVTQKVDKSCNPCLNMYLQKITECGVNVGLSLLKNNPL
-1426 VEDKGCE
+1426 GCIVGLGF
-1433 PCQNKFMLQLVDC
+1433 CARDLNKDFHSWRSWGGCVASAVGCIPGIGPVPALVGC
-1446 GLQLIPV
+1446 L
-1453 YKKLR
+1453 
-1458 TVFDCIK
+1458 
-1465 GIYDVI
+1465 
-1471 EEAKTLTNKEEVTSR
+1471 
-1486 DIISLT
+1486 ISLT
-1492 LSTMSTTATCMD
+1492 
-1504 IKSEG
+1504 
-1509 AGDKNKTREQK
+1509 
-1520 RAKLVDEIA
+1520 
-1529 KALTDISN
+1529 
-1537 SVEKGNLGWTKSISD
+1537 
-1552 LAFELAK
+1552 
-1559 YYGYDYDDFKELF
+1559 
-1572 CPLKLMEPCDLD
+1572 EPCEANNA
-1584 SVPAENKPAAL
+1584 SAKMRAG
-1595 ARSLKNSSEPSY
+1595 NSSSYSEPSY
-1607 IQEFRQ
+1607 ITDFKNKLAIPLQES
-1613 NLTYGILKQMVVM
+1613 K
-1626 GLQKELY
+1626 
-1633 GDVEWLNSDSREL
+1633 
-1646 GLFMTKFESLR
+1646 
-1657 DENDA
+1657 A
-1662 FQQKDIDE
+1662 FQNMLLEYFGDEVWVNETNGEDLQDLMVMLQTSEEEVLTADNYIKYKPQNVTKVQYYKFIERLNNTALAKTDDGNYID
-1670 LIASKPENITKEQVK
+1670 LSKVAGYVNEINSANEQSVLMGYESTTDMLRKEYALLK
-1685 AFVQRWNDTLDN
+1685 GRLD
-1697 KDTDNKVN
+1697 
-1705 IKNVFSY
+1705 
-1712 GELSQ
+1712 E
-1717 RVDSVVSSLGYTG
+1717 SS
-1730 IDECYEKAYEKCLA
+1730 
-1744 QAKEQQSSVCSSITL
+1744 SSVCSSITL

-1775 LTVFNGNEQEA
+1775 LTVFNGSEQEA

-1801 NIAME
+1801 NIAMS
-1806 DKFQVNPEKLEGFNG
+1806 DKFEVKPEKIKGFTGFEGFDG
-1821 KLDFTDGWTLDAKQE
+1821 KIDLTKGWTLDAKQE
-1836 GIATVLFIPTKK
+1836 GVATVLFIPTKK

-1888 PSLDLTYFMQRDIKG
+1888 PNLDLTYFMQRDIKG

-1927 YGDATNVKMSTNQP
+1927 YGDATNVKMTTNQP

-1970 GGSVSTDFGTIPAH
+1970 GGSVFTDFGTIPAH

-2012 SYGNKDLSLL
+2012 SYDNKDLSLL

-2236 KNFVLDLTQLNAS
+2236 KTFVLDLTQLNAS

-2281 MFINSQVKLITSVY
+2281 MFINSQVKLLTSVY

-2328 FASWSL
+2328 FASWSQ

-2456 DPISASDIASKSS
+2456 DPISASDIASKCS

-2484 QTYKVKASI
+2484 QTYKVKAST

-2508 TPVRINAGW
+2508 TPVGINAGW

-2589 QLSDEEQQ
+2589 QLSDDEQQ

-2604 QYPSTM
+2604 KYPSTM
-2610 NIIGKLTRKDADMTG
+2610 NIIGKLTQKDADITG
-2625 SDYRLY
+2625 SNYRLY

-2696 NIDTMTGIENILA
+2696 NIDIMTGIENILA

-2732 LKKLVKGVYIIN
+2732 LRKLVKGVYIIN

>member
-52 IVAVQFTMTTADGVT
+52 IVAVQFTMTTADGIT
-67 FSYETARTTERA
+67 FSTETARTTERA
-79 DGHSLTMKPIGENK
+79 DGHSLTMRPIGVNK

-125 EGDKIPI
+125 EGDKIPV

-137 VIGEKSG
+137 IISEKSG

-295 EEANAQNVRLKLIRS
+295 EEASAQNVRLMLIRS

-408 AERQSATDKSISL
+408 AERQSATDKAISL

-580 ASVGT
+580 ANVGT

-646 YPKTVTIAEGETSAT
+646 YPKAVTIAEGETSAT

-710 SQESKVEAGGKTT
+710 SQESQVEAGGKTT

-762 AAGESITMMREIT
+762 AAGESTTMMREIT
-775 LPSTVGEHKLY
+775 LPATVGEHKLY

-812 VAPISMETKVAKAIY
+812 VAPISMETKVTKAIY
-827 APGEKVVISGK
+827 APGEKVVICGK
-838 AKGKDIAQKS
+838 AKGKDIAKKN

-891 YPSANLSDEQAS
+891 YPSANLSEEQAS
-903 FDIYGIKRTSSD
+903 FDIYGIKRTSND

-968 GENTDIAFSIT
+968 GESTDITFSIT

-990 KIELSIESAEGAILP
+990 KIELSIESAEGAVLP

-1019 EASVASIKTT
+1019 EASVARIKTT

-1072 AKDESMEIILRMTP
+1072 AKDESTEIILRMTP

-1161 KGITNEKGLFSA
+1161 EGITNEKGLFSA
-1173 DLTEGYY
+1173 NLAEGYY
-1180 AVRVSADKHDS
+1180 AVRVSAEKHDS

-1318 VTKSTITASAR
+1318 VTKSTKTASAR
-1329 AAKRQGH
+1329 AAKRLGN

-1355 LDRKWHRYGIALQ
+1355 LDRKWHKYGIALQ

-1417 SSNQNPLVQ
+1417 SSNQNPLVK

-1433 PCQNKFMLQLVDC
+1433 PCQNGVLIAGLKCAGHFVGEAVETLQTLLGLDDNIDTNNKYKDKKDKDLDEILDKCENYSDLLLDIASSFDGCVNGKHDIDQVLDCYETASKAIDAVFDGLVETAF
-1446 GLQLIPV
+1446 GPYVKPELIKK
-1453 YKKLR
+1453 YKKLGKQILKYKKLLDR
-1458 TVFDCIK
+1458 VAECARDFAHACDHIKNDESAKARMTGKSTKTVTEKAIEGMGKYAEYVEGFVTLNNVLFGSEPAWDEMSLEEMS
-1465 GIYDVI
+1465 GILNLDYHTI
-1471 EEAKTLTNKEEVTSR
+1471 SFEEALKYKPKDVSETLFRKFFDKQKKWANKDYSNITEEESGN
-1486 DIISLT
+1486 I
-1492 LSTMSTTATCMD
+1492 TTAVSNIHNAFKYFED
-1504 IKSEG
+1504 EG
-1509 AGDKNKTREQK
+1509 YLN
-1520 RAKLVDEIA
+1520 
-1529 KALTDISN
+1529 
-1537 SVEKGNLGWTKSISD
+1537 
-1552 LAFELAK
+1552 
-1559 YYGYDYDDFKELF
+1559 
-1572 CPLKLMEPCDLD
+1572 PCDFLNTTFKD
-1584 SVPAENKPAAL
+1584 AL
-1595 ARSLKNSSEPSY
+1595 ILANTSS
-1607 IQEFRQ
+1607 
-1613 NLTYGILKQMVVM
+1613 
-1626 GLQKELY
+1626 
-1633 GDVEWLNSDSREL
+1633 
-1646 GLFMTKFESLR
+1646 
-1657 DENDA
+1657 
-1662 FQQKDIDE
+1662 
-1670 LIASKPENITKEQVK
+1670 
-1685 AFVQRWNDTLDN
+1685 
-1697 KDTDNKVN
+1697 
-1705 IKNVFSY
+1705 
-1712 GELSQ
+1712 
-1717 RVDSVVSSLGYTG
+1717 
-1730 IDECYEKAYEKCLA
+1730 
-1744 QAKEQQSSVCSSITL
+1744 SSVCSSITL

-1801 NIAME
+1801 NIAMK

-1821 KLDFTDGWTLDAKQE
+1821 KLDFTDGWTLDAQKE
-1836 GIATVLFIPTKK
+1836 GVATVLFIPTKK

-1888 PSLDLTYFMQRDIKG
+1888 PNLDLTYFMQRDIKG

-1927 YGDATNVKMSTNQP
+1927 YGDATNVRMSTNQP

-1970 GGSVSTDFGTIPAH
+1970 GGSVSTDFGNIPAH

-1989 QWWIKS
+1989 QWWLKS

-2144 YENRIHFADQFD
+2144 YENRIHFADLFD
-2156 GKNAESYILTFEATP
+2156 SKNAESYILTFEATP

-2265 DREGFAGKTGK
+2265 DSEGFAGKTGK

-2281 MFINSQVKLITSVY
+2281 QFVNNQVKLLTSVY

-2334 NGETIS
+2334 NGEIIS
-2340 TNDTINQV
+2340 TNDTISQV
-2348 ALGDL
+2348 ALSDL

-2362 TYQVNIEENCEG
+2362 TYQVNIAENCEG

-2484 QTYKVKASI
+2484 QTYKVKAST

-2508 TPVRINAGW
+2508 TPVGINAGW

-2589 QLSDEEQQ
+2589 QFSDEEQQ

-2604 QYPSTM
+2604 KYPSTM
-2610 NIIGKLTRKDADMTG
+2610 NIIGKLTQKDADMTG

-2696 NIDTMTGIENILA
+2696 NIDIMTGIENILA

>member
-67 FSYETARTTERA
+67 FSTETARTTERA
-79 DGHSLTMKPIGENK
+79 DGHSLTMRPIGVNK

-137 VIGEKSG
+137 IIGEKSG

-166 SQVETKATNLLPYN
+166 SQVETKATNLQPYN

-216 LGTIDYDQKLAAGG
+216 LGTIDYNQKLAAGG

-363 VNIDGNNYMTGTTAI
+363 VNIDGNNYIAGTTAI

-408 AERQSATDKSISL
+408 AERQSATDKAISL

-580 ASVGT
+580 ANVGT
-585 SGGVVTVPLTIYDN
+585 SGGVVTVPLSIYDN

-710 SQESKVEAGGKTT
+710 SQENQVEAGGKTT

-743 FYFDSAA
+743 FYFDGAA

-762 AAGESITMMREIT
+762 AAGESTTMMREIT

-838 AKGKDIAQKS
+838 AKGKDIAQKN

-891 YPSANLSDEQAS
+891 YPSANLSEEQVS
-903 FDIYGIKRTSSD
+903 FDIYGIKRTSND

-949 SKPDNCTVNATPGN
+949 SKPDNCTVNATPGT

-968 GENTDIAFSIT
+968 GESTDVAFSIT

-990 KIELSIESAEGAILP
+990 KIELSIESAEGAVLP

-1072 AKDESMEIILRMTP
+1072 AKDESTEIILRMTP

-1161 KGITNEKGLFSA
+1161 EGITNEKGLFSA
-1173 DLTEGYY
+1173 NLAEGYY
-1180 AVRVSADKHDS
+1180 AVRVSAEKHDS

-1242 PMPVVVLSIPSSI
+1242 PVPVVELTVPDRIYTEN
-1255 PAKDLRD
+1255 LRK
-1262 GESLIFNAVLT
+1262 GESLIFNATLT

-1282 VELTLPTDLKTL
+1282 VQLLLPENVTSWR
-1294 TFEALDHTEAFN
+1294 FEPIGPGKANE
-1306 LAPQESVIIPVK
+1306 LAPGQSKEIPIR
-1318 VTKSTITASAR
+1318 VTK
-1329 AAKRQGH
+1329 
-1336 IDNDPCSDQ
+1336 DPGDDGDDGPC
-1345 VGTLY
+1345 VVYIGTLY
-1350 YWDCG
+1350 YWECG
-1355 LDRKWHRYGIALQ
+1355 PDKKWHKYYKSIQ
-1368 LGSCKSNDPSTWSG
+1368 ITICKGKTPVVVYPSTGSG
-1382 NGDGTGYG
+1382 
-1390 GGIGGGLGSLYGPG
+1390 
-1404 ARPSIGGSGTYTG
+1404 GGSGPGGGPGGGGGGGYG
-1417 SSNQNPLVQ
+1417 PSSNIPTVTQKVDKSCNPCLNMYIQKITECGVNVGLSLLKNNPL
-1426 VEDKGCE
+1426 GCIVGLGF
-1433 PCQNKFMLQLVDC
+1433 CARDLNKDFHSWRSWGGCVASAVGCIPGIGPVPALVGC
-1446 GLQLIPV
+1446 L
-1453 YKKLR
+1453 
-1458 TVFDCIK
+1458 
-1465 GIYDVI
+1465 
-1471 EEAKTLTNKEEVTSR
+1471 
-1486 DIISLT
+1486 ISLT
-1492 LSTMSTTATCMD
+1492 
-1504 IKSEG
+1504 
-1509 AGDKNKTREQK
+1509 
-1520 RAKLVDEIA
+1520 
-1529 KALTDISN
+1529 
-1537 SVEKGNLGWTKSISD
+1537 
-1552 LAFELAK
+1552 
-1559 YYGYDYDDFKELF
+1559 
-1572 CPLKLMEPCDLD
+1572 EPCEANNA
-1584 SVPAENKPAAL
+1584 SAKMRAG
-1595 ARSLKNSSEPSY
+1595 NSSNYSEPSY
-1607 IQEFRQ
+1607 ITDFKNKLAIPLQES
-1613 NLTYGILKQMVVM
+1613 K
-1626 GLQKELY
+1626 
-1633 GDVEWLNSDSREL
+1633 
-1646 GLFMTKFESLR
+1646 
-1657 DENDA
+1657 A
-1662 FQQKDIDE
+1662 FQNMLLEYFGDE
-1670 LIASKPENITKEQVK
+1670 VWVNETNGEDLQDLMVMLQTSEEEVLTADNYIKYKPQNVTKEQYYK
-1685 AFVQRWNDTLDN
+1685 FIERLNNTALA
-1697 KDTDNKVN
+1697 KTDDGNYIDLSKVAGYVN
-1705 IKNVFSY
+1705 EINSAN
-1712 GELSQ
+1712 EQ
-1717 RVDSVVSSLGYTG
+1717 SVLMGYESTTDMLRKEYALLKGRLEESS
-1730 IDECYEKAYEKCLA
+1730 
-1744 QAKEQQSSVCSSITL
+1744 SSVCSSITL

-1801 NIAME
+1801 NIAMS

-1821 KLDFTDGWTLDAKQE
+1821 RLDFTDGWTLDAQKE
-1836 GIATVLFIPTKK
+1836 GVATVLFIPTKK

-1888 PSLDLTYFMQRDIKG
+1888 PNLDLTYFMQRDIKG

-1927 YGDATNVKMSTNQP
+1927 YGDATNVRMSTNQP

-1970 GGSVSTDFGTIPAH
+1970 GGSVSTDFGNIPAH

-1989 QWWIKS
+1989 QWWLKS

-2265 DREGFAGKTGK
+2265 DSEGFAGKTGK

-2281 MFINSQVKLITSVY
+2281 QFVNNQVKLLTSVY

-2353 TMVANFEKK
+2353 NMVANFEKK

-2484 QTYKVKASI
+2484 QTYKVKALT

-2508 TPVRINAGW
+2508 TPVGINAGW

-2604 QYPSTM
+2604 KYPSTM
-2610 NIIGKLTRKDADMTG
+2610 NIIGKLTQKDANMTG

-2696 NIDTMTGIENILA
+2696 NIDIMTGIENILA

-2732 LKKLVKGVYIIN
+2732 LRKLVKGVYIIN

>member
-67 FSYETARTTERA
+67 FSTETARTTERA
-79 DGHSLTMKPIGENK
+79 DGHSLTMRSIGVNK

-137 VIGEKSG
+137 IIGEKSG

-166 SQVETKATNLLPYN
+166 SQVETKSTNLLPYN

-205 AESADGKFSKL
+205 AESTDGKFSKL

-295 EEANAQNVRLKLIRS
+295 EEASAQNVRLMLIRS

-408 AERQSATDKSISL
+408 AERQSATDKAISL

-484 IPTLQLELTPT
+484 IPTLQLKLTPT

-508 KLSRTDNIDKKVT
+508 KLSRKDNIDKKVT

-580 ASVGT
+580 ANVGT

-762 AAGESITMMREIT
+762 AAGESTTMMREIT
-775 LPSTVGEHKLY
+775 LPTTMGEHKLY
-786 AVVNDGQGVKE
+786 AVVNDGQDVKE

-838 AKGKDIAQKS
+838 AKGKDIAQKN

-891 YPSANLSDEQAS
+891 YPSANLSEEQAS
-903 FDIYGIKRTSSD
+903 FDIYGIKRTSND

-968 GENTDIAFSIT
+968 GESTDIAFSIT

-1072 AKDESMEIILRMTP
+1072 AKDESTEIILRMTP

-1113 FYIEP
+1113 FCIEP

-1161 KGITNEKGLFSA
+1161 EGITNEKGLFSA
-1173 DLTEGYY
+1173 NLAEGYY
-1180 AVRVSADKHDS
+1180 AVRVSAEKHDS

-1234 NVKFETQV
+1234 NVKFETHV
-1242 PMPVVVLSIPSSI
+1242 PMPVVELTIPGRI
-1255 PAKDLRD
+1255 NTEDLRE
-1262 GESLIFNAVLT
+1262 GESLIFNATLT

-1282 VELTLPTDLKTL
+1282 VQLLLPDNLKSL
-1294 TFEALDHTEAFN
+1294 KFETIGIEGAIN
-1306 LAPQESVIIPVK
+1306 LAPKQSKTISVRVIRVAPIGV
-1318 VTKSTITASAR
+1318 
-1329 AAKRQGH
+1329 
-1336 IDNDPCSDQ
+1336 DPC
-1345 VGTLY
+1345 VTYIGNLY
-1350 YWDCG
+1350 YWECG
-1355 LDRKWHRYGIALQ
+1355 PDKKWKKYYKPVQITI
-1368 LGSCKSNDPSTWSG
+1368 CKGRTPVVVYPSTGSG
-1382 NGDGTGYG
+1382 
-1390 GGIGGGLGSLYGPG
+1390 
-1404 ARPSIGGSGTYTG
+1404 GGSGPGGGPGGGGGG
-1417 SSNQNPLVQ
+1417 SYGPSSDIPTVTQKVDKSCNPCLNMYIQ
-1426 VEDKGCE
+1426 KITE
-1433 PCQNKFMLQLVDC
+1433 C
-1446 GLQLIPV
+1446 GLSLITPAP
-1453 YKKLR
+1453 LSCALGLS
-1458 TVFDCIK
+1458 FC
-1465 GIYDVI
+1465 
-1471 EEAKTLTNKEEVTSR
+1471 AR
-1486 DIISLT
+1486 DIDKDSHNWRTWGSCITSAVGCIPGIGPVPALIGCLISLT
-1492 LSTMSTTATCMD
+1492 
-1504 IKSEG
+1504 
-1509 AGDKNKTREQK
+1509 
-1520 RAKLVDEIA
+1520 
-1529 KALTDISN
+1529 
-1537 SVEKGNLGWTKSISD
+1537 
-1552 LAFELAK
+1552 
-1559 YYGYDYDDFKELF
+1559 
-1572 CPLKLMEPCDLD
+1572 EPCE
-1584 SVPAENKPAAL
+1584 AG
-1595 ARSLKNSSEPSY
+1595 NSSSYSEPSY
-1607 IQEFRQ
+1607 ITDFKNKLAIPLQESKAFQ
-1613 NLTYGILKQMVVM
+1613 NLLLEYFGDEVWVNETNGEDLQGLMVM
-1626 GLQKELY
+1626 LQTSEEEVLTADNYIKY
-1633 GDVEWLNSDSREL
+1633 
-1646 GLFMTKFESLR
+1646 
-1657 DENDA
+1657 
-1662 FQQKDIDE
+1662 
-1670 LIASKPENITKEQVK
+1670 KPQNVTKEQYYK
-1685 AFVQRWNDTLDN
+1685 FIERLNNTALA
-1697 KDTDNKVN
+1697 KTDDGNYIDLSKVAGYVN
-1705 IKNVFSY
+1705 EINSAN
-1712 GELSQ
+1712 EQ
-1717 RVDSVVSSLGYTG
+1717 SVLMGYESTTDMLRKEYALLKGRLEESS
-1730 IDECYEKAYEKCLA
+1730 
-1744 QAKEQQSSVCSSITL
+1744 SSVCSSITL

-1775 LTVFNGNEQEA
+1775 LKVFNGNEQEA

-1801 NIAME
+1801 NIAMS

-1821 KLDFTDGWTLDAKQE
+1821 KLDFTDGWTLDAQKE
-1836 GIATVLFIPTKK
+1836 GVATVLFIPTKK

-1888 PSLDLTYFMQRDIKG
+1888 PNLDLTYFMQRDIKG

-1927 YGDATNVKMSTNQP
+1927 YGDATNVMMTTNQP

-1970 GGSVSTDFGTIPAH
+1970 GGSVFTDFGTIPAH

-2012 SYGNKDLSLL
+2012 SYDNKDLSLL

-2265 DREGFAGKTGK
+2265 DSEGFAGKTGK

-2281 MFINSQVKLITSVY
+2281 LFVNSQVKLLTSVY

-2340 TNDTINQV
+2340 TNDTISQV

-2362 TYQVNIEENCEG
+2362 TYQVNIAENCEG

-2484 QTYKVKASI
+2484 QTYKVKAST

-2508 TPVRINAGW
+2508 TPVGINAGW

-2589 QLSDEEQQ
+2589 QFSDEEQQ

-2604 QYPSTM
+2604 KYPSTM
-2610 NIIGKLTRKDADMTG
+2610 NIIGKLTQKDADMTG

-2696 NIDTMTGIENILA
+2696 NIDIMTGIENILA

>member
-67 FSYETARTTERA
+67 FSTETARTTERA
-79 DGHSLTMKPIGENK
+79 DGHSLTMRPIGVNK

-100 SQNRAFI
+100 SQNRPFI

-125 EGDKIPI
+125 EGEKIPI

-137 VIGEKSG
+137 IIGEKSG

-295 EEANAQNVRLKLIRS
+295 EEASAQNVRLMLIRS

-408 AERQSATDKSISL
+408 AERQSATDKAISL

-580 ASVGT
+580 ANVGT

-743 FYFDSAA
+743 FYFDGAA

-762 AAGESITMMREIT
+762 AAGESTTMMREIT
-775 LPSTVGEHKLY
+775 LPATVGEHKLY

-827 APGEKVVISGK
+827 APGEKVVISGE
-838 AKGKDIAQKS
+838 AKGKDIAKKS

-891 YPSANLSDEQAS
+891 YPSANLSEEQAS
-903 FDIYGIKRTSSD
+903 FDIYGIKRTSND

-949 SKPDNCTVNATPGN
+949 SKPDNCTVNATPGT

-968 GENTDIAFSIT
+968 GESTDIAFSIT

-990 KIELSIESAEGAILP
+990 KIELSIESAEGAVLP

-1072 AKDESMEIILRMTP
+1072 AKDESTEIILRMTP

-1113 FYIEP
+1113 FCIEP

-1161 KGITNEKGLFSA
+1161 EGITNEKGLFSA
-1173 DLTEGYY
+1173 DLAEGYY
-1180 AVRVSADKHDS
+1180 AVRVSAEKHDS

-1234 NVKFETQV
+1234 NVKFETHV
-1242 PMPVVVLSIPSSI
+1242 PVPVVELTVPHRIYTEN
-1255 PAKDLRD
+1255 LRK
-1262 GESLIFNAVLT
+1262 GESLIFNATLT
-1273 NKGLIAAKD
+1273 NKGLITAKD
-1282 VELTLPTDLKTL
+1282 VQLLLPDTVTSWR
-1294 TFEALDHTEAFN
+1294 FEPIGPGKANE
-1306 LAPQESVIIPVK
+1306 LAPGQSIEIPIR
-1318 VTKSTITASAR
+1318 VTK
-1329 AAKRQGH
+1329 
-1336 IDNDPCSDQ
+1336 DPGDDGDDGPC
-1345 VGTLY
+1345 VVYIGTLY
-1350 YWDCG
+1350 YWECG
-1355 LDRKWHRYGIALQ
+1355 PDKKWHKYYKSMQITICKGRVTVAVYPSP
-1368 LGSCKSNDPSTWSG
+1368 GSG
-1382 NGDGTGYG
+1382 
-1390 GGIGGGLGSLYGPG
+1390 
-1404 ARPSIGGSGTYTG
+1404 GGSGPGGGPGGGGGGGYG
-1417 SSNQNPLVQ
+1417 PSSNIPTVTQKVDKSCNPCLNMYIQKITECGVNVGLSLLKNNPL
-1426 VEDKGCE
+1426 GCIVGLGF
-1433 PCQNKFMLQLVDC
+1433 CARDLNKDFHSWRSWGGCVASAVGCIPGIGPVPALVGC
-1446 GLQLIPV
+1446 L
-1453 YKKLR
+1453 
-1458 TVFDCIK
+1458 
-1465 GIYDVI
+1465 
-1471 EEAKTLTNKEEVTSR
+1471 
-1486 DIISLT
+1486 ISLT
-1492 LSTMSTTATCMD
+1492 
-1504 IKSEG
+1504 
-1509 AGDKNKTREQK
+1509 
-1520 RAKLVDEIA
+1520 
-1529 KALTDISN
+1529 
-1537 SVEKGNLGWTKSISD
+1537 
-1552 LAFELAK
+1552 
-1559 YYGYDYDDFKELF
+1559 
-1572 CPLKLMEPCDLD
+1572 EPCEANNA
-1584 SVPAENKPAAL
+1584 SAKMRAG
-1595 ARSLKNSSEPSY
+1595 NSSSYSEPSY
-1607 IQEFRQ
+1607 ITDFKNKLAIPLQES
-1613 NLTYGILKQMVVM
+1613 K
-1626 GLQKELY
+1626 
-1633 GDVEWLNSDSREL
+1633 
-1646 GLFMTKFESLR
+1646 
-1657 DENDA
+1657 A
-1662 FQQKDIDE
+1662 FQNMLLEYFGDE
-1670 LIASKPENITKEQVK
+1670 VWVNETNGEDLQGLMVMLQTSEEEVLTADNYIKYKPQNVTKEQYYK
-1685 AFVQRWNDTLDN
+1685 FIERLNNTALA
-1697 KDTDNKVN
+1697 KTDDGNYIDLSKVAGYVN
-1705 IKNVFSY
+1705 EINSAN
-1712 GELSQ
+1712 EQ
-1717 RVDSVVSSLGYTG
+1717 SVLMGYESTTDMLRKEYALLKGRLEESS
-1730 IDECYEKAYEKCLA
+1730 
-1744 QAKEQQSSVCSSITL
+1744 SSVCSSITL

-1801 NIAME
+1801 NIAMS

-1821 KLDFTDGWTLDAKQE
+1821 KLDFTDGWTLDAQKE
-1836 GIATVLFIPTKK
+1836 GVATVLFIPTKK

-1888 PSLDLTYFMQRDIKG
+1888 PNLDLTYFMQRDIKG

-1927 YGDATNVKMSTNQP
+1927 YGDATNVRMTTNQP

-2265 DREGFAGKTGK
+2265 DSEGFAGKTGK

-2281 MFINSQVKLITSVY
+2281 LFVNSQVKLLTSVY

-2340 TNDTINQV
+2340 TNDTISQV
-2348 ALGDL
+2348 ALSDL

-2362 TYQVNIEENCEG
+2362 TYQVNIAENCEG

-2484 QTYKVKASI
+2484 QTYKVKAST

-2508 TPVRINAGW
+2508 TPVGINAGW

-2610 NIIGKLTRKDADMTG
+2610 NIIGKLTQKDADMTG

-2696 NIDTMTGIENILA
+2696 NIDIMTGIENILA

-2744 GKKYVVSE
+2744 GKKYVISE

>member
-67 FSYETARTTERA
+67 FSTETARTTERA
-79 DGHSLTMKPIGENK
+79 DGHSLTMRPIGVNK

-137 VIGEKSG
+137 IIGEKSG

-152 SGSVNIAKS
+152 SGSVSIAKS

-275 TSGTLQTANM
+275 TIRTLQTANM

-408 AERQSATDKSISL
+408 AERQSATDKAISL

-435 ILPARKT
+435 ILPARQT

-580 ASVGT
+580 ANVGT

-625 NTDSKSRLDVN
+625 NTDSKGRLDVN

-723 LSLSIANQGSYVLPE
+723 LSLSIANQGSYVLSE

-743 FYFDSAA
+743 FYFDGAA

-762 AAGESITMMREIT
+762 AAGESTTMMREIT
-775 LPSTVGEHKLY
+775 LPATVGEHKLY

-797 LLYTNNTSDVLNIAT
+797 LLYTNNTSDVLNIST

-838 AKGKDIAQKS
+838 AKGKDIAQKN

-891 YPSANLSDEQAS
+891 YPSANLSEEQAS
-903 FDIYGIKRTSSD
+903 FDIYGIKRTSND

-920 ASLGDVYQGKLNISN
+920 AALGDVYQGKLNISN
-935 PGNLTLTGLKVKVN
+935 PGNLTQTGLKVKVN
-949 SKPDNCTVNATPGN
+949 SKPDNCTVNATPGT

-968 GENTDIAFSIT
+968 GESTDVAFSIT

-990 KIELSIESAEGAILP
+990 KIELSIESAEGAVLP

-1019 EASVASIKTT
+1019 EASVARIKTT

-1072 AKDESMEIILRMTP
+1072 AKDESTEIILRMTP

-1161 KGITNEKGLFSA
+1161 EGITNEKGLFSA
-1173 DLTEGYY
+1173 NLAEGYY
-1180 AVRVSADKHDS
+1180 AVRVSAEKHDS

-1242 PMPVVVLSIPSSI
+1242 PVPVVELTVPDRIYTEN
-1255 PAKDLRD
+1255 LRK
-1262 GESLIFNAVLT
+1262 GESLIFNATLT

-1282 VELTLPTDLKTL
+1282 VQLLLPENVTSWR
-1294 TFEALDHTEAFN
+1294 FEPIGPGKANE
-1306 LAPQESVIIPVK
+1306 LAPGQSKEIPIR
-1318 VTKSTITASAR
+1318 VTK
-1329 AAKRQGH
+1329 
-1336 IDNDPCSDQ
+1336 DPGDDGDDGPC
-1345 VGTLY
+1345 VVYIGTLY
-1350 YWDCG
+1350 YWECG
-1355 LDRKWHRYGIALQ
+1355 PDKKWHKYYKSIQ
-1368 LGSCKSNDPSTWSG
+1368 ITICKGKTPVVVYPSTGSG
-1382 NGDGTGYG
+1382 
-1390 GGIGGGLGSLYGPG
+1390 
-1404 ARPSIGGSGTYTG
+1404 GGSGPGGGPGGGGGGGYG
-1417 SSNQNPLVQ
+1417 PSSNIPTVTQKVDKSCNPCLNMYIQKITECGVNVGLSLLKNNPL
-1426 VEDKGCE
+1426 GCIVGLGF
-1433 PCQNKFMLQLVDC
+1433 CARDLNKDFHSWRSWGGCVASAVGCIPGIGPVPALVGC
-1446 GLQLIPV
+1446 L
-1453 YKKLR
+1453 
-1458 TVFDCIK
+1458 
-1465 GIYDVI
+1465 
-1471 EEAKTLTNKEEVTSR
+1471 
-1486 DIISLT
+1486 ISLT
-1492 LSTMSTTATCMD
+1492 
-1504 IKSEG
+1504 
-1509 AGDKNKTREQK
+1509 
-1520 RAKLVDEIA
+1520 
-1529 KALTDISN
+1529 
-1537 SVEKGNLGWTKSISD
+1537 
-1552 LAFELAK
+1552 
-1559 YYGYDYDDFKELF
+1559 
-1572 CPLKLMEPCDLD
+1572 EPCE
-1584 SVPAENKPAAL
+1584 A
-1595 ARSLKNSSEPSY
+1595 NSASAKMRAGNSSSYSEPSY
-1607 IQEFRQ
+1607 ITDFKNKLAIPLQES
-1613 NLTYGILKQMVVM
+1613 K
-1626 GLQKELY
+1626 
-1633 GDVEWLNSDSREL
+1633 
-1646 GLFMTKFESLR
+1646 
-1657 DENDA
+1657 A
-1662 FQQKDIDE
+1662 FQNMLLEYFGDEVWVNETNGEDLQDLMVMLQTSEEEVLTADNYIKYKPQNVTKVQYYKFIERLNNTALAKTDDGNYID
-1670 LIASKPENITKEQVK
+1670 LSKVAGYVNEINSANEQSVLMGYESTTDMLRKEYALLK
-1685 AFVQRWNDTLDN
+1685 GRL
-1697 KDTDNKVN
+1697 
-1705 IKNVFSY
+1705 
-1712 GELSQ
+1712 EE
-1717 RVDSVVSSLGYTG
+1717 SS
-1730 IDECYEKAYEKCLA
+1730 
-1744 QAKEQQSSVCSSITL
+1744 SSVCSSITL

-1775 LTVFNGNEQEA
+1775 LKVFNGNEQEA

-1801 NIAME
+1801 NIAMS

-1821 KLDFTDGWTLDAKQE
+1821 KLDFTDGWTLDAQKE
-1836 GIATVLFIPTKK
+1836 GVATVLFISTKK

-1888 PSLDLTYFMQRDIKG
+1888 PNLDLTYFMQRDIKG

-1970 GGSVSTDFGTIPAH
+1970 GGSVFTDFGNIPAH

-2033 IDVTKGDKTLKGFM
+2033 IDVTKGDKILKGFM

-2144 YENRIHFADQFD
+2144 YENRIHFADLFD

-2236 KNFVLDLTQLNAS
+2236 KTFVLDLTQLNAS

-2265 DREGFAGKTGK
+2265 DSDGFAGKTGK

-2281 MFINSQVKLITSVY
+2281 LFVNRQVKLLTSVY

-2340 TNDTINQV
+2340 TNDTISQV

-2403 AHWTVNG
+2403 AQWTVNG

-2484 QTYKVKASI
+2484 QTYKVKAST

-2508 TPVRINAGW
+2508 TPVGINAGW

-2604 QYPSTM
+2604 KYPSTM
-2610 NIIGKLTRKDADMTG
+2610 NIIGKLTQKDADMTG

-2696 NIDTMTGIENILA
+2696 NIDIMTGIENILA

>member
-52 IVAVQFTMTTADGVT
+52 IVAVQFTMTTADGIT
-67 FSYETARTTERA
+67 FSTETARTTERA
-79 DGHSLTMKPIGENK
+79 DGHSLTMRPIGVNK

-137 VIGEKSG
+137 IIGEKSG

-216 LGTIDYDQKLAAGG
+216 LGTIDYNQKLAAGG

-295 EEANAQNVRLKLIRS
+295 EEASAQNVRLMLIRS

-408 AERQSATDKSISL
+408 AERQSATDKAISL

-580 ASVGT
+580 ANVGT

-625 NTDSKSRLDVN
+625 NTDSKSRLNVS

-710 SQESKVEAGGKTT
+710 SQESKVEAGGKAT

-762 AAGESITMMREIT
+762 AAGESTTMMREIT
-775 LPSTVGEHKLY
+775 LPATVGEHKLY

-838 AKGKDIAQKS
+838 AKGKDIAKKN

-891 YPSANLSDEQAS
+891 YPSANLSEEQAS
-903 FDIYGIKRTSSD
+903 FDIYGIKRTSND

-949 SKPDNCTVNATPGN
+949 SKPDNCTVNATPGT

-990 KIELSIESAEGAILP
+990 KIELSIESAEGAVLP

-1019 EASVASIKTT
+1019 EASVARIKTT

-1072 AKDESMEIILRMTP
+1072 AKDESTEIILRMTP

-1141 PHLAGAKV
+1141 PHLAGAKI

-1161 KGITNEKGLFSA
+1161 EGITNEKGLFSA
-1173 DLTEGYY
+1173 DLPEGYY
-1180 AVRVSADKHDS
+1180 AVRVSAEKHDS
-1191 YSNNLLVDPGTE
+1191 YRNNLLVDPGTE

-1318 VTKSTITASAR
+1318 VTKSTKTASAR
-1329 AAKRQGH
+1329 AAKRLGN

-1355 LDRKWHRYGIALQ
+1355 LDRKWHKYGIALQ

-1417 SSNQNPLVQ
+1417 SSNQNPLVK

-1433 PCQNKFMLQLVDC
+1433 PCQNGVLIAGLKCAGHFVGEAVETLQTLLGLDDNIDTNNKDKDKKDKDLDEILDKCENYSDLLLDIASSFDGCVNGKHDIDQVLDCYETASKAIDAVFDGLVETAF
-1446 GLQLIPV
+1446 GPYVKPELIKK
-1453 YKKLR
+1453 YKKLGKQILKYKKLLDR
-1458 TVFDCIK
+1458 VAECARDFAHACDHIKNDESAKARMTGKSTKTVTEKAIEGMGKYAEYVEGFVTLNNVLFGSEPAWDEMSLEEMS
-1465 GIYDVI
+1465 GILNLDYHTI
-1471 EEAKTLTNKEEVTSR
+1471 SFEEALKYKPKDVSETLFRKFFDKQKKWANKDYSNITEEESGN
-1486 DIISLT
+1486 I
-1492 LSTMSTTATCMD
+1492 TTAVSNIHNAFKYFED
-1504 IKSEG
+1504 EG
-1509 AGDKNKTREQK
+1509 YLN
-1520 RAKLVDEIA
+1520 
-1529 KALTDISN
+1529 
-1537 SVEKGNLGWTKSISD
+1537 
-1552 LAFELAK
+1552 
-1559 YYGYDYDDFKELF
+1559 
-1572 CPLKLMEPCDLD
+1572 PCDFLNTTFKD
-1584 SVPAENKPAAL
+1584 AL
-1595 ARSLKNSSEPSY
+1595 ILANTSS
-1607 IQEFRQ
+1607 
-1613 NLTYGILKQMVVM
+1613 
-1626 GLQKELY
+1626 
-1633 GDVEWLNSDSREL
+1633 
-1646 GLFMTKFESLR
+1646 
-1657 DENDA
+1657 
-1662 FQQKDIDE
+1662 
-1670 LIASKPENITKEQVK
+1670 
-1685 AFVQRWNDTLDN
+1685 
-1697 KDTDNKVN
+1697 
-1705 IKNVFSY
+1705 
-1712 GELSQ
+1712 
-1717 RVDSVVSSLGYTG
+1717 
-1730 IDECYEKAYEKCLA
+1730 
-1744 QAKEQQSSVCSSITL
+1744 SSVCSSITL

-1801 NIAME
+1801 NIAMK

-1821 KLDFTDGWTLDAKQE
+1821 KLDFTDGWTLDAQKE
-1836 GIATVLFIPTKK
+1836 GVATVLFIPTKK
-1848 AAPTVETRYA
+1848 AAPTMETRYA

-1883 TVKPS
+1883 TVNPS
-1888 PSLDLTYFMQRDIKG
+1888 PNLDLTYFMQRDIKG

-1927 YGDATNVKMSTNQP
+1927 YGDATNVRMSTNQP

-1970 GGSVSTDFGTIPAH
+1970 GGSVSTDFGNIPAH

-1989 QWWIKS
+1989 QWWLKS

-2144 YENRIHFADQFD
+2144 YENRIHFADLFD
-2156 GKNAESYILTFEATP
+2156 SKNAESYILTFEATP

-2265 DREGFAGKTGK
+2265 DSEGFAGKTGK

-2281 MFINSQVKLITSVY
+2281 QFVNNQVKLLTSVY

-2334 NGETIS
+2334 NGEIIS
-2340 TNDTINQV
+2340 TNDTISQV
-2348 ALGDL
+2348 ALSDL

-2362 TYQVNIEENCEG
+2362 TYQVNIAENCEG

-2410 KQTEDAETLSLIV
+2410 KQTDDAETQSLIV

-2484 QTYKVKASI
+2484 QTYKVKAST

-2508 TPVRINAGW
+2508 TPVGINAGW

-2604 QYPSTM
+2604 KYPSTM
-2610 NIIGKLTRKDADMTG
+2610 NIIGKLTQKDADMTG

-2696 NIDTMTGIENILA
+2696 NIDIMTGIENILA

>member
-79 DGHSLTMKPIGENK
+79 DGHSLTMRPIGVNK

-100 SQNRAFI
+100 SQNRPFI

-125 EGDKIPI
+125 EGDKIPV

-137 VIGEKSG
+137 IIGEKSG

-166 SQVETKATNLLPYN
+166 SQVETKSANLLPYN

-261 TGEPSWMLANNEAT
+261 TGEPSWMLANNEAA

-295 EEANAQNVRLKLIRS
+295 EEASAQNVRLMLIRS

-363 VNIDGNNYMTGTTAI
+363 VNIDGNNYITGTTAI

-408 AERQSATDKSISL
+408 AERQSATDKAISL

-435 ILPARKT
+435 ILPARQT

-599 DGPALSLSAS
+599 DGPALSLSTS

-762 AAGESITMMREIT
+762 AAGESTTMTREIT
-775 LPSTVGEHKLY
+775 LPATVGEHKLY

-891 YPSANLSDEQAS
+891 YPSANLSEEQAF

-920 ASLGDVYQGKLNISN
+920 ASLGDIYQGKLNISN

-968 GENTDIAFSIT
+968 GESTDIAFSIT

-990 KIELSIESAEGAILP
+990 KIELSIESAEGAVLP

-1072 AKDESMEIILRMTP
+1072 AKDESTEIILRMTP

-1118 VSTKEGKL
+1118 VSTKEGKF

-1161 KGITNEKGLFSA
+1161 EGITNEKGLFSA

-1180 AVRVSADKHDS
+1180 AVRVSAEKHDS

-1242 PMPVVVLSIPSSI
+1242 PVPVVELTVPDRIYTEN
-1255 PAKDLRD
+1255 LRK
-1262 GESLIFNAVLT
+1262 GESLIFNATLT

-1282 VELTLPTDLKTL
+1282 VQLLLPDTVTSWR
-1294 TFEALDHTEAFN
+1294 FEPIGPGKANE
-1306 LAPQESVIIPVK
+1306 LAPGQSIEIPIR
-1318 VTKSTITASAR
+1318 VTK
-1329 AAKRQGH
+1329 
-1336 IDNDPCSDQ
+1336 DPGDDGDDGPC
-1345 VGTLY
+1345 VVYIGTLY
-1350 YWDCG
+1350 YWECG
-1355 LDRKWHRYGIALQ
+1355 PDKKWHKYYKSMQITICKGRVTVAVYPSP
-1368 LGSCKSNDPSTWSG
+1368 GSG
-1382 NGDGTGYG
+1382 
-1390 GGIGGGLGSLYGPG
+1390 
-1404 ARPSIGGSGTYTG
+1404 GGSGPGGGPGGGGGGGYG
-1417 SSNQNPLVQ
+1417 PSSNIPTVTQKVDKSCNPCLNMYIQKIAECGVNVGLSLLKNNPL
-1426 VEDKGCE
+1426 GCIVGLGF
-1433 PCQNKFMLQLVDC
+1433 CARDLNKDFHSWRSWGGCVASAVGCIPGIGPVPALVGC
-1446 GLQLIPV
+1446 L
-1453 YKKLR
+1453 
-1458 TVFDCIK
+1458 
-1465 GIYDVI
+1465 
-1471 EEAKTLTNKEEVTSR
+1471 
-1486 DIISLT
+1486 ISLT
-1492 LSTMSTTATCMD
+1492 
-1504 IKSEG
+1504 
-1509 AGDKNKTREQK
+1509 
-1520 RAKLVDEIA
+1520 
-1529 KALTDISN
+1529 
-1537 SVEKGNLGWTKSISD
+1537 
-1552 LAFELAK
+1552 
-1559 YYGYDYDDFKELF
+1559 
-1572 CPLKLMEPCDLD
+1572 EPCEANNA
-1584 SVPAENKPAAL
+1584 SAKMRAG
-1595 ARSLKNSSEPSY
+1595 NSSNYSEPSY
-1607 IQEFRQ
+1607 ITDFKNKLAIPLQES
-1613 NLTYGILKQMVVM
+1613 K
-1626 GLQKELY
+1626 
-1633 GDVEWLNSDSREL
+1633 
-1646 GLFMTKFESLR
+1646 
-1657 DENDA
+1657 A
-1662 FQQKDIDE
+1662 FQNMLLEYFGDE
-1670 LIASKPENITKEQVK
+1670 VWVNETNGEDLQDLMVMLQTSEEEVLTADNYIKYKPQNVTKEQYYK
-1685 AFVQRWNDTLDN
+1685 FIERLNNTALA
-1697 KDTDNKVN
+1697 KTDDGNYIDLSKVAGYVN
-1705 IKNVFSY
+1705 EINSAN
-1712 GELSQ
+1712 EQ
-1717 RVDSVVSSLGYTG
+1717 SVLMGYESTTDMLRKEYALLKERLEESS
-1730 IDECYEKAYEKCLA
+1730 
-1744 QAKEQQSSVCSSITL
+1744 SSVCSSITL

-1775 LTVFNGNEQEA
+1775 LKVFNGNEQEA

-1806 DKFQVNPEKLEGFNG
+1806 DKFQVNLENLKEFAGN
-1821 KLDFTDGWTLDAKQE
+1821 KNFTDGWTLDAQKE
-1836 GIATVLFIPTKK
+1836 GVATVLFIPTKK

-1888 PSLDLTYFMQRDIKG
+1888 PNLDLTYFMQRDIKG

-1927 YGDATNVKMSTNQP
+1927 YGDATNVRMSTNQP

-2012 SYGNKDLSLL
+2012 SYDNKDLSLL

-2115 VTRASDGKQISLR
+2115 VTRVSDGKQISLR

-2209 FTSEDIQINVQGKEQ
+2209 FTAEDIQINVQGKEQ

-2265 DREGFAGKTGK
+2265 DSEGFAGKTGK

-2281 MFINSQVKLITSVY
+2281 LFVNSQVKLLTSVY

-2340 TNDTINQV
+2340 TNDTISQV

-2484 QTYKVKASI
+2484 HTYKVKAST

-2508 TPVRINAGW
+2508 TPVGINAGW

-2589 QLSDEEQQ
+2589 QFSDEEQQ

-2604 QYPSTM
+2604 KYPSTM
-2610 NIIGKLTRKDADMTG
+2610 NIIGKLTQKDADMTG

-2696 NIDTMTGIENILA
+2696 NIDIMTGIENILA

>member
-44 VNMENSAD
+44 VNMENSTD

-67 FSYETARTTERA
+67 FSTETARTTERA
-79 DGHSLTMKPIGENK
+79 DGHSLTMRSIGVNK

-137 VIGEKSG
+137 IIGEKSG

-166 SQVETKATNLLPYN
+166 SQVETKSTNLLPYN

-205 AESADGKFSKL
+205 AESTDGKFSKL

-295 EEANAQNVRLKLIRS
+295 EEASAQNVRLMLIRS

-408 AERQSATDKSISL
+408 AERQSATDKAISL

-435 ILPARKT
+435 ILPARQT

-580 ASVGT
+580 ANVGT

-762 AAGESITMMREIT
+762 AAGESTTMMREIT

-838 AKGKDIAQKS
+838 AKGKDIAKKS

-860 TITTQ
+860 SITTQ

-891 YPSANLSDEQAS
+891 YPSANLSEEQAS
-903 FDIYGIKRTSSD
+903 FDIYGIKRTSND

-968 GENTDIAFSIT
+968 GESTDIAFSIT

-1072 AKDESMEIILRMTP
+1072 AKDESTEIILRMTP

-1113 FYIEP
+1113 FCIEP

-1161 KGITNEKGLFSA
+1161 EGITNEKGLFSA
-1173 DLTEGYY
+1173 NLAEGYY
-1180 AVRVSADKHDS
+1180 AVRVSAEKHDS

-1242 PMPVVVLSIPSSI
+1242 PVPVVELTVPDRIYTEN
-1255 PAKDLRD
+1255 LRK
-1262 GESLIFNAVLT
+1262 GESLIFNATLT
-1273 NKGLIAAKD
+1273 NKGLITAKD
-1282 VELTLPTDLKTL
+1282 VQLLLPDTVTSWR
-1294 TFEALDHTEAFN
+1294 FEPIGPGKANE
-1306 LAPQESVIIPVK
+1306 LAPGQSIEIPIRVI
-1318 VTKSTITASAR
+1318 S
-1329 AAKRQGH
+1329 G
-1336 IDNDPCSDQ
+1336 DGDDGDDGPC
-1345 VGTLY
+1345 VVYIGTLY
-1350 YWDCG
+1350 YWECG
-1355 LDRKWHRYGIALQ
+1355 PDKKWHKYYKSMQITICKGRVTVAVYPSP
-1368 LGSCKSNDPSTWSG
+1368 GSG
-1382 NGDGTGYG
+1382 
-1390 GGIGGGLGSLYGPG
+1390 
-1404 ARPSIGGSGTYTG
+1404 GGSGPGGGPGGGGGGGYG
-1417 SSNQNPLVQ
+1417 PSSNIPTVTQKVDKSCNPCLNMYIQKITECGVNVGLSLLKNNPL
-1426 VEDKGCE
+1426 GCIVGLGF
-1433 PCQNKFMLQLVDC
+1433 CARDLNKDFHSWRSWGGCVASAVGCIPGIGPVPALVGC
-1446 GLQLIPV
+1446 L
-1453 YKKLR
+1453 
-1458 TVFDCIK
+1458 
-1465 GIYDVI
+1465 
-1471 EEAKTLTNKEEVTSR
+1471 
-1486 DIISLT
+1486 ISLT
-1492 LSTMSTTATCMD
+1492 
-1504 IKSEG
+1504 
-1509 AGDKNKTREQK
+1509 
-1520 RAKLVDEIA
+1520 
-1529 KALTDISN
+1529 
-1537 SVEKGNLGWTKSISD
+1537 
-1552 LAFELAK
+1552 
-1559 YYGYDYDDFKELF
+1559 
-1572 CPLKLMEPCDLD
+1572 EPCEANNA
-1584 SVPAENKPAAL
+1584 SAKMRAG
-1595 ARSLKNSSEPSY
+1595 NSSSYSEPSY
-1607 IQEFRQ
+1607 ITDFKNKLAIPLQES
-1613 NLTYGILKQMVVM
+1613 K
-1626 GLQKELY
+1626 
-1633 GDVEWLNSDSREL
+1633 
-1646 GLFMTKFESLR
+1646 
-1657 DENDA
+1657 A
-1662 FQQKDIDE
+1662 FQNMLLEYFGDE
-1670 LIASKPENITKEQVK
+1670 VWVNETNGEDLQDLMVMLQTSEEEVLTADNYIKYKPQNVTKEQYYK
-1685 AFVQRWNDTLDN
+1685 FIERLNNTALAN
-1697 KDTDNKVN
+1697 TDDGNYIDLSKVAGYVN
-1705 IKNVFSY
+1705 EINSAN
-1712 GELSQ
+1712 EQ
-1717 RVDSVVSSLGYTG
+1717 SVLMGYESTTDMLRKEYALLKGRLEESS
-1730 IDECYEKAYEKCLA
+1730 
-1744 QAKEQQSSVCSSITL
+1744 SSVCSSITL

-1775 LTVFNGNEQEA
+1775 LKVFNGNEQEA

-1801 NIAME
+1801 NIAMS

-1821 KLDFTDGWTLDAKQE
+1821 KLDFTDGWTLDAQKE

-1888 PSLDLTYFMQRDIKG
+1888 PNLDLTYFMQRDIKG

-1927 YGDATNVKMSTNQP
+1927 YGDATNVRMSTNQP

-1970 GGSVSTDFGTIPAH
+1970 GGSVFTDFGTIPAH

-2265 DREGFAGKTGK
+2265 DSEGFAGKTGK

-2281 MFINSQVKLITSVY
+2281 LFVNSQVKLLTSVY

-2340 TNDTINQV
+2340 TNDTISQV

-2362 TYQVNIEENCEG
+2362 TYQVNIAENCEG
-2374 GSITQTYTGV
+2374 GSITQSYTGV

-2403 AHWTVNG
+2403 AHWNVNG

-2447 WNWIASYLA
+2447 WNWISSYLA

-2484 QTYKVKASI
+2484 HTYKVKAST

-2508 TPVRINAGW
+2508 TPVGINAGW

-2604 QYPSTM
+2604 KYPSTM
-2610 NIIGKLTRKDADMTG
+2610 NIIGKLTQKDADMTG

-2696 NIDTMTGIENILA
+2696 NIDIMTGIENILA

>member
-52 IVAVQFTMTTADGVT
+52 IVAVQFTMTTADGIT
-67 FSYETARTTERA
+67 FSTETARTTERA
-79 DGHSLTMKPIGENK
+79 DGHSLTMRPIGVNK

-125 EGDKIPI
+125 EGDKIPV

-137 VIGEKSG
+137 IISEKSG

-295 EEANAQNVRLKLIRS
+295 EEASAQNVRLMLIRS

-408 AERQSATDKSISL
+408 AERQSATDKAISL

-580 ASVGT
+580 ANVGT

-625 NTDSKSRLDVN
+625 NTDSKSRLNVS

-710 SQESKVEAGGKTT
+710 SQESKVEAGGKAT

-762 AAGESITMMREIT
+762 AAGESTTMMREIT
-775 LPSTVGEHKLY
+775 LPATVGEHKLY

-838 AKGKDIAQKS
+838 AKGKDIAKKS

-891 YPSANLSDEQAS
+891 YPSANLSEEQAS
-903 FDIYGIKRTSSD
+903 FDIYGIKRTSND

-949 SKPDNCTVNATPGN
+949 SKPDNCTVNATPGT

-990 KIELSIESAEGAILP
+990 KIELSIESAEGAVLP

-1019 EASVASIKTT
+1019 EASVARIKTT

-1072 AKDESMEIILRMTP
+1072 AKDESTEIILRMTP

-1161 KGITNEKGLFSA
+1161 EGITNEKGLFSA
-1173 DLTEGYY
+1173 NLAEGYY
-1180 AVRVSADKHDS
+1180 AVRVSAEKHDS
-1191 YSNNLLVDPGTE
+1191 YRNNLLVDPGTE

-1318 VTKSTITASAR
+1318 VTKSTKTASAR
-1329 AAKRQGH
+1329 AAKRLGN

-1355 LDRKWHRYGIALQ
+1355 LDRKWHKYGIALQ

-1417 SSNQNPLVQ
+1417 SSNQNPLVK

-1433 PCQNKFMLQLVDC
+1433 PCQNGVLIAGLKCAGHFVGEAVETLQTLLGLDDNIDTNNKDKDKKDKDLDEILDKCENYSDLLLDIASSFDGCVNGKHDIDQVLDCYETASKAIDAVFDGLVETAF
-1446 GLQLIPV
+1446 GPYVKPELIKK
-1453 YKKLR
+1453 YKKLGKQILKYKKLLDR
-1458 TVFDCIK
+1458 VAECARDFAHACDHIKNDESAKARMTGKSTKTVTEKAIEGMGKYAEYVEGFVTLNNVLFGSEPAWDEMSLEEMS
-1465 GIYDVI
+1465 GILNLDYHTI
-1471 EEAKTLTNKEEVTSR
+1471 SFEEALKYKPKDVSETLFRKFFDKQKKWANKDYSNITEEESGN
-1486 DIISLT
+1486 I
-1492 LSTMSTTATCMD
+1492 TTAVSNIHNAFKYFED
-1504 IKSEG
+1504 EG
-1509 AGDKNKTREQK
+1509 YLN
-1520 RAKLVDEIA
+1520 
-1529 KALTDISN
+1529 
-1537 SVEKGNLGWTKSISD
+1537 
-1552 LAFELAK
+1552 
-1559 YYGYDYDDFKELF
+1559 
-1572 CPLKLMEPCDLD
+1572 PCDFLNTTFKD
-1584 SVPAENKPAAL
+1584 AL
-1595 ARSLKNSSEPSY
+1595 ILANTSS
-1607 IQEFRQ
+1607 
-1613 NLTYGILKQMVVM
+1613 
-1626 GLQKELY
+1626 
-1633 GDVEWLNSDSREL
+1633 
-1646 GLFMTKFESLR
+1646 
-1657 DENDA
+1657 
-1662 FQQKDIDE
+1662 
-1670 LIASKPENITKEQVK
+1670 
-1685 AFVQRWNDTLDN
+1685 
-1697 KDTDNKVN
+1697 
-1705 IKNVFSY
+1705 
-1712 GELSQ
+1712 
-1717 RVDSVVSSLGYTG
+1717 
-1730 IDECYEKAYEKCLA
+1730 
-1744 QAKEQQSSVCSSITL
+1744 SSVCSSITL

-1801 NIAME
+1801 NIAMK

-1821 KLDFTDGWTLDAKQE
+1821 KLDFTDGWTLDAQKE
-1836 GIATVLFIPTKK
+1836 GVATVLFIPTKK

-1888 PSLDLTYFMQRDIKG
+1888 PNLDLTYFMQRDIKG

-1927 YGDATNVKMSTNQP
+1927 YGDATNVRMSTNQP

-1970 GGSVSTDFGTIPAH
+1970 GGSVSTDFGNIPAH

-1989 QWWIKS
+1989 QWWLKS

-2265 DREGFAGKTGK
+2265 DSEGFAGKTGK

-2281 MFINSQVKLITSVY
+2281 QFVNNQVKLLTSVY

-2340 TNDTINQV
+2340 TNDTISQV
-2348 ALGDL
+2348 ALSDL

-2362 TYQVNIEENCEG
+2362 TYQVNIAENCEG

-2484 QTYKVKASI
+2484 QTYKVKAST

-2508 TPVRINAGW
+2508 TPVGINAGW

-2589 QLSDEEQQ
+2589 QFSDEEQQ

-2604 QYPSTM
+2604 KYPSTM
-2610 NIIGKLTRKDADMTG
+2610 NIIGKLTQKDADMTG

-2696 NIDTMTGIENILA
+2696 NIDIMTGIENILA

>member
-52 IVAVQFTMTTADGVT
+52 IVAVQFTMTTADGIT
-67 FSYETARTTERA
+67 FSTETARTTERA
-79 DGHSLTMKPIGENK
+79 DGHSLTMRPIGVNK

-125 EGDKIPI
+125 EGDKIPV

-137 VIGEKSG
+137 IISEKSG

-295 EEANAQNVRLKLIRS
+295 EEASAQNVRLMLIRS

-408 AERQSATDKSISL
+408 AERQSATDKAISL

-580 ASVGT
+580 ANVGT

-625 NTDSKSRLDVN
+625 NTDSKSRLNVS

-710 SQESKVEAGGKTT
+710 SQESKVEAGGKAT

-762 AAGESITMMREIT
+762 AAGESTTMMREIT
-775 LPSTVGEHKLY
+775 LPATVGEHKLY
-786 AVVNDGQGVKE
+786 AVINDGQGVKE

-838 AKGKDIAQKS
+838 AKGKDIAKKN

-891 YPSANLSDEQAS
+891 YPSANLSEEQAS
-903 FDIYGIKRTSSD
+903 FDIYGIKRTSND

-949 SKPDNCTVNATPGN
+949 SKPDNCTVNATPGT

-990 KIELSIESAEGAILP
+990 KIELSIESAEGAVLP

-1019 EASVASIKTT
+1019 EASVARIKTT

-1072 AKDESMEIILRMTP
+1072 AKDESTEIILRMTP

-1161 KGITNEKGLFSA
+1161 EGITNEKGLFSA
-1173 DLTEGYY
+1173 NLAEGYY
-1180 AVRVSADKHDS
+1180 AVRVSAEKHDS

-1318 VTKSTITASAR
+1318 VTKSTKTASAR
-1329 AAKRQGH
+1329 AAKRLGN

-1355 LDRKWHRYGIALQ
+1355 LDRKWHKYGIALQ

-1417 SSNQNPLVQ
+1417 SSNQNPLVK

-1433 PCQNKFMLQLVDC
+1433 PCQNGVLIAGLKCAGHFVGEAVETLQTLLGLDDNIDTNNKDKDKKDKDLDEILDKCENYSDLLLDIASSFDGCVNGKHDIDQVLDCYETASKAIDAVFDGLVETAF
-1446 GLQLIPV
+1446 GPYVKPELIKK
-1453 YKKLR
+1453 YKKLGKQILKYKKLLDR
-1458 TVFDCIK
+1458 VAECARDFAHACDHIKNDESAKARMTGKSTKTVTEKAIEGMGKYAEYVEGFVTLNNVLFGSEPAWDEMSLEEMS
-1465 GIYDVI
+1465 GILNLDYHTI
-1471 EEAKTLTNKEEVTSR
+1471 SFEEALKYKPKDVSETLFRKFFDKQKKWANKDYSNITEEESGN
-1486 DIISLT
+1486 I
-1492 LSTMSTTATCMD
+1492 TTAVSNIHNAFKYFED
-1504 IKSEG
+1504 EG
-1509 AGDKNKTREQK
+1509 YLN
-1520 RAKLVDEIA
+1520 
-1529 KALTDISN
+1529 
-1537 SVEKGNLGWTKSISD
+1537 
-1552 LAFELAK
+1552 
-1559 YYGYDYDDFKELF
+1559 
-1572 CPLKLMEPCDLD
+1572 PCDFLNTTFKD
-1584 SVPAENKPAAL
+1584 AL
-1595 ARSLKNSSEPSY
+1595 ILANTSS
-1607 IQEFRQ
+1607 
-1613 NLTYGILKQMVVM
+1613 
-1626 GLQKELY
+1626 
-1633 GDVEWLNSDSREL
+1633 
-1646 GLFMTKFESLR
+1646 
-1657 DENDA
+1657 
-1662 FQQKDIDE
+1662 
-1670 LIASKPENITKEQVK
+1670 
-1685 AFVQRWNDTLDN
+1685 
-1697 KDTDNKVN
+1697 
-1705 IKNVFSY
+1705 
-1712 GELSQ
+1712 
-1717 RVDSVVSSLGYTG
+1717 
-1730 IDECYEKAYEKCLA
+1730 
-1744 QAKEQQSSVCSSITL
+1744 SSVCSSITL

-1775 LTVFNGNEQEA
+1775 LKVFNGNEQEA

-1801 NIAME
+1801 NIAMK

-1821 KLDFTDGWTLDAKQE
+1821 KLDFTDGWTLDAQKE
-1836 GIATVLFIPTKK
+1836 GVATVLFIPTKK

-1888 PSLDLTYFMQRDIKG
+1888 PNLDLTYFMQRDIKG

-1927 YGDATNVKMSTNQP
+1927 YGDATNVRMSTNQP

-1970 GGSVSTDFGTIPAH
+1970 GGSVSTDFGNIPAH

-1989 QWWIKS
+1989 QWWLKS

-2265 DREGFAGKTGK
+2265 DSEGFAGKTGK

-2281 MFINSQVKLITSVY
+2281 LFVNSQVKLLTSVY

-2340 TNDTINQV
+2340 TNDTISQV
-2348 ALGDL
+2348 ALSDL

-2362 TYQVNIEENCEG
+2362 TYQVNIAENCEG

-2484 QTYKVKASI
+2484 QTYKVKAST

-2508 TPVRINAGW
+2508 TPVGINAGW

-2604 QYPSTM
+2604 KYPSTM
-2610 NIIGKLTRKDADMTG
+2610 NIIGKLTQKDADMTG

-2696 NIDTMTGIENILA
+2696 NIDIMTGIENILA

>member
-52 IVAVQFTMTTADGVT
+52 IVAVQFTITTADGVT

-79 DGHSLTMKPIGENK
+79 DGHSLTMRPIGVNK

-100 SQNRAFI
+100 SQNRPFI

-125 EGDKIPI
+125 EGDKIPV

-137 VIGEKSG
+137 IIGEKSG

-275 TSGTLQTANM
+275 TSGTLQTSNM

-295 EEANAQNVRLKLIRS
+295 EEASAQNVRLKLIRS

-580 ASVGT
+580 ANVGT

-701 PDARIMAIS
+701 PDARITAIS

-738 QTKIG
+738 QTKIV

-762 AAGESITMMREIT
+762 AAGESTTMTREIT
-775 LPSTVGEHKLY
+775 LPATVGEHKLY

-891 YPSANLSDEQAS
+891 YPSANLSEEQAS

-920 ASLGDVYQGKLNISN
+920 ASLGDIYQGKLNISN

-949 SKPDNCTVNATPGN
+949 SKPDNSTVNATPGN

-968 GENTDIAFSIT
+968 GESTDIAFSIT

-990 KIELSIESAEGAILP
+990 KIELSIESAEGAVLP

-1072 AKDESMEIILRMTP
+1072 AKDESTEIILRMTP

-1113 FYIEP
+1113 FCIEP

-1149 EITHPTTGAVVA
+1149 KITHPTTGAVVA
-1161 KGITNEKGLFSA
+1161 EGITNEKGLFSA
-1173 DLTEGYY
+1173 NLAEGYY
-1180 AVRVSADKHDS
+1180 AVSVSAEKHDS
-1191 YSNNLLVDPGTE
+1191 YRNNLLVDPGTE

-1242 PMPVVVLSIPSSI
+1242 PVPVVELTVPDRINTE
-1255 PAKDLRD
+1255 DLRK
-1262 GESLIFNAVLT
+1262 GESLIFNATLT

-1282 VELTLPTDLKTL
+1282 VQLLLPENVTSWR
-1294 TFEALDHTEAFN
+1294 FEPIDPGEAN
-1306 LAPQESVIIPVK
+1306 ELAPGQSKQIPIR
-1318 VTKSTITASAR
+1318 VTK
-1329 AAKRQGH
+1329 
-1336 IDNDPCSDQ
+1336 DPGDDGDDGPC
-1345 VGTLY
+1345 VVYIGTLY
-1350 YWDCG
+1350 YWECG
-1355 LDRKWHRYGIALQ
+1355 PDKKWHKYYKSIQ
-1368 LGSCKSNDPSTWSG
+1368 ITICKGKTPVVVYPSTGSG
-1382 NGDGTGYG
+1382 
-1390 GGIGGGLGSLYGPG
+1390 
-1404 ARPSIGGSGTYTG
+1404 GGSGPGGGPGGGGGGSYG
-1417 SSNQNPLVQ
+1417 PSSNIPTVTQKVDKSCNPCLNMYLQKITECGVNVGLSLLKNNPL
-1426 VEDKGCE
+1426 GCIVGLGF
-1433 PCQNKFMLQLVDC
+1433 CARDLNKDFHSWRSWGGCVASAVGCIPGIGPVPALVGC
-1446 GLQLIPV
+1446 L
-1453 YKKLR
+1453 
-1458 TVFDCIK
+1458 
-1465 GIYDVI
+1465 
-1471 EEAKTLTNKEEVTSR
+1471 
-1486 DIISLT
+1486 ISLT
-1492 LSTMSTTATCMD
+1492 
-1504 IKSEG
+1504 
-1509 AGDKNKTREQK
+1509 
-1520 RAKLVDEIA
+1520 
-1529 KALTDISN
+1529 
-1537 SVEKGNLGWTKSISD
+1537 
-1552 LAFELAK
+1552 
-1559 YYGYDYDDFKELF
+1559 
-1572 CPLKLMEPCDLD
+1572 EPCEANNA
-1584 SVPAENKPAAL
+1584 SAKMRAG
-1595 ARSLKNSSEPSY
+1595 NSSSYSEPSY
-1607 IQEFRQ
+1607 ITDFKNKLAIPLQES
-1613 NLTYGILKQMVVM
+1613 K
-1626 GLQKELY
+1626 
-1633 GDVEWLNSDSREL
+1633 
-1646 GLFMTKFESLR
+1646 
-1657 DENDA
+1657 A
-1662 FQQKDIDE
+1662 FQNMLLEYFGDEVWVNETNGEDLQDLMVMLQTSEEEVLTADNYIKYKPQNVTKVQYNKFIERLNNTALAKTDDGNYID
-1670 LIASKPENITKEQVK
+1670 LSKVAGYVNEINSANEQSVLMGYESTTDMLRKEYALLK
-1685 AFVQRWNDTLDN
+1685 GRLD
-1697 KDTDNKVN
+1697 
-1705 IKNVFSY
+1705 
-1712 GELSQ
+1712 E
-1717 RVDSVVSSLGYTG
+1717 SS
-1730 IDECYEKAYEKCLA
+1730 
-1744 QAKEQQSSVCSSITL
+1744 SSVCSSITL

-1775 LTVFNGNEQEA
+1775 LRVFNGNEQEA
-1786 MKDVKLTLTVTDEKG
+1786 MKDAKLTLTVTDEKG
-1801 NIAME
+1801 NIAMS
-1806 DKFQVNPEKLEGFNG
+1806 DKFQVNLENLEGFAGN
-1821 KLDFTDGWTLDAKQE
+1821 KNFTDGWTLDAQQE
-1836 GIATVLFIPTKK
+1836 GVATVLFIPTKK
-1848 AAPTVETRYA
+1848 AAPTVDTRYA

-1888 PSLDLTYFMQRDIKG
+1888 PNLDLTYFMQRDIKG

-1927 YGDATNVKMSTNQP
+1927 YGDATNVRMTTNQP

-1970 GGSVSTDFGTIPAH
+1970 GGSVATDFGNIPAH

-1995 SLLGHFTD
+1995 SLLGHFTE

-2012 SYGNKDLSLL
+2012 SYDNKDLSLL

-2236 KNFVLDLTQLNAS
+2236 KTFVLDLTQLNAS

-2265 DREGFAGKTGK
+2265 DSEGFAGKTGK

-2281 MFINSQVKLITSVY
+2281 MFMNSQVKLITSVY

-2301 VIGRVAGNEV
+2301 VIGRIAGNEV

-2340 TNDTINQV
+2340 TNDTISQV

-2353 TMVANFEKK
+2353 SMVANFEKK

-2428 VSASFKQERYEQN
+2428 VSASFKQERYEQT

-2484 QTYKVKASI
+2484 QTYKVKAST

-2508 TPVRINAGW
+2508 TPVGINAGW

-2561 KQLITNQGYL
+2561 RQLITNQGYL

-2610 NIIGKLTRKDADMTG
+2610 NIIGKLTKKDADMTG

-2659 KLNMVIENLQTQES
+2659 KLNMVIENLHTQES

-2696 NIDTMTGIENILA
+2696 NIDIMTGIENILA

>member
-52 IVAVQFTMTTADGVT
+52 IVAVQFTMTTADGIT
-67 FSYETARTTERA
+67 FSTETARTTERA
-79 DGHSLTMKPIGENK
+79 DGHSLTMRPIGVNK

-137 VIGEKSG
+137 IIGEKSG

-216 LGTIDYDQKLAAGG
+216 LGTIDYNQKLAAGG

-295 EEANAQNVRLKLIRS
+295 EEASAQNVRLMLIRS

-408 AERQSATDKSISL
+408 AERQSATDKAISL

-580 ASVGT
+580 ANVGT

-625 NTDSKSRLDVN
+625 NTDSKSRLNVS

-710 SQESKVEAGGKTT
+710 SQESQVEAGGKAT

-762 AAGESITMMREIT
+762 AAGESTTMMREIT
-775 LPSTVGEHKLY
+775 LPATVGEHKLY
-786 AVVNDGQGVKE
+786 AVINDGQGVKE

-838 AKGKDIAQKS
+838 AKGKDIAKKN

-891 YPSANLSDEQAS
+891 YPSANLSEEQAS
-903 FDIYGIKRTSSD
+903 FDIYGIKRTSND

-968 GENTDIAFSIT
+968 GESTDVAFSIT

-990 KIELSIESAEGAILP
+990 KIELCIESAEGAVLP

-1019 EASVASIKTT
+1019 EASVARIKTT

-1072 AKDESMEIILRMTP
+1072 AKDESTEIILRMTP

-1161 KGITNEKGLFSA
+1161 EGITNEKGLFSA
-1173 DLTEGYY
+1173 DLPEGYY
-1180 AVRVSADKHDS
+1180 AVRVSAEKHDS

-1318 VTKSTITASAR
+1318 VTKSTKTASAR
-1329 AAKRQGH
+1329 AAKRLGN

-1355 LDRKWHRYGIALQ
+1355 LDRKWHKYGIALQ

-1417 SSNQNPLVQ
+1417 SSNQNPLVK

-1433 PCQNKFMLQLVDC
+1433 PCQNGVLIAGLKCAGHFVGEAVETLQTLLGLDDNIDTNNKDKDKKDKDLDEILDKCENYSDLLLDIASSFDGCVNGKHDIDQVLDCYETASKAIDAVFDGLVETAF
-1446 GLQLIPV
+1446 GPYVKPELIKK
-1453 YKKLR
+1453 YKKLGKQILKYKKLLDR
-1458 TVFDCIK
+1458 VAECARDFAHACDHIKNDESAKARMTGKSTKTVTEKAIEGMGKYAEYVEGFVTLNNVLFGSEPAWDEMSLEEMS
-1465 GIYDVI
+1465 GILNLDYHTI
-1471 EEAKTLTNKEEVTSR
+1471 SFEEALKYKPKDVSETLFRKFFDKQKKWANKDYSNITEEESGN
-1486 DIISLT
+1486 I
-1492 LSTMSTTATCMD
+1492 TTAVSNIHNAFKYFED
-1504 IKSEG
+1504 EG
-1509 AGDKNKTREQK
+1509 YLN
-1520 RAKLVDEIA
+1520 
-1529 KALTDISN
+1529 
-1537 SVEKGNLGWTKSISD
+1537 
-1552 LAFELAK
+1552 
-1559 YYGYDYDDFKELF
+1559 
-1572 CPLKLMEPCDLD
+1572 PCDFLNTTFKD
-1584 SVPAENKPAAL
+1584 AL
-1595 ARSLKNSSEPSY
+1595 ILANTSS
-1607 IQEFRQ
+1607 
-1613 NLTYGILKQMVVM
+1613 
-1626 GLQKELY
+1626 
-1633 GDVEWLNSDSREL
+1633 
-1646 GLFMTKFESLR
+1646 
-1657 DENDA
+1657 
-1662 FQQKDIDE
+1662 
-1670 LIASKPENITKEQVK
+1670 
-1685 AFVQRWNDTLDN
+1685 
-1697 KDTDNKVN
+1697 
-1705 IKNVFSY
+1705 
-1712 GELSQ
+1712 
-1717 RVDSVVSSLGYTG
+1717 
-1730 IDECYEKAYEKCLA
+1730 
-1744 QAKEQQSSVCSSITL
+1744 SSVCSSITL

-1775 LTVFNGNEQEA
+1775 LKVFNGNEQEA

-1801 NIAME
+1801 NIAMS

-1821 KLDFTDGWTLDAKQE
+1821 KLDFTDGWTLDAQKE
-1836 GIATVLFIPTKK
+1836 GVATVLFIPTKK

-1888 PSLDLTYFMQRDIKG
+1888 PNLDLTYFMQRDIKG

-1927 YGDATNVKMSTNQP
+1927 YGDATNVRMSTNQP

-1970 GGSVSTDFGTIPAH
+1970 GGSVSTDFGNIPAH

-1989 QWWIKS
+1989 QWWLKS

-2069 KVNVAASSSIT
+2069 KVNVADSSSIT

-2144 YENRIHFADQFD
+2144 YENRIHFADLFD
-2156 GKNAESYILTFEATP
+2156 SKNAESYILTFEATP

-2209 FTSEDIQINVQGKEQ
+2209 FTAEDIQINVQGKEQ

-2265 DREGFAGKTGK
+2265 DSEGFAGKTGK

-2281 MFINSQVKLITSVY
+2281 LFVNSQVKLLTSVY

-2334 NGETIS
+2334 NGEIIS
-2340 TNDTINQV
+2340 TNDTISQV
-2348 ALGDL
+2348 ALSDL

-2362 TYQVNIEENCEG
+2362 TYQVNIAENCEG

-2484 QTYKVKASI
+2484 QTYKVKAST

-2508 TPVRINAGW
+2508 TPVGINAGW

-2561 KQLITNQGYL
+2561 RQLITNQGYL

-2589 QLSDEEQQ
+2589 QFSDEEQQ

-2604 QYPSTM
+2604 KYPSTM
-2610 NIIGKLTRKDADMTG
+2610 NIIGKLTQKDADMTG

-2696 NIDTMTGIENILA
+2696 NIDIMTGIENILA